1 MTSLAEQLKR
11 LALPQNDPSLLD
23 RSEVASLLFT
33 CKEAATID
41 RDTFFAIGCTGLEEL
56 MGIDPSFEEF
66 QSSLF
71 SSTSKGLERSVQ
83 TKAVNQQLNKSIS
96 LFLIHL
102 SPYFMLKP
110 AQKCLEWLI
119 HRFHIHLYNQDS
131 LIGCVLPYHETN
143 LFVRVIQLLDIKNP
157 THKWHWM
164 DPIRKPG
171 VPLAR
176 GTVITHC
183 YKDLD
188 FMDFICRLVAKSVKV
203 FSECPSNSAQLRVL
217 LVFYASTIVS
227 ALGAAEKI
235 TDTMVS
241 LLLPYVQ
248 KGLKSSV
255 QDYRAATYMII
266 CQMTVKVTVETSLVH
281 SLMVQISKTL
291 FKMPSLIRDGL
302 ACLNLLLQT
311 QNGDKLGKKPFNY
324 LCETPEL
331 VALLQGLS
339 AGYDISPLLRYLLPH
354 LVHTIMKSDTEEQE
368 ESEET
373 ENSIYIKH
381 LQAVLE
387 TIPLEKDLDSLLA
400 SKFLEEF
407 ISCGTEIESN
417 PTKMAV
423 LNQKILPLIRLLERK
438 YPKALDSVLEKHLED
453 CTDEADQNLFHQFIS
468 LSLSCGKYKFLEV
481 SDTSLL
487 LSLNHP
493 QPAVRV
499 LALQHLKDVIE
510 TSKEGFDQAFIEEAI
525 FGRLKDDNRDVVM
538 SALSSLE
545 IFRKQVK
552 PEVIVSNLL
561 NIFQKADL
569 SKDGKY
575 KVLERAVKIL
585 VKEEILKEKKELLD
599 AAVMQLLPFM
609 IVTNANSKSSDW
621 KMAVCLL
628 ESDLCSLH
636 PLLKGWPEVAL
647 EEAIKTTKSAE
658 LVGVANEKIILLLS
672 GNLTSGD
679 PSLLLQMVD
688 DLILV
693 AETESDSVRQKVT
706 THIIGSVLVQCCCNT
721 QMKENYFPVA
731 IRIFRFLDKKIQ
743 NLRTCEPAEETS
755 LNWSVETVEET
766 LVPKDLLSAYIE
778 KLSCD
783 ETAHAEESAMVL
795 FLLKNF
801 INGLK
806 PPLSFSKEESWWNPE
821 SLNPDSRDYLH
832 LLLGLFDLLVSG
844 ASEGSDALQ
853 YRALMNLLFKVHLK
867 DSEVLFKFLS
877 ILWTYSYNLSNQ
889 LNYEVSAML
898 QTQALY
904 IGYALLESQT
914 NQKKKQLLSPSSPV
928 VISLLIN
935 LGSPV
940 SEVRRAALNCLH
952 SLRGIK
958 ESLFYP
964 VLHHLEQK
972 TEEIVSDPTY
982 IAQIIGT
989 LFEELET
996 QPKQKSQKK
1005 KMLEALENILDCVQ
1019 SPIFPSYI
1027 ARNLL
1032 KILHEIHGEMVLSHL
1047 LPALDRLLEKVSNKH
1062 EAILKDEVILLHLIL
1077 GKFNEYSATL
1087 LCKNQQSLDLFIKSL
1102 HADKKIYEEIPAFQI
1117 TALGQITKPF
1127 FAALSDGMVQQKLLK
1142 VLFDL
1147 LLNCKNPLCAQTI
1160 SSVFKG
1166 ITVCAEQIVKELEPP
1181 KKTKSL
1187 ATVQQTRRQ
1196 KMQQQ
1201 RKPQDAELAPETNH
1215 LSWQRVM
1222 LILELLQ
1229 HKKKLRR
1236 PQALVPAL
1244 FNLLSRCLEPMA
1256 SEEENMEYTKQLI
1269 LSCLLNICQ
1278 KLSSDGSKVP
1288 ADVLDK
1294 EKFNVELIV
1303 QCIRISKMPQTHHH
1317 ALLLLGAVA
1326 GMFPDKVLHNIMP
1339 IFTFMGANVLRLD
1352 DTYTFQ
1358 VINKTVQMVI
1368 PALIQD
1374 KVLHNIMPIFTFMGA
1389 NVLRLDDTYTFQVIN
1404 KTVQM
1409 VIPALIQAE
1418 DSDLS
1423 ESSGG
1428 VEEVV
1433 IKIIRVFVDALP
1445 HVPEH
1450 RRLPILSQLITTVGG
1465 DKFLW
1470 VLLVLLFEQYVTKTV
1485 TATSS
1490 TDKDA
1495 VLEADTEFWISIC
1508 CEFNVRSQLQSVMKI
1523 IQYLTELPE
1532 NKEDD
1537 PEIKKLRTCK
1547 TKPKNQDGQ
1556 LFNVESHSD
1565 KQLRHFKFLSVSFM
1579 SQLLSSQSFVKK
1591 IVEYEGREELQE
1603 LEQRLL
1609 EEVLHYINTVASSVE
1624 GNVDKPTAKF
1634 WRVLLSKCY
1643 DMLDKVNALLPTETF
1658 IPVIGGLMMNQLP
1671 SVRRKA
1677 MDLLNNKVQQ
1687 RTKWQKSQ
1695 ILQLLELVPEL
1706 IAIVK
1711 CRRKEEEE
1719 EQAINRQTALFSLK
1733 LLCKGFGTENPAP
1746 FVPVLKTAIDLISS
1760 EKEEKNVMG
1769 SALLCI
1775 AEVTCTL
1782 KAQVIPQLPRL
1793 MPALLKTL
1801 KSKKELVSNEI
1812 YLLSAITAL
1821 LKVAET
1827 LPHFLSPYLL
1837 ECLLQVVRLEKIVA
1851 EFGPSSQIS
1860 VRVSTLKTILA
1871 TRLAPRILLPAV
1883 TKCYSEVL
1891 HTRKN
1896 CLGPLMNILKEHIAG
1911 MEKEHLISHQPELTA
1926 FFMKVLDFRTEH
1938 AEDDLEE
1945 VGKIEAYIIDC
1956 LISMVMKLSEASF
1969 RPLFFKLFDWS
1980 KTEATLRDRLLTF
1993 HRIADCIADKLKGLF
2008 TLFAG
2013 HLVKP
2018 FAETLNQVNIS
2029 KTDEA
2034 FFDSDNNTEKSCLL
2048 LQFTMDCLHKL
2059 FLFDT
2064 QKFLSKERAETLM
2077 QPLVDQLEN
2086 VLGGDEKFQE
2096 RVTAHLIPCIA
2107 QFSVAMADDS
2117 LWKPLNYQ
2125 ILLKTR
2131 HNSPKVRFAALLA
2144 LIEVAQKLKENYLVL
2159 LPESIP
2165 FLAELMEDECEEVE
2179 QQCQKT
2185 IQQLEVILGEPLQSY
2200 F

>member
-11 LALPQNDPSLLD
+11 LALPQTDPSLLD

-71 SSTSKGLERSVQ
+71 SSTAKGLERSVQ
-83 TKAVNQQLNKSIS
+83 TKAVNQQLDKNIS

-119 HRFHIHLYNQDS
+119 QRFHIHLYNQDS

-143 LFVRVIQLLDIKNP
+143 LFVRVIQLLDIKSP

-188 FMDFICRLVAKSVKV
+188 FMDFICRLVARSVKV
-203 FSECPSNSAQLRVL
+203 FSECPGNSAQLRVL

-311 QNGDKLGKKPFNY
+311 QKEDKLGKKPFIY
-324 LCETPEL
+324 LCKSPEL
-331 VALLQGLS
+331 VTLLQGLS

-354 LVHTIMKSDTEEQE
+354 LVHTIMKSDAEEQE

-373 ENSIYIKH
+373 ENDIYIKH
-381 LQAVLE
+381 LQAILE
-387 TIPLEKDLDSLLA
+387 SIPLEKDLDSLLA

-407 ISCGTEIESN
+407 ISCGTEVESN
-417 PTKMAV
+417 PTKMAA

-453 CTDEADQNLFHQFIS
+453 CANEADQNLFHQFIS

-481 SDTSLL
+481 CDTSLL

-499 LALQHLKDVIE
+499 LALQHLKDAIE

-538 SALSSLE
+538 SALSCLE
-545 IFRKQVK
+545 IFREQVN
-552 PEVIVSNLL
+552 PEVIVSSLL

-569 SKDGKY
+569 SKDGKWY
-575 KVLERAVKIL
+575 KVLEQTVKIL

-609 IVTNANSKSSDW
+609 IITNANSKSADW
-621 KMAVCLL
+621 KMAVCLSQ
-628 ESDLCSLH
+628 SDLCSLH
-636 PLLKGWPEVAL
+636 PLLKGWPEAL
-647 EEAIKTTKSAE
+647 EEAIKATESAE
-658 LVGVANEKIILLLS
+658 LVGVANEKMIRLLS
-672 GNLTSGD
+672 GNLTSED
-679 PSLLLQMVD
+679 PSLLLQMID

-706 THIIGSVLVQCCCNT
+706 THIIGAVLVQRCCNA
-721 QMKENYFPVA
+721 QRKENYLPVA
-731 IRIFRFLDKKIQ
+731 IRVFRFLDKKIKD
-743 NLRTCEPAEETS
+743 LRSCEPAEETPLS
-755 LNWSVETVEET
+755 WSVETVEDT
-766 LVPKDLLSAYIE
+766 LVPEDLLIAYIE
-778 KLSCD
+778 KLKSD
-783 ETAHAEESAMVL
+783 DTAHAEESAMVL

-801 INGLK
+801 IKGLK
-806 PPLSFSKEESWWNPE
+806 IPMAFVKEKYWWNPE
-821 SLNPDSRDYLH
+821 SLKQDSQDYLH
-832 LLLGLFDLLVSG
+832 IILGLFDLLVSG
-844 ASEGSDALQ
+844 ASEGRDALQ
-853 YRALMNLLFKVHLK
+853 YRALMNLLFKEHLEN
-867 DSEVLFKFLS
+867 SELLFKFLS
-877 ILWTYSYNLSNQ
+877 ILWTYNYNLSNQ

-904 IGYALLESQT
+904 IGYALLESQADQ
-914 NQKKKQLLSPSSPV
+914 NKKQLLSPSSPV

-935 LGSPV
+935 LASPV

-952 SLRGIK
+952 SLGGIK
-958 ESLFYP
+958 ESLFHP
-964 VLHHLEQK
+964 VLQHLEQK

-982 IAQIIGT
+982 IAQIMGT
-989 LFEELET
+989 LFEDLET
-996 QPKQKSQKK
+996 QSKQKSQKK
-1005 KMLEALENILDCVQ
+1005 KLLEALENILDCVQ
-1019 SPIFPSYI
+1019 NRIFPSYI
-1027 ARNLL
+1027 ARNLM

-1047 LPALDRLLEKVSNKH
+1047 LPVLERLLEKVSHNS
-1062 EAILKDEVILLHLIL
+1062 EAMFKDEVILLHLIL

-1087 LCKNQQSLDLFIKSL
+1087 LCKNQKSLDLFIKSL
-1102 HADKKIYEEIPAFQI
+1102 HAAKKIYEEIPPFQI

-1127 FAALSDGMVQQKLLK
+1127 FAAVSDGMVQQKLLK

-1147 LLNCKNPLCAQTI
+1147 LLDCKNPLCAQTI

-1181 KKTKSL
+1181 EKTKNL

-1201 RKPQDAELAPETNH
+1201 RRPQDAELAPATKH
-1215 LSWQRVM
+1215 SSWQRVM

-1229 HKKKLRR
+1229 HKKKLRH

-1244 FNLLSRCLEPMA
+1244 FNLLSRCLERAA
-1256 SEEENMEYTKQLI
+1256 SKEENMEYTKQLI

-1288 ADVLDK
+1288 ADILDK
-1294 EKFNVELIV
+1294 EKFSVELIV
-1303 QCIRISKMPQTHHH
+1303 QCIRYSKMPQTHHH

-1326 GMFPDKVLHNIMP
+1326 GIFP
-1339 IFTFMGANVLRLD
+1339 
-1352 DTYTFQ
+1352 
-1358 VINKTVQMVI
+1358 
-1368 PALIQD
+1368 D

-1423 ESSGG
+1423 ESSGS

-1450 RRLPILSQLITTVGG
+1450 RRLPILSQLIATVGG

-1485 TATSS
+1485 TATPS

-1508 CEFNVRSQLQSVMKI
+1508 CEFNVRSQFQSVMKI

-1537 PEIKKLRTCK
+1537 PATKKLTCK
-1547 TKPKNQDGQ
+1547 TKPKNQEGQ

-1591 IVEYEGREELQE
+1591 IVEYEEPEVLQE

-1609 EEVLHYINTVASSVE
+1609 EEVLQYINTVASSVE

-1782 KAQVIPQLPRL
+1782 KAQAIPQLPRL

-1851 EFGPSSQIS
+1851 EFGPTSQIS
-1860 VRVSTLKTILA
+1860 VRVAALKSILA

-1896 CLGPLMNILKEHIAG
+1896 CLGPLMNILKEHITG

-1980 KTEATLRDRLLTF
+1980 KTEAALRDRLLTF

-2018 FAETLNQVNIS
+2018 FAEILNQVNIS

-2131 HNSPKVRFAALLA
+2131 HSSPKVRFAALLA

-2165 FLAELMEDECEEVE
+2165 FIAELMEDECEEVE

>member
-11 LALPQNDPSLLD
+11 LALPQTDPSLLS
-23 RSEVASLLFT
+23 RSEAASLLFSPR
-33 CKEAATID
+33 EAAAID
-41 RDTFFAIGCTGLEEL
+41 RDTLFAIGCTGLEEL
-56 MGIDPSFEEF
+56 MGIDPSFEVF

-83 TKAVNQQLNKSIS
+83 SKAVNQQLNKNIS

-119 HRFHIHLYNQDS
+119 RRFHIHLYNQDS

-143 LFVRVIQLLDIKNP
+143 LFVRVIQLTDIKSP

-203 FSECPSNSAQLRVL
+203 FSECPGSSAQLRVL

-235 TDTMVS
+235 TDTLVS
-241 LLLPYVQ
+241 MLLPYIQ

-266 CQMTVKVTVETSLVH
+266 CQITVKVTVEASLVH
-281 SLMVQISKTL
+281 SLMLQISKNL
-291 FKMPSLIRDGL
+291 SKVPALVRDGL

-311 QNGDKLGKKPFNY
+311 QKGDKLGKKPFNY
-324 LCETPEL
+324 LCKTPEL
-331 VALLQGLS
+331 VTLLQGLS
-339 AGYDISPLLRYLLPH
+339 ASYDISPLLRYLLPH
-354 LVHTIMKSDTEEQE
+354 LVCTVIKSDTEEQE
-368 ESEET
+368 EAEET
-373 ENSIYIKH
+373 ESQIYIRH
-381 LQAVLE
+381 LEAIIRS
-387 TIPLEKDLDSLLA
+387 IPLEKDLDHLLA

-417 PTKMAV
+417 PTQMAA
-423 LNQKILPLIRLLERK
+423 LNQKMLPLIRLLEIK

-453 CTDEADQNLFHQFIS
+453 CVDEADQNLFHQFIS
-468 LSLSCGKYKFLEV
+468 LSLSCGKYEFLED

-510 TSKEGFDQAFIEEAI
+510 TSKEGFDQSFIEGAI

-545 IFRKQVK
+545 IFRKQVN
-552 PEVIVSNLL
+552 PELVVSSLL
-561 NIFQKADL
+561 NIFQRADL
-569 SKDGKY
+569 SKDAKWY
-575 KVLERAVKIL
+575 RVLERAIKIL

-599 AAVMQLLPFM
+599 EAVMQLLPFM
-609 IVTNANSKSSDW
+609 VITNENSKSSDW
-621 KMAVCLL
+621 KMAVCLS

-636 PLLKGWPEVAL
+636 PLLKGWPKAL
-647 EEAIKTTKSAE
+647 EEAIKSSKSAE
-658 LVGVANEKIILLLS
+658 LIGEANKKMVLLFS
-672 GNLTSGD
+672 KNMTSGD
-679 PSLLLQMVD
+679 PSLLLKMVE
-688 DLILV
+688 DLILL
-693 AETESDSVRQKVT
+693 AETESDTVRQKVT
-706 THIIGSVLVQCCCNT
+706 TLIVGSVLVQCCCNA
-721 QMKENYFPVA
+721 QMKESYFSVA
-731 IRIFRFLDKKIQ
+731 IRVFRFLDKKIK
-743 NLRTCEPAEETS
+743 NLRACDSAEEAP
-755 LNWSVETVEET
+755 LNWSVEARQKTS
-766 LVPKDLLSAYIE
+766 VPKDLLIAYIE
-778 KLSCD
+778 KLNND
-783 ETAHAEESAMVL
+783 QTAYAEESVMFL

-806 PPLSFSKEESWWNPE
+806 PPLSFSEEETWWNPE
-821 SLNPDSRDYLH
+821 SMNQDSQDYLH

-844 ASEGSDALQ
+844 ASEGSNAVQ
-853 YRALMNLLFKVHLK
+853 YRALMNLLLKVHLE
-867 DSEVLFKFLS
+867 DSETLFKFLS
-877 ILWTYSYNLSNQ
+877 VLWTYSYNLSNH
-889 LNYEVSAML
+889 LNYEINAML

-904 IGYALLESQT
+904 IGYALLESLT
-914 NQKKKQLLSPSSPV
+914 HQKKKQLLLPSSPV
-928 VISLLIN
+928 VISLLVN
-935 LGSPV
+935 LCSPV

-952 SLRGIK
+952 SFRGIK
-958 ESLFYP
+958 ESLFHP
-964 VLHHLEQK
+964 VLQHLEQK
-972 TEEIVSDPTY
+972 AEEIISDPAY
-982 IAQIIGT
+982 ITQVMET

-996 QPKQKSQKK
+996 QSKQKSQKK
-1005 KMLEALENILDCVQ
+1005 KLLEALESILDCVQ
-1019 SPIFPSYI
+1019 NPVFPSYI
-1027 ARNLL
+1027 ARNLM
-1032 KILHEIHGEMVLSHL
+1032 KILHEVHGEMILSHL
-1047 LPALDRLLEKVSNKH
+1047 LPALDRLLDKVFKKP
-1062 EAILKDEVILLHLIL
+1062 EAMLKDEVVLLHLIL

-1087 LCKNQQSLDLFIKSL
+1087 LCKNQQSLDLFLKSL
-1102 HADKKIYEEIPAFQI
+1102 HAAKKIYEEIPPFQI

-1127 FAALSDGMVQQKLLK
+1127 FAAVSDGVVQQKLLK
-1142 VLFDL
+1142 TLFDL

-1166 ITVCAEQIVKELEPP
+1166 ISVCSEQIVRELEPP
-1181 KKTKSL
+1181 EKTKSL
-1187 ATVQQTRRQ
+1187 ATVQQTRR
-1196 KMQQQ
+1196 QQQ
-1201 RKPQDAELAPETNH
+1201 RKPQDAELAPETSH
-1215 LSWQRVM
+1215 FSWQRVM

-1269 LSCLLNICQ
+1269 LSCLLSICQ
-1278 KLSSDGSKVP
+1278 KLSPDGSKIP
-1288 ADVLDK
+1288 TDVLDK

-1368 PALIQD
+1368 PALIQ
-1374 KVLHNIMPIFTFMGA
+1374 
-1389 NVLRLDDTYTFQVIN
+1389 
-1404 KTVQM
+1404 
-1409 VIPALIQAE
+1409 AE

-1423 ESSGG
+1423 EPSGS

-1450 RRLPILSQLITTVGG
+1450 RRLPILTQLITTVGG
-1465 DKFLW
+1465 EKFLW
-1470 VLLVLLFEQYVTKTV
+1470 VLLVLLFEQHVTKTV

-1508 CEFNVRSQLQSVMKI
+1508 CEFNVQSQFQSMMKI

-1537 PEIKKLRTCK
+1537 PGTKKSRTCK
-1547 TKPKNQDGQ
+1547 AKLKNQDGQ

-1591 IVEYEGREELQE
+1591 IVECEETEELQK

-1609 EEVLHYINTVASSVE
+1609 EDVLHYINTVASSVE
-1624 GNVDKPTAKF
+1624 ANVDKPTAKF
-1634 WRVLLSKCY
+1634 WRVLLNKSY

-1658 IPVIGGLMMNQLP
+1658 IPVIRGLMTNQLP

-1687 RTKWQKSQ
+1687 RTRWQKSQ
-1695 ILQLLELVPEL
+1695 VLQLLELVPEL
-1706 IAIVK
+1706 SAIVQCK
-1711 CRRKEEEE
+1711 RKEEEE

-1746 FVPVLKTAIDLISS
+1746 FVPVLKTAVDLISS

-1782 KAQVIPQLPRL
+1782 KAQAIPQLPRL

-1801 KSKKELVSNEI
+1801 KNKKELVSNEI
-1812 YLLSAITAL
+1812 YLLSAVTAL

-1837 ECLLQVVRLEKIVA
+1837 DCLLQVVRLEKIVV

-1860 VRVSTLKTILA
+1860 LRVTSLKTILA

-1883 TKCYSEVL
+1883 TKCYSEVAN
-1891 HTRKN
+1891 TRKN
-1896 CLGPLMNILKEHIAG
+1896 CLGPLMNILKEHIVG
-1911 MEKEHLISHQPELTA
+1911 MEKEHLISHQSELTA
-1926 FFMKVLDFRTEH
+1926 FFMKALDFRTEH
-1938 AEDDLEE
+1938 AEDDLDE
-1945 VGKIEAYIIDC
+1945 VGKTEAYIIDC

-1980 KTEATLRDRLLTF
+1980 KTESTLKDRLLTF
-1993 HRIADCIADKLKGLF
+1993 HRIADRIADKLKGLF

-2034 FFDSDNNTEKSCLL
+2034 FFDSENSTEKSCLL

-2077 QPLVDQLEN
+2077 MPLVDQLEN
-2086 VLGGDEKFQE
+2086 MLGGDEKFQE

-2117 LWKPLNYQ
+2117 LWKPLNYH
-2125 ILLKTR
+2125 ILLKMR
-2131 HNSPKVRFAALLA
+2131 HSSSKVRFAALLA
-2144 LIEVAQKLKENYLVL
+2144 LVEVAQKLKENYLIL

-2179 QQCQKT
+2179 RQCQKT

>member
-1 MTSLAEQLKR
+1 MTSLAEQLRR
-11 LALPQNDPSLLD
+11 LALPQSDPSLLS
-23 RSEVASLLFT
+23 RAEAASLLFD
-33 CKEAATID
+33 CKEAAAVD

-56 MGIDPSFEEF
+56 MGIDPSFEVF

-71 SSTSKGLERSVQ
+71 SSMSKGLERSVQ
-83 TKAVNQQLNKSIS
+83 SKAVNQQLNQNIS

-131 LIGCVLPYHETN
+131 LIGCVLPYHETK
-143 LFVRVIQLLDIKNP
+143 LFVRVIQLLNIKSP
-157 THKWHWM
+157 THKWHWL

-176 GTVITHC
+176 GTLITHC

-203 FSECPSNSAQLRVL
+203 FSELPGNSAQLRVL
-217 LVFYASTIVS
+217 LAFYASTIVS
-227 ALGAAEKI
+227 ALGAAENI
-235 TDTMVS
+235 TDSIVS
-241 LLLPYVQ
+241 MLLPYIQ
-248 KGLKSSV
+248 KGLKSSI

-266 CQMTVKVTVETSLVH
+266 CQMTVKVTVEVSLVH
-281 SLMVQISKTL
+281 SLMLQISKTL
-291 FKMPSLIRDGL
+291 SKVPSLAREGV

-311 QNGDKLGKKPFNY
+311 QKGDNLGKKPFNY
-324 LCETPEL
+324 LCNNPEL
-331 VALLQGLS
+331 VTLLQGLS
-339 AGYDISPLLRYLLPH
+339 EGYDISPLLRYLLPH
-354 LVHTIMKSDTEEQE
+354 LVCSIMKYDAGKLEREDH
-368 ESEET
+368 
-373 ENSIYIKH
+373 IYISH
-381 LQAVLE
+381 LEAILQ
-387 TIPLEKDLDSLLA
+387 TIPLEKDLDHLLA
-400 SKFLEEF
+400 S
-407 ISCGTEIESN
+407 
-417 PTKMAV
+417 
-423 LNQKILPLIRLLERK
+423 
-438 YPKALDSVLEKHLED
+438 YPKALDAVLEEHLEGA
-453 CTDEADQNLFHQFIS
+453 TDQADQNLFHQFIS
-468 LSLSCGKYKFLEV
+468 LSQSCGKYKFLED

-510 TSKEGFDQAFIEEAI
+510 TSKEGFDQSFIEEAI
-525 FGRLKDDNRDVVM
+525 FERLKDDNRDVVM
-538 SALSSLE
+538 SAFSALE
-545 IFRKQVK
+545 IFRKQVN
-552 PEVIVSNLL
+552 PEIVVSSLL
-561 NIFQKADL
+561 NIFQRADL
-569 SKDGKY
+569 SKDGKWY
-575 KVLERAVKIL
+575 KVLERAVEIL

-599 AAVMQLLPFM
+599 EAVMQLLPFM
-609 IVTNANSKSSDW
+609 VITNANSKSSEW
-621 KMAVCLL
+621 KMAICLS

-636 PLLKGWPEVAL
+636 PLLKGWPEAL
-647 EEAIKTTKSAE
+647 QAAIKSSKPAE
-658 LVGVANEKIILLLS
+658 LIGAVNKEMILLFS
-672 GNLTSGD
+672 KNMTSGD

-688 DLILV
+688 DLICV
-693 AETESDSVRQKVT
+693 AETESDNVKQKVT
-706 THIIGSVLVQCCCNT
+706 AHIIGSVLVQCCCDS
-721 QMKENYFPVA
+721 QMKESYFSVA
-731 IRIFRFLDKKIQ
+731 IRVFRFLDEKIR
-743 NLRTCEPAEETS
+743 NLKACHPAEETPS
-755 LNWSVETVEET
+755 NWSIETTQES
-766 LVPKDLLSAYIE
+766 LVPMDLLTAYIE
-778 KLSCD
+778 KLDSD
-783 ETAHAEESAMVL
+783 QTVDAEESAMFV

-801 INGLK
+801 IHHLK
-806 PPLSFSKEESWWNPE
+806 PPSSFPKGTWWNPE
-821 SLNPDSRDYLH
+821 SLNQDSQNYLH
-832 LLLGLFDLLVSG
+832 LLLGLFDLLVCG
-844 ASEGSDALQ
+844 ASEGGNVVQ
-853 YRALMNLLFKVHLK
+853 YRALMNLLLKVHVK

-877 ILWTYSYNLSNQ
+877 ILWTYSFNLSNH
-889 LNYEVSAML
+889 LNYEVNAML
-898 QTQALY
+898 QTRALY
-904 IGYALLESQT
+904 IGYAVLVSQT
-914 NQKKKQLLSPSSPV
+914 YQKKKQLLSPSSPV

-940 SEVRRAALNCLH
+940 SEVRRAALNCFR
-952 SLRGIK
+952 SLSGVK
-958 ESLFYP
+958 ESLFHP
-964 VLHHLEQK
+964 IFQHLGQK
-972 TEEIVSDPTY
+972 TEEIISDPTY
-982 IAQIIGT
+982 ITQIMAT
-989 LFEELET
+989 LFEELQT

-1005 KMLEALENILDCVQ
+1005 KLSEALESILDCVQ
-1019 SPIFPSYI
+1019 NPICPSYV
-1027 ARNLL
+1027 ARSLM
-1032 KILHEIHGEMVLSHL
+1032 KILHEVHGE
-1047 LPALDRLLEKVSNKH
+1047 
-1062 EAILKDEVILLHLIL
+1062 
-1077 GKFNEYSATL
+1077 
-1087 LCKNQQSLDLFIKSL
+1087 
-1102 HADKKIYEEIPAFQI
+1102 
-1117 TALGQITKPF
+1117 ITKPF
-1127 FAALSDGMVQQKLLK
+1127 FAAVSDGMVQQKLLK

-1166 ITVCAEQIVKELEPP
+1166 ISVCAEQIVTELEPP
-1181 KKTKSL
+1181 EKTRSL
-1187 ATVQQTRRQ
+1187 TTVQQTRRQ

-1201 RKPQDAELAPETNH
+1201 KKPQEAELAPETSH
-1215 LSWQRVM
+1215 FSWQRVM

-1229 HKKKLRR
+1229 HKKKLKR

-1244 FNLLSRCLEPMA
+1244 FNLLSRCLEPQA

-1303 QCIRISKMPQTHHH
+1303 QCIRVSKMPQTHHH

-1368 PALIQD
+1368 PALIQ
-1374 KVLHNIMPIFTFMGA
+1374 
-1389 NVLRLDDTYTFQVIN
+1389 
-1404 KTVQM
+1404 
-1409 VIPALIQAE
+1409 AE

-1423 ESSGG
+1423 ESSGS

-1450 RRLPILSQLITTVGG
+1450 RRLPILTQLITTVGG
-1465 DKFLW
+1465 ERFLW

-1508 CEFNVRSQLQSVMKI
+1508 CEFNIHSQFQSMMKI
-1523 IQYLTELPE
+1523 IHYLTELPE

-1537 PEIKKLRTCK
+1537 PGPKKSRTCK
-1547 TKPKNQDGQ
+1547 TKLKNQDGQ
-1556 LFNVESHSD
+1556 LFNVESHSG

-1579 SQLLSSQSFVKK
+1579 SQLLTSQSLVKK
-1591 IVEYEGREELQE
+1591 IVECEETEELQK

-1609 EEVLHYINTVASSVE
+1609 EDVLHYINTVASSVE
-1624 GNVDKPTAKF
+1624 GNADKPTAKF
-1634 WRVLLSKCY
+1634 WRVLLSKSY
-1643 DMLDKVNALLPTETF
+1643 EMMDKVNALLPTETF
-1658 IPVIGGLMMNQLP
+1658 IPVIRGLMTNQLP

-1687 RTKWQKSQ
+1687 RTRWQKSQ
-1695 ILQLLELVPEL
+1695 IRQLLELVPEL
-1706 IAIVK
+1706 IAIVQCK
-1711 CRRKEEEE
+1711 RKEEEE

-1733 LLCKGFGTENPAP
+1733 LLCKGFGTENPMP

-1769 SALLCI
+1769 SAFLCI

-1782 KAQVIPQLPRL
+1782 KAQTIPQLPRL

-1801 KSKKELVSNEI
+1801 KNKKELISNEI
-1812 YLLSAITAL
+1812 YLLSAVTAL

-1827 LPHFLSPYLL
+1827 LPHFLSPYLMD
-1837 ECLLQVVRLEKIVA
+1837 CLLQVVRLERIVV
-1851 EFGPSSQIS
+1851 EFGPSSQIN
-1860 VRVSTLKTILA
+1860 VRVTSLKSILA
-1871 TRLAPRILLPAV
+1871 TKLAPRILLPAV
-1883 TKCYSEVL
+1883 TKCYSEVANN
-1891 HTRKN
+1891 RKN
-1896 CLGPLMNILKEHIAG
+1896 CVGPLMNILKEHIVV
-1911 MEKEHLISHQPELTA
+1911 MEKDHLISHQSELTA
-1926 FFMKVLDFRTEH
+1926 FFMTALDFRTEH
-1938 AEDDLEE
+1938 AQDDLEE
-1945 VGKIEAYIIDC
+1945 VGKTETYIIDC

-1980 KTEATLRDRLLTF
+1980 KTESTLKDRLLTF
-1993 HRIADCIADKLKGLF
+1993 HRLADCIADKLKGLF

-2018 FAETLNQVNIS
+2018 FAETLNQLNIS

-2034 FFDSDNNTEKSCLL
+2034 FFDSESSTEKSCLL

-2059 FLFDT
+2059 FLYDT

-2077 QPLVDQLEN
+2077 MPLVDQLEN
-2086 VLGGDEKFQE
+2086 MLGGDEKFQE
-2096 RVTAHLIPCIA
+2096 RVTEHLVPCIA

-2117 LWKPLNYQ
+2117 LWKPLNYH
-2125 ILLKTR
+2125 ILLKMR
-2131 HNSPKVRFAALLA
+2131 HASSKVRFAALLA
-2144 LIEVAQKLKENYLVL
+2144 LLEVAEKLKENYLVL

>member
-11 LALPQNDPSLLD
+11 LSLPQTDPSLLS
-23 RSEVASLLFT
+23 RSEAASLLFSAR
-33 CKEAATID
+33 EAAAID

-56 MGIDPSFEEF
+56 MGIDPSFEVF

-83 TKAVNQQLNKSIS
+83 SKAVNQQLNKNIS

-143 LFVRVIQLLDIKNP
+143 LFVRVIQLIDIRSP

-203 FSECPSNSAQLRVL
+203 FSECPGNSSQLRVL

-227 ALGAAEKI
+227 ALGAVEKI
-235 TDTMVS
+235 TDTIVS
-241 LLLPYVQ
+241 MLLPYIQ

-255 QDYRAATYMII
+255 QDYKAATYMII
-266 CQMTVKVTVETSLVH
+266 CQMTVKVTVEPSLVH
-281 SLMVQISKTL
+281 SLMLHISKTL
-291 FKMPSLIRDGL
+291 PKVPSLVRDGV

-311 QNGDKLGKKPFNY
+311 QKGDKLGKKPFNY
-324 LCETPEL
+324 LCKTPDL
-331 VALLQGLS
+331 VTVLQDLS
-339 AGYDISPLLRYLLPH
+339 VGYDISPLLRYLLPH
-354 LVHTIMKSDTEEQE
+354 LVCNITKSDMEEQE
-368 ESEET
+368 EPEET
-373 ENSIYIKH
+373 QNQIYVTCLEAI
-381 LQAVLE
+381 LQS
-387 TIPLEKDLDSLLA
+387 IPLERDLDHLLA
-400 SKFLEEF
+400 STLLEEF
-407 ISCGTEIESN
+407 ISCGTEFESDL
-417 PTKMAV
+417 TKMDT
-423 LNQKILPLIRLLERK
+423 LKQKLLPFIRLLERK
-438 YPKALDSVLEKHLED
+438 YPKALDAVLEKHLED
-453 CTDEADQNLFHQFIS
+453 CRDEVDQNLFHQFIS
-468 LSLSCGKYKFLEV
+468 LSLSCGKYKFLED

-487 LSLNHP
+487 LGLNHP

-499 LALQHLKDVIE
+499 LALQHLKDIIE
-510 TSKEGFDQAFIEEAI
+510 TSKEGFEHSFIEEAI
-525 FGRLKDDNRDVVM
+525 FSRLKDDNRDVVM
-538 SALSSLE
+538 SALNSLE
-545 IFRKQVK
+545 IFRKQVN
-552 PEVIVSNLL
+552 PEILVLSLL
-561 NIFQKADL
+561 NIFQRADL
-569 SKDGKY
+569 LKDGKWYVCAFFQY

-585 VKEEILKEKKELLD
+585 ASEEILKGKKELLD
-599 AAVMQLLPFM
+599 EVVMQLLPFM
-609 IVTNANSKSSDW
+609 VITNENSKSSDW
-621 KMAVCLL
+621 KMAVCLS
-628 ESDLCSLH
+628 ECDLCSLH
-636 PLLKGWPEVAL
+636 PLLKGWPEAL
-647 EEAIKTTKSAE
+647 EEAITSTNSAE
-658 LVGVANEKIILLLS
+658 LIGVACKRMILLFS
-672 GNLTSGD
+672 ENMTSGD

-688 DLILV
+688 DLIRM
-693 AETESDSVRQKVT
+693 AETESNSVRQKVT
-706 THIIGSVLVQCCCNT
+706 AQIISSVLVQCCYNI
-721 QMKENYFPVA
+721 QMKESYFPVA
-731 IRIFRFLDKKIQ
+731 IRVFHFLDKKIK
-743 NLRTCEPAEETS
+743 NLRDRDSAEDIP
-755 LNWSVETVEET
+755 LNWSVEITEDT
-766 LVPKDLLSAYIE
+766 LVSEDLLTAYIE
-778 KLSCD
+778 KLNSD
-783 ETAHAEESAMVL
+783 QAAYAEESAMFL
-795 FLLKNF
+795 LLLKNF
-801 INGLK
+801 INELK
-806 PPLSFSKEESWWNPE
+806 PPLSFAKEETWWNPE
-821 SLNPDSRDYLH
+821 SLNENSKHYLH
-832 LLLGLFDLLVSG
+832 LLLGLFDLLVCG
-844 ASEGSDALQ
+844 ASEGSNAVQ
-853 YRALMNLLFKVHLK
+853 YRALMNLFLKIHLK

-877 ILWTYSYNLSNQ
+877 IIWTYSYNLTNH

-914 NQKKKQLLSPSSPV
+914 NPKKKQLLLPSSPV
-928 VISLLIN
+928 LISLLIN

-940 SEVRRAALNCLH
+940 SEVRRAALHCIH
-952 SLRGIK
+952 SLRGVR
-958 ESLFYP
+958 ESLFHP
-964 VLHHLEQK
+964 VLQHFEQK
-972 TEEIVSDPTY
+972 TEEIISDPAYVT
-982 IAQIIGT
+982 QIMET

-1005 KMLEALENILDCVQ
+1005 LLEALENILNCVCNP
-1019 SPIFPSYI
+1019 SFPSYI
-1027 ARNLL
+1027 ARNLM
-1032 KILHEIHGEMVLSHL
+1032 KILHEVHGEMILSQL
-1047 LPALDRLLEKVSNKH
+1047 LPALDRLLEKVLKKP
-1062 EAILKDEVILLHLIL
+1062 EAMLKDEVVLTHFILR
-1077 GKFNEYSATL
+1077 KFDEHSANL
-1087 LCKNQQSLDLFIKSL
+1087 LCKNQQGLDLFIRSL
-1102 HADKKIYEEIPAFQI
+1102 HAAKKIYEEIPPFQI
-1117 TALGQITKPF
+1117 TALGQITKAF

-1166 ITVCAEQIVKELEPP
+1166 ISVCAEQVVGELEPP
-1181 KKTKSL
+1181 EKTKSL

-1196 KMQQQ
+1196 KMQQ
-1201 RKPQDAELAPETNH
+1201 RKPQDAEWAPETSH
-1215 LSWQRVM
+1215 FSWQRVM

-1278 KLSSDGSKVP
+1278 KLSSDGSKIP
-1288 ADVLDK
+1288 ADALDK

-1368 PALIQD
+1368 PALIQ
-1374 KVLHNIMPIFTFMGA
+1374 
-1389 NVLRLDDTYTFQVIN
+1389 
-1404 KTVQM
+1404 
-1409 VIPALIQAE
+1409 AE
-1418 DSDLS
+1418 DSALS

-1450 RRLPILSQLITTVGG
+1450 RRLPILAQLITTVGG

-1508 CEFNVRSQLQSVMKI
+1508 CEFNVQSQFQTVMKI

-1537 PEIKKLRTCK
+1537 PALKKSRTCK
-1547 TKPKNQDGQ
+1547 TNLKNRDGQ

-1579 SQLLSSQSFVKK
+1579 SQLLSSQGFVKK
-1591 IVEYEGREELQE
+1591 IVECEETEELQQ

-1609 EEVLHYINTVASSVE
+1609 EEVLRYINTVASSVE

-1634 WRVLLSKCY
+1634 WRVLLNKCY

-1658 IPVIGGLMMNQLP
+1658 IPIIRGLMMNQLP

-1695 ILQLLELVPEL
+1695 VLQLLKLVPEL
-1706 IAIVK
+1706 ITIVQCK
-1711 CRRKEEEE
+1711 RKGEEE

-1733 LLCKGFGTENPAP
+1733 LLCKGFGTENPGP

-1782 KAQVIPQLPRL
+1782 KAQAIPQLPRL

-1812 YLLSAITAL
+1812 YLLSAVTAL
-1821 LKVAET
+1821 LKVTET

-1837 ECLLQVVRLEKIVA
+1837 DCLLQIVRLEKIVV
-1851 EFGPSSQIS
+1851 EFGPTSQIS
-1860 VRVSTLKTILA
+1860 LRLASLKSILA
-1871 TRLAPRILLPAV
+1871 TKLAPRILLPAL
-1883 TKCYSEVL
+1883 TKCYSDVAR
-1891 HTRKN
+1891 TRKN
-1896 CLGPLMNILKEHIAG
+1896 CLGPLMNILREHIVT
-1911 MEKEHLISHQPELTA
+1911 MEKEQLISHQSELTV
-1926 FFMKVLDFRTEH
+1926 FFMKALDFRTEH
-1938 AEDDLEE
+1938 AQDDLEE
-1945 VGKIEAYIIDC
+1945 VGKIEAFIIDC

-1980 KTEATLRDRLLTF
+1980 KTESTLKDRKLTF
-1993 HRIADCIADKLKGLF
+1993 HRIADCIADHLKGLF

-2018 FAETLNQVNIS
+2018 FAETLNQVNTS

-2034 FFDSDNNTEKSCLL
+2034 FFDSENSTEKSCLL
-2048 LQFTMDCLHKL
+2048 LQFTVDCLHKL

-2077 QPLVDQLEN
+2077 MPLVDQLEN
-2086 VLGGDEKFQE
+2086 MIGGDEKFQE

-2107 QFSVAMADDS
+2107 QFAVAMADDS
-2117 LWKPLNYQ
+2117 LWKPLNYH

-2131 HNSPKVRFAALLA
+2131 HASSKVRFAALLA
-2144 LIEVAQKLKENYLVL
+2144 LVEVAQKLKENYLVL

>member
-11 LALPQNDPSLLD
+11 LALPQTDPSLLE

-83 TKAVNQQLNKSIS
+83 TKAVNQQLNKNIS

-143 LFVRVIQLLDIKNP
+143 LFVRVIQLLDIKSA

-203 FSECPSNSAQLRVL
+203 VFSECPGNSAQLRVL
-217 LVFYASTIVS
+217 LVFYGSTIVS

-241 LLLPYVQ
+241 QLLPYIQ

-266 CQMTVKVTVETSLVH
+266 CQMTVKVTVEMSLVH

-291 FKMPSLIRDGL
+291 SKVPSLIRDGL

-311 QNGDKLGKKPFNY
+311 QKGDKLGKKPFNY
-324 LCETPEL
+324 LCKTPEMIT
-331 VALLQGLS
+331 LLQGLS

-354 LVHTIMKSDTEEQE
+354 LVHAVVKRDTEEQE

-373 ENSIYIKH
+373 ENDIYIKH
-381 LQAVLE
+381 LQAILE
-387 TIPLEKDLDSLLA
+387 SIPLEKDLDCLLA

-417 PTKMAV
+417 PTKMAA
-423 LNQKILPLIRLLERK
+423 LNQKILPLVRLLERK

-468 LSLSCGKYKFLEV
+468 LSLSCGKYKFLED

-545 IFRKQVK
+545 TFRKQVN
-552 PEVIVSNLL
+552 PEVIVSSLMD
-561 NIFQKADL
+561 IFQKADL
-569 SKDGKY
+569 SKDGKWY
-575 KVLERAVKIL
+575 VCAFFSVLERAVKIL
-585 VKEEILKEKKELLD
+585 VKEEILKEKRELLD
-599 AAVMQLLPFM
+599 EVVMQLLPFM
-609 IVTNANSKSSDW
+609 MITNANSKSSDW
-621 KMAVCLL
+621 KMAVCLS

-636 PLLKGWPEVAL
+636 PFLKGWPEAL
-647 EEAIKTTKSAE
+647 EEAIKSTESAE
-658 LVGVANEKIILLLS
+658 LIGVANEKIILLLS
-672 GNLTSGD
+672 GNLISGD
-679 PSLLLQMVD
+679 PSLLLQLVN

-693 AETESDSVRQKVT
+693 AERESDTVRQKVT
-706 THIIGSVLVQCCCNT
+706 THIIGSVLVQCCCSP

-731 IRIFRFLDKKIQ
+731 IRVFCFLDKKIK
-743 NLRTCEPAEETS
+743 NLRTCEPAEEPP

-778 KLSCD
+778 KLNSD
-783 ETAHAEESAMVL
+783 ETAHAEESAMFL

-801 INGLK
+801 INGLR

-821 SLNPDSRDYLH
+821 SLNQDGQDYLH

-844 ASEGSDALQ
+844 ASDGGNAVQ

-877 ILWTYSYNLSNQ
+877 VLWTYSYNLSNH
-889 LNYEVSAML
+889 LNFEVNAML

-935 LGSPV
+935 LGSPM
-940 SEVRRAALNCLH
+940 SEVRRAALNCLQ

-958 ESLFYP
+958 ESLFHP
-964 VLHHLEQK
+964 VLQHLEQK

-982 IAQIIGT
+982 ITQVMET
-989 LFEELET
+989 VFEELET

-1005 KMLEALENILDCVQ
+1005 KLLEAFENILDCVQ

-1027 ARNLL
+1027 ARNLM
-1032 KILHEIHGEMVLSHL
+1032 KILHDVHGEMVLSHL
-1047 LPALDRLLEKVSNKH
+1047 LPALDRLLEKVFKKP
-1062 EAILKDEVILLHLIL
+1062 EAVLKDEVILLNLIL
-1077 GKFNEYSATL
+1077 GKFNEYSAAL

-1102 HADKKIYEEIPAFQI
+1102 HAAKKIYEEIPPFQI

-1127 FAALSDGMVQQKLLK
+1127 FAAVSDGMVQQKLLK

-1166 ITVCAEQIVKELEPP
+1166 ITVCAEHIVRELEPP
-1181 KKTKSL
+1181 EKTKGL

-1196 KMQQQ
+1196 KMLQQ
-1201 RKPQDAELAPETNH
+1201 RRPQDAELAPETSH
-1215 LSWQRVM
+1215 FSWQRVM

-1236 PQALVPAL
+1236 PQVLVPAL

-1278 KLSSDGSKVP
+1278 KFSSGGGKVP
-1288 ADVLDK
+1288 ADILDK
-1294 EKFNVELIV
+1294 DKFNVELIV

-1368 PALIQD
+1368 PALIQ
-1374 KVLHNIMPIFTFMGA
+1374 
-1389 NVLRLDDTYTFQVIN
+1389 
-1404 KTVQM
+1404 
-1409 VIPALIQAE
+1409 AE

-1423 ESSGG
+1423 ESSGS

-1450 RRLPILSQLITTVGG
+1450 RRLPILSQLISTVGG

-1485 TATSS
+1485 TATPS

-1495 VLEADTEFWISIC
+1495 ILEADTEFWISIC
-1508 CEFNVRSQLQSVMKI
+1508 CEFNVRSQFQSVMKI
-1523 IQYLTELPE
+1523 IKYLTELPE

-1537 PEIKKLRTCK
+1537 PETKKSRTCK
-1547 TKPKNQDGQ
+1547 TKTKNQDGQ

-1579 SQLLSSQSFVKK
+1579 SQLLSSQNFVKK
-1591 IVEYEGREELQE
+1591 IVECEETEELQE

-1782 KAQVIPQLPRL
+1782 KAQAIPQLPRL
-1793 MPALLKTL
+1793 TTALLKTL

-1812 YLLSAITAL
+1812 YLLSAVTAL

-1851 EFGPSSQIS
+1851 KFGPTSQIS
-1860 VRVSTLKTILA
+1860 IRVASLKTILA

-1883 TKCYSEVL
+1883 TKCYGEVV

-1896 CLGPLMNILKEHIAG
+1896 CLGPLMNILKEHIVG

-1945 VGKIEAYIIDC
+1945 VGKIEAYIIEC

-1980 KTEATLRDRLLTF
+1980 KTESTLKDRLLTF

>member
-11 LALPQNDPSLLD
+11 LALPQNDPSLLN
-23 RSEVASLLFT
+23 RSEVASLLFSS
-33 CKEAATID
+33 KEAAAID
-41 RDTFFAIGCTGLEEL
+41 RDTFFAMGCTGLEEL
-56 MGIDPSFEEF
+56 IGIDPSFEVF

-83 TKAVNQQLNKSIS
+83 SKAVNQQLNKNIS

-143 LFVRVIQLLDIKNP
+143 LFVRVIQLLNIASP

-203 FSECPSNSAQLRVL
+203 FSECPGNSAQLRVL

-235 TDTMVS
+235 TNTVVS
-241 LLLPYVQ
+241 MLLPYIQ
-248 KGLKSSV
+248 KGLKSSI

-281 SLMVQISKTL
+281 SLMLQISKTL
-291 FKMPSLIRDGL
+291 SKLPLLVRDGL

-311 QNGDKLGKKPFNY
+311 QKRDKLGKKPFHY
-324 LCETPEL
+324 LCKTPEL
-331 VALLQGLS
+331 VTLLQGLS
-339 AGYDISPLLRYLLPH
+339 TDYDISPLLHYLLPH
-354 LVHTIMKSDTEEQE
+354 LVSTVMKGDTEEQE

-373 ENSIYIKH
+373 EREIYVRH
-381 LQAVLE
+381 LEAILQS
-387 TIPLEKDLDSLLA
+387 IPLEKDLDNLVA

-407 ISCGTEIESN
+407 ISCGTETESN
-417 PTKMAV
+417 PTKMAA
-423 LNQKILPLIRLLERK
+423 LNQKVLPLIRLLERK
-438 YPKALDSVLEKHLED
+438 YPKALESVLEKHLED

-468 LSLSCGKYKFLEV
+468 LSLSCGKYKFLED

-499 LALQHLKDVIE
+499 LALQHLRDIIE
-510 TSKEGFDQAFIEEAI
+510 TSKEGFDQSFIEEAI
-525 FGRLKDDNRDVVM
+525 LDRLKDDNKDVVM
-538 SALSSLE
+538 SALNSLE
-545 IFRKQVK
+545 IFRKQVN
-552 PEVIVSNLL
+552 PEVVVLSIL

-569 SKDGKY
+569 SEDGKWC
-575 KVLERAVKIL
+575 KVLERAIKIL
-585 VKEEILKEKKELLD
+585 VTEEILKEKKELLGE
-599 AAVMQLLPFM
+599 AVMRLLPFM
-609 IVTNANSKSSDW
+609 VITDANSKSSDW
-621 KMAVCLL
+621 KMAVCLS

-636 PLLKGWPEVAL
+636 PLLKGWREAL
-647 EEAIKTTKSAE
+647 EEAIISSKTAE
-658 LVGVANEKIILLLS
+658 LIAVTNKKMILLFS
-672 GNLTSGD
+672 KNMTSGD

-693 AETESDSVRQKVT
+693 AESESDSVRQKVT

-721 QMKENYFPVA
+721 QMKESYFSVA
-731 IRIFRFLDKKIQ
+731 IRVLHFLDKKIRS
-743 NLRTCEPAEETS
+743 LRACDPGEEIP
-755 LNWSVETVEET
+755 LNWSVETTEET
-766 LVPKDLLSAYIE
+766 LLPKDLLTAYIE
-778 KLSCD
+778 KLNSD
-783 ETAHAEESAMVL
+783 QNAHAEESAMFL
-795 FLLKNF
+795 FLLKTF

-806 PPLSFSKEESWWNPE
+806 SPLSFSEEETWWNPE
-821 SLNPDSRDYLH
+821 SLNQDGQGYLH
-832 LLLGLFDLLVSG
+832 LLLGLFDLLVCG
-844 ASEGSDALQ
+844 ASEGSSAVQ
-853 YRALMNLLFKVHLK
+853 YRALMNLLLRVHLK

-889 LNYEVSAML
+889 LNYEVNAML

-914 NQKKKQLLSPSSPV
+914 YQKKKQLLLPSSPV

-952 SLRGIK
+952 SLIM
-958 ESLFYP
+958 E
-964 VLHHLEQK
+964 
-972 TEEIVSDPTY
+972 
-982 IAQIIGT
+982 T

-996 QPKQKSQKK
+996 QPKQKSQQKK
-1005 KMLEALENILDCVQ
+1005 LSEALENILDCIQ
-1019 SPIFPSYI
+1019 NPIFPSYI
-1027 ARNLL
+1027 TRNLM
-1032 KILHEIHGEMVLSHL
+1032 KIIHEVHGEMILSHL
-1047 LPALDRLLEKVSNKH
+1047 LPALDRLLEKVFKNP
-1062 EAILKDEVILLHLIL
+1062 EAMLKDEVVLLHLIL

-1102 HADKKIYEEIPAFQI
+1102 HVAKKIYEEIPPFQI

-1166 ITVCAEQIVKELEPP
+1166 ISVCAEQIVKELEPP
-1181 KKTKSL
+1181 EKTIGL

-1201 RKPQDAELAPETNH
+1201 RKPQDAELAPETSH
-1215 LSWQRVM
+1215 FSWQRIM

-1229 HKKKLRR
+1229 HKKKLRH
-1236 PQALVPAL
+1236 PQALVSPL

-1269 LSCLLNICQ
+1269 LSCLLSICQ
-1278 KLSSDGSKVP
+1278 KLTSDRSKIP
-1288 ADVLDK
+1288 ADTLDK

-1368 PALIQD
+1368 PALIQ
-1374 KVLHNIMPIFTFMGA
+1374 
-1389 NVLRLDDTYTFQVIN
+1389 
-1404 KTVQM
+1404 
-1409 VIPALIQAE
+1409 AE

-1423 ESSGG
+1423 ESSGS

-1450 RRLPILSQLITTVGG
+1450 RRLPILAQLITTVGG

-1495 VLEADTEFWISIC
+1495 VLEADTAFWISIC
-1508 CEFNVRSQLQSVMKI
+1508 CEFNVQTQFQSMMQI
-1523 IQYLTELPE
+1523 IRYLTELPE

-1537 PEIKKLRTCK
+1537 PGPKKSKTCK
-1547 TKPKNQDGQ
+1547 TKLKNQDGQ
-1556 LFNVESHSD
+1556 LFDVECHSD

-1591 IVEYEGREELQE
+1591 IVECEETEELQK

-1634 WRVLLSKCY
+1634 WRVLLNKSY

-1658 IPVIGGLMMNQLP
+1658 IPVIRGLITNQLP

-1706 IAIVK
+1706 IAIAQCK
-1711 CRRKEEEE
+1711 RTEEEE

-1733 LLCKGFGTENPAP
+1733 LLCKGFGTENPVP

-1782 KAQVIPQLPRL
+1782 KAQAIPQLPRL

-1801 KSKKELVSNEI
+1801 KNKKDLVSNEI
-1812 YLLSAITAL
+1812 YLLSAVTAL

-1837 ECLLQVVRLEKIVA
+1837 DCLLQVVRLEKIVV

-1860 VRVSTLKTILA
+1860 LRVSSLKTILA
-1871 TRLAPRILLPAV
+1871 TRLAPRIFLPAV
-1883 TKCYSEVL
+1883 MKCYSEVAN
-1891 HTRKN
+1891 TRKN
-1896 CLGPLMNILKEHIAG
+1896 CLVPLMNILKEHIVT
-1911 MEKEHLISHQPELTA
+1911 MEKEHLISHQSELTA
-1926 FFMKVLDFRTEH
+1926 FFMKALDFRTDH
-1938 AEDDLEE
+1938 AKDDLEE
-1945 VGKIEAYIIDC
+1945 VGKTETYIIDC

-1980 KTEATLRDRLLTF
+1980 KTESALKDRLLTF

-2013 HLVKP
+2013 HLLKP
-2018 FAETLNQVNIS
+2018 FAETLNQVNVS

-2034 FFDSDNNTEKSCLL
+2034 FFDSENSTEKSCLL
-2048 LQFTMDCLHKL
+2048 LQFTMNCLHKL

-2077 QPLVDQLEN
+2077 MPLVDQLEN
-2086 VLGGDEKFQE
+2086 TLGGDEKFQD

-2107 QFSVAMADDS
+2107 QFAVAMADDS

-2125 ILLKTR
+2125 ILLKMR
-2131 HNSPKVRFAALLA
+2131 HTSSKVRFAALLA
-2144 LIEVAQKLKENYLVL
+2144 LVEVAQKLKENYLVL

-2179 QQCQKT
+2179 QLCQKT

>member
-1 MTSLAEQLKR
+1 
-11 LALPQNDPSLLD
+11 
-23 RSEVASLLFT
+23 
-33 CKEAATID
+33 
-41 RDTFFAIGCTGLEEL
+41 FFSTGCTGLEEL

-83 TKAVNQQLNKSIS
+83 TKAVNQQLNKNIS

-119 HRFHIHLYNQDS
+119 HRFHIHLYNEDS

-143 LFVRVIQLLDIKNP
+143 LFVRVIQLLNIKSP

-176 GTVITHC
+176 GTVVTHC
-183 YKDLD
+183 YKDLN

-203 FSECPSNSAQLRVL
+203 VFSECPGNSAQLRVL

-235 TDTMVS
+235 TDTIVS
-241 LLLPYVQ
+241 KLLPYIQ
-248 KGLKSSV
+248 KGLKSSI

-281 SLMVQISKTL
+281 SLMLQISKTL
-291 FKMPSLIRDGL
+291 SKVPPLVRDGL

-311 QNGDKLGKKPFNY
+311 QQGDKLGNKPFNH
-324 LCETPEL
+324 LCKLPEL
-331 VALLQGLS
+331 VVLLQGLS
-339 AGYDISPLLRYLLPH
+339 TGYDISPLLRYLLPH
-354 LVHTIMKSDTEEQE
+354 LVHGVVKSDTEEQE

-373 ENSIYIKH
+373 ENDIYIRH
-381 LQAVLE
+381 LQAILE
-387 TIPLEKDLDSLLA
+387 SVPLEKDLDHLLA
-400 SKFLEEF
+400 LKFLEEF
-407 ISCGTEIESN
+407 ISCGKEVESN
-417 PTKMAV
+417 PTKMAA
-423 LNQKILPLIRLLERK
+423 LNEKILPLIRLLERK

-453 CTDEADQNLFHQFIS
+453 CTDEAEQNLFHQFIS
-468 LSLSCGKYKFLEV
+468 LSLSCGKYKFLED

-499 LALQHLKDVIE
+499 LALQHLNNVIE
-510 TSKEGFDQAFIEEAI
+510 TSKEGFDEAFIKEAI
-525 FGRLKDDNRDVVM
+525 FGRLRDDNKDVVM

-545 IFRKQVK
+545 IFRKQIN
-552 PEVIVSNLL
+552 PEGIVSSLL

-569 SKDGKY
+569 SKDGKWYVCAFFQMTFLLY
-575 KVLERAVKIL
+575 KVLEQAVKIL

-599 AAVMQLLPFM
+599 EAVMQLLPFM
-609 IVTNANSKSSDW
+609 VITNANSKSSDW
-621 KMAVCLL
+621 KMAVCLS
-628 ESDLCSLH
+628 ESELCSLH
-636 PLLKGWPEVAL
+636 PLLEGWPEAL
-647 EEAIKTTKSAE
+647 EEAIKSTRPAE
-658 LVGVANEKIILLLS
+658 MIGVANTKMILLLS
-672 GNLTSGD
+672 KNLTSRD
-679 PSLLLQMVD
+679 SSLLLQMVG
-688 DLILV
+688 DLIRV

-706 THIIGSVLVQCCCNT
+706 THIIGSLLVQCCCNT
-721 QMKENYFPVA
+721 EMKENYFSLA
-731 IRIFRFLDKKIQ
+731 IKVFCFLDKKIKS
-743 NLRTCEPAEETS
+743 LRACDPAEETP
-755 LNWSVETVEET
+755 LNWSVETAGET

-778 KLSCD
+778 KLNSD
-783 ETAHAEESAMVL
+783 ETAHAEESAMFL

-801 INGLK
+801 INGVK
-806 PPLSFSKEESWWNPE
+806 PPLSFSKEDTWWNPE
-821 SLNPDSRDYLH
+821 TLNQESQDYLH

-844 ASEGSDALQ
+844 ASERSNAVQ
-853 YRALMNLLFKVHLK
+853 YRALMNLLVKVHLK

-877 ILWTYSYNLSNQ
+877 ILWTYNYNLSNQ

-914 NQKKKQLLSPSSPV
+914 NQKKKQLLLPSSPV
-928 VISLLIN
+928 VVSLLIN

-958 ESLFYP
+958 ESLFHS
-964 VLHHLEQK
+964 VLQHLEQK
-972 TEEIVSDPTY
+972 TEEIISDPTY
-982 IAQIIGT
+982 ITQIMGT

-996 QPKQKSQKK
+996 QPKQKSQQKK
-1005 KMLEALENILDCVQ
+1005 LLEALENLLDCVQ
-1019 SPIFPSYI
+1019 DPIFPSYI
-1027 ARNLL
+1027 ARNLM
-1032 KILHEIHGEMVLSHL
+1032 KILHEVHGEMILSHL
-1047 LPALDRLLEKVSNKH
+1047 LPALDRLLEKVFQKP
-1062 EAILKDEVILLHLIL
+1062 EAVLKDEVILLHLIL
-1077 GKFNEYSATL
+1077 GKLNEHSAPL

-1102 HADKKIYEEIPAFQI
+1102 HAAKKIYEEIPAFQI

-1127 FAALSDGMVQQKLLK
+1127 FAAVSDGMVQQKLLK
-1142 VLFDL
+1142 ELFDL

-1166 ITVCAEQIVKELEPP
+1166 ITVCAEQIVRELEPP
-1181 KKTKSL
+1181 EKTKSL

-1201 RKPQDAELAPETNH
+1201 RKPQDAELASETSNF
-1215 LSWQRVM
+1215 SWQRVM

-1244 FNLLSRCLEPMA
+1244 FNLLSRCLEPIA

-1269 LSCLLNICQ
+1269 LSCLLSICQ
-1278 KLSSDGSKVP
+1278 KLSSNGSKVP
-1288 ADVLDK
+1288 ADILDK

-1326 GMFPDKVLHNIMP
+1326 GIFP
-1339 IFTFMGANVLRLD
+1339 
-1352 DTYTFQ
+1352 
-1358 VINKTVQMVI
+1358 
-1368 PALIQD
+1368 D

-1433 IKIIRVFVDALP
+1433 VKIIRVFVDALP

-1485 TATSS
+1485 TATAS

-1495 VLEADTEFWISIC
+1495 VLEADTEFWIFIC
-1508 CEFNVRSQLQSVMKI
+1508 SEFNVHSQFQSMMKI

-1537 PEIKKLRTCK
+1537 PGLKKSRPCK

-1556 LFNVESHSD
+1556 LFNVEFHSD

-1591 IVEYEGREELQE
+1591 IVECEETEELQK

-1643 DMLDKVNALLPTETF
+1643 DMLDKVNALLPTDTF

-1695 ILQLLELVPEL
+1695 IMQLLELVPEL
-1706 IAIVK
+1706 ITIVTCK
-1711 CRRKEEEE
+1711 RKEEEE

-1733 LLCKGFGTENPAP
+1733 LLCKGFGSENPAP
-1746 FVPVLKTAIDLISS
+1746 FVPVLKTAIDLICS
-1760 EKEEKNVMG
+1760 EKEEKNVVG

-1782 KAQVIPQLPRL
+1782 KAQAIPQLPRL

-1812 YLLSAITAL
+1812 YLLSAVTAL

-1837 ECLLQVVRLEKIVA
+1837 DCLLQVVRLEKIVA

-1860 VRVSTLKTILA
+1860 LRVASLKTILA

-1883 TKCYSEVL
+1883 TKCYSEVA
-1891 HTRKN
+1891 HTRKS
-1896 CLGPLMNILKEHIAG
+1896 CLGPLMNILKEHIVG
-1911 MEKEHLISHQPELTA
+1911 MEKEQLISHQPELTA

-1938 AEDDLEE
+1938 AQDDLEE
-1945 VGKIEAYIIDC
+1945 VGKTEADIIDC

-1980 KTEATLRDRLLTF
+1980 KTESTLKDRLLTF

-2034 FFDSDNNTEKSCLL
+2034 FFDSDNNIEKSCLL

-2096 RVTAHLIPCIA
+2096 RVTTHLIPCIA

-2117 LWKPLNYQ
+2117 LWKPLNYH

-2144 LIEVAQKLKENYLVL
+2144 LVEVAQKLKENYLVL

>member
-23 RSEVASLLFT
+23 RSEVASLLFN

-83 TKAVNQQLNKSIS
+83 TKAVNQQLNKNIS

-143 LFVRVIQLLDIKNP
+143 LFVRVIQLLDIKSP

-241 LLLPYVQ
+241 LLLPYIQ

-291 FKMPSLIRDGL
+291 FKVPSLIRDGL

-311 QNGDKLGKKPFNY
+311 QKGDKLGKKPFNY
-324 LCETPEL
+324 LCKTPEL
-331 VALLQGLS
+331 VTLLQGLS
-339 AGYDISPLLRYLLPH
+339 AGYDVSPLLRYLLPH
-354 LVHTIMKSDTEEQE
+354 LVHTIVKSDTE
-368 ESEET
+368 SGET
-373 ENSIYIKH
+373 ENDIYIKH
-381 LQAVLE
+381 LQVILE
-387 TIPLEKDLDSLLA
+387 SIPLEKDLDCLLFPWFSLH
-400 SKFLEEF
+400 F
-407 ISCGTEIESN
+407 SCKYTFFYK
-417 PTKMAV
+417 P
-423 LNQKILPLIRLLERK
+423 LQKILMVLSFGR

-468 LSLSCGKYKFLEV
+468 LSLSCGKYEFLED

-545 IFRKQVK
+545 SFRKQVN
-552 PEVIVSNLL
+552 PEVIVSSLL

-569 SKDGKY
+569 SKDGKWY
-575 KVLERAVKIL
+575 KVLEQAVKIL

-599 AAVMQLLPFM
+599 EAVMQLLPFM
-609 IVTNANSKSSDW
+609 IITNANSKSSDW
-621 KMAVCLL
+621 KMAVCLS

-636 PLLKGWPEVAL
+636 PLLKGWPEAL
-647 EEAIKTTKSAE
+647 EEAVKSTKSAE
-658 LVGVANEKIILLLS
+658 LVGVANEKMILLLS

-731 IRIFRFLDKKIQ
+731 IRVFRFLDKKIK
-743 NLRTCEPAEETS
+743 NLRTCESAEETP

-778 KLSCD
+778 KLNSD
-783 ETAHAEESAMVL
+783 ETAQAEESAMVL
-795 FLLKNF
+795 FLLKDF

-821 SLNPDSRDYLH
+821 SLNQDSQDYLH

-844 ASEGSDALQ
+844 ASEGSNALQ

-877 ILWTYSYNLSNQ
+877 ILWTYGYNLSNH

-928 VISLLIN
+928 MVSLLIN

-958 ESLFYP
+958 ESLFHP
-964 VLHHLEQK
+964 VLQHLEQK
-972 TEEIVSDPTY
+972 TEEIISDPTY
-982 IAQIIGT
+982 VAQIMET

-1005 KMLEALENILDCVQ
+1005 KLLEALENILDCVQ
-1019 SPIFPSYI
+1019 NPVFPSYI
-1027 ARNLL
+1027 ARNLM
-1032 KILHEIHGEMVLSHL
+1032 KILHEIHGE
-1047 LPALDRLLEKVSNKH
+1047 
-1062 EAILKDEVILLHLIL
+1062 
-1077 GKFNEYSATL
+1077 
-1087 LCKNQQSLDLFIKSL
+1087 
-1102 HADKKIYEEIPAFQI
+1102 
-1117 TALGQITKPF
+1117 ITKPF
-1127 FAALSDGMVQQKLLK
+1127 FAAVSDGMVQQKLLN

-1147 LLNCKNPLCAQTI
+1147 LLDCKNPLCAQTI

-1166 ITVCAEQIVKELEPP
+1166 VSVCAEQIVRELELPE
-1181 KKTKSL
+1181 KTKSL

-1201 RKPQDAELAPETNH
+1201 RKPQDAELAPETSH
-1215 LSWQRVM
+1215 FSWQRVM

-1288 ADVLDK
+1288 ADILDK

-1326 GMFPDKVLHNIMP
+1326 GMFPVSNTWNLCFGSSLWFPNI
-1339 IFTFMGANVLRLD
+1339 GHLWLAVERSRN
-1352 DTYTFQ
+1352 
-1358 VINKTVQMVI
+1358 
-1368 PALIQD
+1368 
-1374 KVLHNIMPIFTFMGA
+1374 G
-1389 NVLRLDDTYTFQVIN
+1389 
-1404 KTVQM
+1404 
-1409 VIPALIQAE
+1409 
-1418 DSDLS
+1418 
-1423 ESSGG
+1423 SS
-1428 VEEVV
+1428 
-1433 IKIIRVFVDALP
+1433 FLTPALP
-1445 HVPEH
+1445 HPPTALMLVTALMPCFF
-1450 RRLPILSQLITTVGG
+1450 
-1465 DKFLW
+1465 FL
-1470 VLLVLLFEQYVTKTV
+1470 LLFYIKRE
-1485 TATSS
+1485 S
-1490 TDKDA
+1490 TWPGS
-1495 VLEADTEFWISIC
+1495 TCI
-1508 CEFNVRSQLQSVMKI
+1508 
-1523 IQYLTELPE
+1523 LT
-1532 NKEDD
+1532 
-1537 PEIKKLRTCK
+1537 
-1547 TKPKNQDGQ
+1547 
-1556 LFNVESHSD
+1556 
-1565 KQLRHFKFLSVSFM
+1565 
-1579 SQLLSSQSFVKK
+1579 
-1591 IVEYEGREELQE
+1591 
-1603 LEQRLL
+1603 
-1609 EEVLHYINTVASSVE
+1609 
-1624 GNVDKPTAKF
+1624 
-1634 WRVLLSKCY
+1634 
-1643 DMLDKVNALLPTETF
+1643 
-1658 IPVIGGLMMNQLP
+1658 
-1671 SVRRKA
+1671 
-1677 MDLLNNKVQQ
+1677 
-1687 RTKWQKSQ
+1687 
-1695 ILQLLELVPEL
+1695 
-1706 IAIVK
+1706 
-1711 CRRKEEEE
+1711 
-1719 EQAINRQTALFSLK
+1719 
-1733 LLCKGFGTENPAP
+1733 
-1746 FVPVLKTAIDLISS
+1746 
-1760 EKEEKNVMG
+1760 
-1769 SALLCI
+1769 
-1775 AEVTCTL
+1775 
-1782 KAQVIPQLPRL
+1782 
-1793 MPALLKTL
+1793 
-1801 KSKKELVSNEI
+1801 
-1812 YLLSAITAL
+1812 
-1821 LKVAET
+1821 
-1827 LPHFLSPYLL
+1827 
-1837 ECLLQVVRLEKIVA
+1837 
-1851 EFGPSSQIS
+1851 
-1860 VRVSTLKTILA
+1860 
-1871 TRLAPRILLPAV
+1871 
-1883 TKCYSEVL
+1883 
-1891 HTRKN
+1891 
-1896 CLGPLMNILKEHIAG
+1896 
-1911 MEKEHLISHQPELTA
+1911 
-1926 FFMKVLDFRTEH
+1926 
-1938 AEDDLEE
+1938 
-1945 VGKIEAYIIDC
+1945 
-1956 LISMVMKLSEASF
+1956 
-1969 RPLFFKLFDWS
+1969 
-1980 KTEATLRDRLLTF
+1980 
-1993 HRIADCIADKLKGLF
+1993 
-2008 TLFAG
+2008 
-2013 HLVKP
+2013 
-2018 FAETLNQVNIS
+2018 
-2029 KTDEA
+2029 
-2034 FFDSDNNTEKSCLL
+2034 
-2048 LQFTMDCLHKL
+2048 
-2059 FLFDT
+2059 
-2064 QKFLSKERAETLM
+2064 
-2077 QPLVDQLEN
+2077 
-2086 VLGGDEKFQE
+2086 
-2096 RVTAHLIPCIA
+2096 
-2107 QFSVAMADDS
+2107 
-2117 LWKPLNYQ
+2117 
-2125 ILLKTR
+2125 
-2131 HNSPKVRFAALLA
+2131 RF
-2144 LIEVAQKLKENYLVL
+2144 YLV
-2159 LPESIP
+2159 
-2165 FLAELMEDECEEVE
+2165 
-2179 QQCQKT
+2179 QH
-2185 IQQLEVILGEPLQSY
+2185 
-2200 F
+2200 

>member
-11 LALPQNDPSLLD
+11 LALPQTDPSLLN
-23 RSEVASLLFT
+23 RSEAASLLFD
-33 CKEAATID
+33 CKEAAAID

-56 MGIDPSFEEF
+56 MGIDPSFEVF

-71 SSTSKGLERSVQ
+71 SSMSKGLERSVQ
-83 TKAVNQQLNKSIS
+83 TKAVNQQLNQNIS

-131 LIGCVLPYHETN
+131 LIGCVLPYHETK
-143 LFVRVIQLLDIKNP
+143 LFVRVIQLLNIKSP
-157 THKWHWM
+157 THKWHWL

-176 GTVITHC
+176 GTLITHC

-203 FSECPSNSAQLRVL
+203 FSECTSNSAQLRVL
-217 LVFYASTIVS
+217 LAFYASTIVS

-235 TDTMVS
+235 TDSIVS
-241 LLLPYVQ
+241 MLLPYIQ

-266 CQMTVKVTVETSLVH
+266 CQMTVKVTVDSSLVH
-281 SLMVQISKTL
+281 SLMLQISKTL
-291 FKMPSLIRDGL
+291 PKVPSLAREGV

-311 QNGDKLGKKPFNY
+311 QKGDNLGKKPFNY
-324 LCETPEL
+324 LCRSPEL
-331 VALLQGLS
+331 VTLLQSLS
-339 AGYDISPLLRYLLPH
+339 ESYDISPLLRYLLPH
-354 LVHTIMKSDTEEQE
+354 LIC
-368 ESEET
+368 
-373 ENSIYIKH
+373 SIVKCDAGK
-381 LQAVLE
+381 LVCVF
-387 TIPLEKDLDSLLA
+387 TIPLKL
-400 SKFLEEF
+400 
-407 ISCGTEIESN
+407 ISYGTEIESD
-417 PTKMAV
+417 PTKMAAV
-423 LNQKILPLIRLLERK
+423 SQKLLPLIRLLERK
-438 YPKALDSVLEKHLED
+438 YPKALDSVLEEHLKSAMNQ
-453 CTDEADQNLFHQFIS
+453 TNQNIFHQFIS
-468 LSLSCGKYKFLEV
+468 LSLSCGKYKILED

-510 TSKEGFDQAFIEEAI
+510 TSKEGFDQSFIEEAI
-525 FGRLKDDNRDVVM
+525 LGRLKDDNRDVVM
-538 SALSSLE
+538 SAFSALE
-545 IFRKQVK
+545 IFRKHIN
-552 PEVIVSNLL
+552 PEVVVSSLL
-561 NIFQKADL
+561 SIFQRADL
-569 SKDGKY
+569 SKDGKWY
-575 KVLERAVKIL
+575 TVLERAIQIL

-599 AAVMQLLPFM
+599 EAVMQLLPFM
-609 IVTNANSKSSDW
+609 VITNANSKSSEW
-621 KMAVCLL
+621 KMAICLS

-636 PLLKGWPEVAL
+636 PLLKDWPEVL
-647 EEAIKTTKSAE
+647 QEAIKSSKSAE
-658 LVGVANEKIILLLS
+658 LAGVVNKKMILLFS
-672 GNLTSGD
+672 KNMTSGD
-679 PSLLLQMVD
+679 SSLLLQMVD

-693 AETESDSVRQKVT
+693 AEMESESVRQKVT
-706 THIIGSVLVQCCCNT
+706 AHVIGSMLVQCCCNL
-721 QMKENYFPVA
+721 QMKEKYFSVA
-731 IRIFRFLDKKIQ
+731 LRVFHFLDEKIQ
-743 NLRTCEPAEETS
+743 NLRACHPEEVRHKQLGETVLVLNSDRSVDAEEAAIF
-755 LNWSVETVEET
+755 V
-766 LVPKDLLSAYIE
+766 
-778 KLSCD
+778 
-783 ETAHAEESAMVL
+783 
-795 FLLKNF
+795 FLLRSF
-801 INGLK
+801 INELK
-806 PPLSFSKEESWWNPE
+806 PPPSFPKEETWWNPE
-821 SLNPDSRDYLH
+821 SLNQDCKDYLH
-832 LLLGLFDLLVSG
+832 LLLGLFDLLVCG
-844 ASEGSDALQ
+844 ASEGSNAVQ

-867 DSEVLFKFLS
+867 DTEVLFKFLS
-877 ILWTYSYNLSNQ
+877 VLWTYSFSLSNH

-898 QTQALY
+898 QTRALY
-904 IGYALLESQT
+904 IGYAVLVSQT
-914 NQKKKQLLSPSSPV
+914 NQKKKLLLSPSSPV

-940 SEVRRAALNCLH
+940 SEVRRAALNCFH
-952 SLRGIK
+952 SLSSMK
-958 ESLFYP
+958 ESLFHP
-964 VLHHLEQK
+964 VLQHVGQK
-972 TEEIVSDPTY
+972 TEEIISDPTY
-982 IAQIIGT
+982 ITQIMAI
-989 LFEELET
+989 LFEELQT
-996 QPKQKSQKK
+996 QAKQKSQKK
-1005 KMLEALENILDCVQ
+1005 KLTEALESVVDCVQ
-1019 SPIFPSYI
+1019 SPICPSYV
-1027 ARNLL
+1027 ARNLM
-1032 KILHEIHGEMVLSHL
+1032 KILHEVHGEMILTHL
-1047 LPALDRLLEKVSNKH
+1047 LPALDRLLEKVMK
-1062 EAILKDEVILLHLIL
+1062 EPETMLKDEVVLLHFIL
-1077 GKFNEYSATL
+1077 GKFSEHSAAL

-1102 HADKKIYEEIPAFQI
+1102 HAATKIYEEVPPFQI
-1117 TALGQITKPF
+1117 TALGRITKPF
-1127 FAALSDGMVQQKLLK
+1127 FAALSDGRVQQKLLK

-1166 ITVCAEQIVKELEPP
+1166 ISVCAEQIVTEIEPP
-1181 KKTKSL
+1181 EKTKSL

-1201 RKPQDAELAPETNH
+1201 KKPPDAELAPETSNF
-1215 LSWQRVM
+1215 SWQRVM
-1222 LILELLQ
+1222 LVLELLQ
-1229 HKKKLRR
+1229 HKKKLKR
-1236 PQALVPAL
+1236 PQALVPVL
-1244 FNLLSRCLEPMA
+1244 FNLLSRCLEPLA

-1278 KLSSDGSKVP
+1278 KLSPDGSKIP

-1368 PALIQD
+1368 PALIQ
-1374 KVLHNIMPIFTFMGA
+1374 
-1389 NVLRLDDTYTFQVIN
+1389 
-1404 KTVQM
+1404 
-1409 VIPALIQAE
+1409 AE

-1423 ESSGG
+1423 ESSRG

-1450 RRLPILSQLITTVGG
+1450 RRLPILAQLITTVGG
-1465 DKFLW
+1465 DRFLW

-1485 TATSS
+1485 TVTAS

-1508 CEFNVRSQLQSVMKI
+1508 CEFSVHCQFQSMMKI

-1532 NKEDD
+1532 NKEGNHRTT
-1537 PEIKKLRTCK
+1537 KL
-1547 TKPKNQDGQ
+1547 KNQDGQ
-1556 LFNVESHSD
+1556 LFNVEAHSD
-1565 KQLRHFKFLSVSFM
+1565 KQFRHFKYLSVSFM
-1579 SQLLSSQSFVKK
+1579 SQLLSSQSL
-1591 IVEYEGREELQE
+1591 VEKVVECEETEELQK

-1609 EEVLHYINTVASSVE
+1609 EDVLHYINTVASSVE
-1624 GNVDKPTAKF
+1624 GNADKPTAKF
-1634 WRVLLSKCY
+1634 WRVLLNKSY

-1658 IPVIGGLMMNQLP
+1658 IPVIRGLMTNQLP

-1695 ILQLLELVPEL
+1695 VRQLLELVPEL
-1706 IAIVK
+1706 IAIVQCK
-1711 CRRKEEEE
+1711 RKDEEE
-1719 EQAINRQTALFSLK
+1719 EQVINRQTALFSLK
-1733 LLCKGFGTENPAP
+1733 LLCKGFGTENPLP
-1746 FVPVLKTAIDLISS
+1746 FVRVLKTAIDLVSS

-1782 KAQVIPQLPRL
+1782 KAQAIPQLPRL

-1801 KSKKELVSNEI
+1801 QNKKELISNEI
-1812 YLLSAITAL
+1812 YLLSAVTAL

-1827 LPHFLSPYLL
+1827 LPHFLSPYLTD
-1837 ECLLQVVRLEKIVA
+1837 CLLQVVRLEKMMV

-1860 VRVSTLKTILA
+1860 LRVTSLKTILA
-1871 TRLAPRILLPAV
+1871 TKLAPRILLPAV
-1883 TKCYSEVL
+1883 TKCYKLAGQKEWG
-1891 HTRKN
+1891 KKWN
-1896 CLGPLMNILKEHIAG
+1896 CVGPLMNVLKEHITV
-1911 MEKEHLISHQPELTA
+1911 MEKDNLISHQVELTA
-1926 FFMKVLDFRTEH
+1926 FFVKALDYRTEH
-1938 AEDDLEE
+1938 AQDDLDK
-1945 VGKIEAYIIDC
+1945 VGRTETYIIDC
-1956 LISMVMKLSEASF
+1956 LISMVMKLSETSF

-1980 KTEATLRDRLLTF
+1980 KTESALKDRLLTF
-1993 HRIADCIADKLKGLF
+1993 HRLADCIADKLKGLF

-2018 FAETLNQVNIS
+2018 FAETLNQLNVS

-2034 FFDSDNNTEKSCLL
+2034 FFDSENSTEKSCLL
-2048 LQFTMDCLHKL
+2048 LQFTVDCLHKL

-2077 QPLVDQLEN
+2077 TPLVDQLEN
-2086 VLGGDEKFQE
+2086 MLGGDEKFQE
-2096 RVTAHLIPCIA
+2096 RVTAHLVPCIA

-2117 LWKPLNYQ
+2117 LWKPLNYH
-2125 ILLKTR
+2125 ILLKMR
-2131 HNSPKVRFAALLA
+2131 HTSSKVRFAALLA
-2144 LIEVAQKLKENYLVL
+2144 LLEVAEKLKENYLVL

>member
-11 LALPQNDPSLLD
+11 LALPQTDPSLLD

-71 SSTSKGLERSVQ
+71 SSTAKGLERSVQ
-83 TKAVNQQLNKSIS
+83 TKAVNQQLDKNIS

-119 HRFHIHLYNQDS
+119 QRFHIHLYNQDS

-143 LFVRVIQLLDIKNP
+143 LFVRVIQLLDIKSP

-188 FMDFICRLVAKSVKV
+188 FMDFICRLVARSVKV
-203 FSECPSNSAQLRVL
+203 FSECPGNSAQLRVL

-311 QNGDKLGKKPFNY
+311 QKGDKLGKKPFNY
-324 LCETPEL
+324 LCKSPEL
-331 VALLQGLS
+331 VTFLQGLS

-373 ENSIYIKH
+373 ENDIYIKH
-381 LQAVLE
+381 LQAILE
-387 TIPLEKDLDSLLA
+387 SIPLEKDLDSLLA

-407 ISCGTEIESN
+407 ISCGTEVESN
-417 PTKMAV
+417 PTKMAA

-468 LSLSCGKYKFLEV
+468 LSLSCGKYEFLEV
-481 SDTSLL
+481 CETSLL

-510 TSKEGFDQAFIEEAI
+510 TSKEGFDQAFLQEAI

-538 SALSSLE
+538 AALSSLE
-545 IFRKQVK
+545 IFIEQVN
-552 PEVIVSNLL
+552 PEVLVSSLL

-569 SKDGKY
+569 SKDGKWY
-575 KVLERAVKIL
+575 KVLEQTVKIL
-585 VKEEILKEKKELLD
+585 VKEEILKEKRELLD

-609 IVTNANSKSSDW
+609 IITNANSKSADW
-621 KMAVCLL
+621 KMAVCL
-628 ESDLCSLH
+628 SQSGLCSLH
-636 PLLKGWPEVAL
+636 PFLKGWPEAL
-647 EEAIKTTKSAE
+647 EEAIKSTESAE
-658 LVGVANEKIILLLS
+658 LVGVANKKMIGLLS
-672 GNLTSGD
+672 RNLTSED

-706 THIIGSVLVQCCCNT
+706 THIIGAVLVQRCCNARR
-721 QMKENYFPVA
+721 KENYLPVA
-731 IRIFRFLDKKIQ
+731 IRVLRFLDKKIK
-743 NLRTCEPAEETS
+743 NLRSCEPAEETPLS
-755 LNWSVETVEET
+755 WSVETVEDT
-766 LVPKDLLSAYIE
+766 LVPEDLLIAYIE
-778 KLSCD
+778 KLKSD

-801 INGLK
+801 IKGLK
-806 PPLSFSKEESWWNPE
+806 IPMSFVKEIYWWNPE
-821 SLNPDSRDYLH
+821 SLKQDSREYLH
-832 LLLGLFDLLVSG
+832 IILGLFDLLVSG
-844 ASEGSDALQ
+844 ASEGRDALQ
-853 YRALMNLLFKVHLK
+853 YRALMNLLFKEHLENSK
-867 DSEVLFKFLS
+867 LLFKFLS
-877 ILWTYSYNLSNQ
+877 ILWSYNYNLSNQ

-904 IGYALLESQT
+904 IGYALLESQADQ
-914 NQKKKQLLSPSSPV
+914 NKKRLLSPSSPV
-928 VISLLIN
+928 VVSLLIN
-935 LGSPV
+935 LASPV
-940 SEVRRAALNCLH
+940 SEVRRAALICLH
-952 SLRGIK
+952 SLGGIK
-958 ESLFYP
+958 ESLFHP
-964 VLHHLEQK
+964 VLQHLEQK

-982 IAQIIGT
+982 IAQIMGT
-989 LFEELET
+989 LFEDIET
-996 QPKQKSQKK
+996 QSKQKPQKK
-1005 KMLEALENILDCVQ
+1005 ELLAALENILDCVQ
-1019 SPIFPSYI
+1019 NRIFPSYI
-1027 ARNLL
+1027 ARNLM
-1032 KILHEIHGEMVLSHL
+1032 KILHEVHGEVVLSHL
-1047 LPALDRLLEKVSNKH
+1047 LPVLERLLEKVSDNA
-1062 EAILKDEVILLHLIL
+1062 EAMFKDEVILLHLIL

-1087 LCKNQQSLDLFIKSL
+1087 LSKNDDSLDLFIKSL
-1102 HADKKIYEEIPAFQI
+1102 HAAKKIYEEIPPFQI

-1127 FAALSDGMVQQKLLK
+1127 FAAVSDGMVQQKLLK

-1147 LLNCKNPLCAQTI
+1147 LLDCKNPLCAQTI

-1181 KKTKSL
+1181 EKTKNL

-1201 RKPQDAELAPETNH
+1201 RRPQGAELAPATKQS
-1215 LSWQRVM
+1215 SWQRVM

-1229 HKKKLRR
+1229 HKKKLRH

-1244 FNLLSRCLEPMA
+1244 FNLLSRCLERAA
-1256 SEEENMEYTKQLI
+1256 SKEENMEYTKQLI

-1288 ADVLDK
+1288 ADILDK
-1294 EKFNVELIV
+1294 EKFSVELIV
-1303 QCIRISKMPQTHHH
+1303 QCIRYSKMPQTHHH
-1317 ALLLLGAVA
+1317 CLLLLSAVA
-1326 GMFPDKVLHNIMP
+1326 GIFPDKVLHNIMP

-1358 VINKTVQMVI
+1358 VINKTVQMI
-1368 PALIQD
+1368 
-1374 KVLHNIMPIFTFMGA
+1374 
-1389 NVLRLDDTYTFQVIN
+1389 
-1404 KTVQM
+1404 
-1409 VIPALIQAE
+1409 IPALIQAE

-1423 ESSGG
+1423 ESSGS

-1433 IKIIRVFVDALP
+1433 IKVIRVFVDALP

-1485 TATSS
+1485 TATPS

-1508 CEFNVRSQLQSVMKI
+1508 CEFNVRSQFQSVMKI

-1537 PEIKKLRTCK
+1537 PGTKKLTCK
-1547 TKPKNQDGQ
+1547 TKPKNQEGQ

-1591 IVEYEGREELQE
+1591 IVEYEEPEELQE

-1609 EEVLHYINTVASSVE
+1609 EEVLQYINTVASSVE

-1687 RTKWQKSQ
+1687 RTKWHKSQ

-1782 KAQVIPQLPRL
+1782 KAQAIPQLPRL

-1851 EFGPSSQIS
+1851 EFGPTSQIS
-1860 VRVSTLKTILA
+1860 VRVAALKSILA

-1896 CLGPLMNILKEHIAG
+1896 CLGPLMNILKEHITG

-1980 KTEATLRDRLLTF
+1980 KTEAALRDRLLTF

-2131 HNSPKVRFAALLA
+2131 HSSPKVRFAALLA

>member
-11 LALPQNDPSLLD
+11 LALPQTDPSLLN
-23 RSEVASLLFT
+23 RSEAASLLFD
-33 CKEAATID
+33 CKEAAAID

-56 MGIDPSFEEF
+56 MGIDPSFEVF

-71 SSTSKGLERSVQ
+71 SSMSKGLERSVQ
-83 TKAVNQQLNKSIS
+83 TKAVNQQLNQNIS

-131 LIGCVLPYHETN
+131 LIGCVLPYHETK
-143 LFVRVIQLLDIKNP
+143 LFVRVIQLLNIKSP
-157 THKWHWM
+157 THKWHWL

-176 GTVITHC
+176 GTLITHC

-203 FSECPSNSAQLRVL
+203 FSECTSNSAQLRVL
-217 LVFYASTIVS
+217 LAFYASTIVS

-235 TDTMVS
+235 TDSIVS
-241 LLLPYVQ
+241 MLLPYIQ

-266 CQMTVKVTVETSLVH
+266 CQMTVKVTVDSSLVH
-281 SLMVQISKTL
+281 SLMLQISKTL
-291 FKMPSLIRDGL
+291 PKVPSLAREGV

-311 QNGDKLGKKPFNY
+311 QKGDNLGKKPFNY
-324 LCETPEL
+324 LCRSPEL
-331 VALLQGLS
+331 VTLLQSLS
-339 AGYDISPLLRYLLPH
+339 ESYDISPLLRYLLPH
-354 LVHTIMKSDTEEQE
+354 LIC
-368 ESEET
+368 
-373 ENSIYIKH
+373 SIVKCDAGK
-381 LQAVLE
+381 LVCVF
-387 TIPLEKDLDSLLA
+387 TIPLKL
-400 SKFLEEF
+400 
-407 ISCGTEIESN
+407 ISYGTEIESD
-417 PTKMAV
+417 PTKMAAV
-423 LNQKILPLIRLLERK
+423 SQKLLPLIRLLERK
-438 YPKALDSVLEKHLED
+438 YPKALDSVLEEHLKSAMNQ
-453 CTDEADQNLFHQFIS
+453 TNQNIFHQFIS
-468 LSLSCGKYKFLEV
+468 LSLSCGKYKILED

-510 TSKEGFDQAFIEEAI
+510 TSKEGFDQSFIEEAI
-525 FGRLKDDNRDVVM
+525 LGRLKDDNRDVVM
-538 SALSSLE
+538 SAFSALE
-545 IFRKQVK
+545 IFRKHIN
-552 PEVIVSNLL
+552 PEVVVSSLL
-561 NIFQKADL
+561 SIFQRADL
-569 SKDGKY
+569 SKDGKWY
-575 KVLERAVKIL
+575 TVLERAIQIL

-599 AAVMQLLPFM
+599 EAVMQLLPFM
-609 IVTNANSKSSDW
+609 VITNANSKSSEW
-621 KMAVCLL
+621 KMAICLS

-636 PLLKGWPEVAL
+636 PLLKDWPEVL
-647 EEAIKTTKSAE
+647 QEAIKSSKSAE
-658 LVGVANEKIILLLS
+658 LAGVVNKKMILLLIVLS
-672 GNLTSGD
+672 S
-679 PSLLLQMVD
+679 PSISKVD

-693 AETESDSVRQKVT
+693 AEMESESVRQKVT
-706 THIIGSVLVQCCCNT
+706 AHVIGSMLVQCCCNL
-721 QMKENYFPVA
+721 QMKEKYFSVA
-731 IRIFRFLDKKIQ
+731 LRVFHFLDEKIQ
-743 NLRTCEPAEETS
+743 NLRACHPEEVRHKQ
-755 LNWSVETVEET
+755 LGETEAAIFV
-766 LVPKDLLSAYIE
+766 
-778 KLSCD
+778 
-783 ETAHAEESAMVL
+783 
-795 FLLKNF
+795 FLLRSF
-801 INGLK
+801 INELK
-806 PPLSFSKEESWWNPE
+806 PPPSFPKETWWNPE
-821 SLNPDSRDYLH
+821 SLNQDCKDYLH
-832 LLLGLFDLLVSG
+832 LLLGLFDLLVCG
-844 ASEGSDALQ
+844 ASEGSNAVQ

-867 DSEVLFKFLS
+867 DTEVLFKFLS
-877 ILWTYSYNLSNQ
+877 VLWTYSFSLSNH

-898 QTQALY
+898 QTRALY
-904 IGYALLESQT
+904 IGYAVLVSQT
-914 NQKKKQLLSPSSPV
+914 NQKKKLLLSPSSPV

-940 SEVRRAALNCLH
+940 SEVRRAALNCFH
-952 SLRGIK
+952 SLSSMK
-958 ESLFYP
+958 ESLFHP
-964 VLHHLEQK
+964 VLQHVGQK
-972 TEEIVSDPTY
+972 TEEIISDPTY
-982 IAQIIGT
+982 ITQIMAI
-989 LFEELET
+989 LFEELQT
-996 QPKQKSQKK
+996 QAKQKSQKK
-1005 KMLEALENILDCVQ
+1005 KLTEALESVVDCVQ
-1019 SPIFPSYI
+1019 SPICPSYV
-1027 ARNLL
+1027 ARNLM
-1032 KILHEIHGEMVLSHL
+1032 KILHEVHGEMILTHL
-1047 LPALDRLLEKVSNKH
+1047 LPALDRLLEKVMK
-1062 EAILKDEVILLHLIL
+1062 EPETMLKDEVVLLHFIL
-1077 GKFNEYSATL
+1077 GKFSEHSAAL

-1102 HADKKIYEEIPAFQI
+1102 HAATKIYEEVPPFQI
-1117 TALGQITKPF
+1117 TALGRITKPF
-1127 FAALSDGMVQQKLLK
+1127 FAALSDGRVQQKLLK

-1166 ITVCAEQIVKELEPP
+1166 ISVCAEQIVTEIEPP
-1181 KKTKSL
+1181 EKTKSL

-1201 RKPQDAELAPETNH
+1201 KKPPDAELAPETSNF
-1215 LSWQRVM
+1215 SWQRVM
-1222 LILELLQ
+1222 LVLELLQ
-1229 HKKKLRR
+1229 HKKKLKR
-1236 PQALVPAL
+1236 PQALVPVL
-1244 FNLLSRCLEPMA
+1244 FNLLSRCLEPLA

-1278 KLSSDGSKVP
+1278 KLSPDGSKIP

-1368 PALIQD
+1368 PALIQ
-1374 KVLHNIMPIFTFMGA
+1374 VNF
-1389 NVLRLDDTYTFQVIN
+1389 
-1404 KTVQM
+1404 
-1409 VIPALIQAE
+1409 
-1418 DSDLS
+1418 DLS
-1423 ESSGG
+1423 ESSRG

-1450 RRLPILSQLITTVGG
+1450 RRLPILAQLITTVGG
-1465 DKFLW
+1465 DRFLW

-1485 TATSS
+1485 TVTAS

-1508 CEFNVRSQLQSVMKI
+1508 CEFSVHCQFQSMMKI

-1532 NKEDD
+1532 NKEGNHRTS
-1537 PEIKKLRTCK
+1537 RTCK
-1547 TKPKNQDGQ
+1547 TKLKNQDGQ
-1556 LFNVESHSD
+1556 LFNVEAHSD
-1565 KQLRHFKFLSVSFM
+1565 KQFRHFKYLSVSFM
-1579 SQLLSSQSFVKK
+1579 SQLLSSQSL
-1591 IVEYEGREELQE
+1591 VEKVIMADCFSDFL
-1603 LEQRLL
+1603 LEQLL
-1609 EEVLHYINTVASSVE
+1609 EDVLHYINTVASSVE
-1624 GNVDKPTAKF
+1624 GNADKPTAKF
-1634 WRVLLSKCY
+1634 WRVLLNKSY

-1658 IPVIGGLMMNQLP
+1658 IPVIRGLMTNQLP

-1695 ILQLLELVPEL
+1695 VRQLLELVPEL
-1706 IAIVK
+1706 IAIVQCK
-1711 CRRKEEEE
+1711 RKDEEE
-1719 EQAINRQTALFSLK
+1719 EQVINRQTALFSLK
-1733 LLCKGFGTENPAP
+1733 LLCKGFGTENPLP
-1746 FVPVLKTAIDLISS
+1746 FVRVLKTAIDLVSS

-1782 KAQVIPQLPRL
+1782 KAQAIPQLPRL

-1801 KSKKELVSNEI
+1801 QNKKELISNEI
-1812 YLLSAITAL
+1812 YLLSAVTAL

-1827 LPHFLSPYLL
+1827 LPHFLSPYLTD
-1837 ECLLQVVRLEKIVA
+1837 CLLQVVRLEKMMV

-1860 VRVSTLKTILA
+1860 LRVTSLKTILA
-1871 TRLAPRILLPAV
+1871 TKLAPRILLPAV
-1883 TKCYSEVL
+1883 TKCYSEVVN
-1891 HTRKN
+1891 TRKN
-1896 CLGPLMNILKEHIAG
+1896 CVGPLMNVLKEHITV
-1911 MEKEHLISHQPELTA
+1911 MEKDNLISHQVELTA
-1926 FFMKVLDFRTEH
+1926 FFVKALDYRTEH
-1938 AEDDLEE
+1938 AQDDLDK
-1945 VGKIEAYIIDC
+1945 VGRTETYIIDC
-1956 LISMVMKLSEASF
+1956 LISMVMKLSETSF

-1980 KTEATLRDRLLTF
+1980 KTESALKDRLLTF
-1993 HRIADCIADKLKGLF
+1993 HRLADCIADKLKGLF

-2018 FAETLNQVNIS
+2018 FAETLNQLNVS

-2034 FFDSDNNTEKSCLL
+2034 FFDSENSTEKSCLL
-2048 LQFTMDCLHKL
+2048 LQFTVDCLHKL

-2077 QPLVDQLEN
+2077 TPLVDQLEN
-2086 VLGGDEKFQE
+2086 MLGGDEKFQE
-2096 RVTAHLIPCIA
+2096 RVTAHLVPCIA

-2117 LWKPLNYQ
+2117 LWKPLNYH
-2125 ILLKTR
+2125 ILLKMR
-2131 HNSPKVRFAALLA
+2131 HTSSKVRFAALLA
-2144 LIEVAQKLKENYLVL
+2144 LLEVAEKLKENYLVL

>member
-11 LALPQNDPSLLD
+11 LALPQNDPSLLN
-23 RSEVASLLFT
+23 RSEVASLLFSS
-33 CKEAATID
+33 KEAAAID

-56 MGIDPSFEEF
+56 MGIDPSFEVF

-83 TKAVNQQLNKSIS
+83 SKAVNQELNKSIS

-131 LIGCVLPYHETN
+131 LIGCVLPYHETK
-143 LFVRVIQLLDIKNP
+143 LFVRVIQLLNIKSP

-203 FSECPSNSAQLRVL
+203 VFSECSGNSAQLRVL
-217 LVFYASTIVS
+217 LVFYGSTIVS

-235 TDTMVS
+235 TDTIVS
-241 LLLPYVQ
+241 MLLPYIQ

-266 CQMTVKVTVETSLVH
+266 CQMMVKVTVETSLVH
-281 SLMVQISKTL
+281 SLMLQISKTL
-291 FKMPSLIRDGL
+291 SKVPVLVRDGV
-302 ACLNLLLQT
+302 ACLNLILQT
-311 QNGDKLGKKPFNY
+311 QKGDKLGKKPFNY
-324 LCETPEL
+324 LCKTPEL
-331 VALLQGLS
+331 VTLLQGLS
-339 AGYDISPLLRYLLPH
+339 ADYDISPLLRYLLPH
-354 LVHTIMKSDTEEQE
+354 LVCTVMKSDTEEQE

-373 ENSIYIKH
+373 ENQIYISH
-381 LQAVLE
+381 LEAIIQS
-387 TIPLEKDLDSLLA
+387 IPLEKDLDHLLA

-417 PTKMAV
+417 PTKMAA
-423 LNQKILPLIRLLERK
+423 LSEKMLPLIRLLETK
-438 YPKALDSVLEKHLED
+438 YPKALDSVLEKHLQD

-468 LSLSCGKYKFLEV
+468 LSLSCGKYKFLED

-510 TSKEGFDQAFIEEAI
+510 TSKEGFNQSFIEEAI
-525 FGRLKDDNRDVVM
+525 FGRLKDSNRDVVM

-545 IFRKQVK
+545 IFRKQVN
-552 PEVIVSNLL
+552 PEVVVSSLL
-561 NIFQKADL
+561 NIFQRDDL
-569 SKDGKY
+569 SKDGKWYVSMDFQHHLLSFRY
-575 KVLERAVKIL
+575 KVLERAIKIL

-599 AAVMQLLPFM
+599 EAVMRLLPFM
-609 IVTNANSKSSDW
+609 VITNANSKSSDW
-621 KMAVCLL
+621 KMAVCLS

-636 PLLKGWPEVAL
+636 PLLKGWPGGKAPIVA
-647 EEAIKTTKSAE
+647 KSSAE
-658 LVGVANEKIILLLS
+658 LIGVANKKMILLFSKNMTS
-672 GNLTSGD
+672 GN

-693 AETESDSVRQKVT
+693 AEMESDSVRQKVT
-706 THIIGSVLVQCCCNT
+706 THIIGSVLVQSCCNT
-721 QMKENYFPVA
+721 QMKDSYLSVA
-731 IRIFRFLDKKIQ
+731 IRVFSFLDKKVK
-743 NLRTCEPAEETS
+743 NLRACDLAEETP
-755 LNWSVETVEET
+755 LNWSVEATEET
-766 LVPKDLLSAYIE
+766 LVPNDLLTAYIE
-778 KLSCD
+778 KLNSD
-783 ETAHAEESAMVL
+783 QTAYAEESAMFL

-806 PPLSFSKEESWWNPE
+806 PPLSFSKEETWWNPE
-821 SLNPDSRDYLH
+821 SLNQDSQDYLH
-832 LLLGLFDLLVSG
+832 LLLGLFDLLVRG
-844 ASEGSDALQ
+844 ASEGSSAVQ
-853 YRALMNLLFKVHLK
+853 YRALMNLLLKVHLK
-867 DSEVLFKFLS
+867 DSEILFKFLS
-877 ILWTYSYNLSNQ
+877 ILWTYNYNLSNH
-889 LNYEVSAML
+889 LNYEVNAML

-914 NQKKKQLLSPSSPV
+914 YQKKKQLLLPSSPV

-958 ESLFYP
+958 ESLFHP
-964 VLHHLEQK
+964 VLQHLEQK
-972 TEEIVSDPTY
+972 TEEIISDPTY
-982 IAQIIGT
+982 IIRVMES

-1005 KMLEALENILDCVQ
+1005 KLTEALESILDCVQ
-1019 SPIFPSYI
+1019 NPIFPSYI
-1027 ARNLL
+1027 ARNLM
-1032 KILHEIHGEMVLSHL
+1032 KILHEVHGEMILSHL
-1047 LPALDRLLEKVSNKH
+1047 LPAVDRLLEKVFKKP
-1062 EAILKDEVILLHLIL
+1062 EAMLKDEVVLLHLIL

-1087 LCKNQQSLDLFIKSL
+1087 LCKNEQSLDLFIKSL
-1102 HADKKIYEEIPAFQI
+1102 HAAKKIYEEIPPFQI

-1127 FAALSDGMVQQKLLK
+1127 FAAVSDGMVQEKLLK

-1166 ITVCAEQIVKELEPP
+1166 ISVCAEQIVRELEPP
-1181 KKTKSL
+1181 EKTKSL
-1187 ATVQQTRRQ
+1187 ATVQQTRRH

-1201 RKPQDAELAPETNH
+1201 RKPQDAELAPETSH
-1215 LSWQRVM
+1215 FSWQRVM

-1278 KLSSDGSKVP
+1278 KLSSDGSKIP
-1288 ADVLDK
+1288 ADTLDK
-1294 EKFNVELIV
+1294 EKFNVEVIV
-1303 QCIRISKMPQTHHH
+1303 QCIRTSKMPQTHHH

-1368 PALIQD
+1368 PALIQ
-1374 KVLHNIMPIFTFMGA
+1374 
-1389 NVLRLDDTYTFQVIN
+1389 
-1404 KTVQM
+1404 
-1409 VIPALIQAE
+1409 AE

-1423 ESSGG
+1423 ESSGS

-1433 IKIIRVFVDALP
+1433 IKIVRVFVDALP

-1450 RRLPILSQLITTVGG
+1450 RRLPILTQLITTVGG

-1490 TDKDA
+1490 ADKDG

-1508 CEFNVRSQLQSVMKI
+1508 CEFNVQSQFQSMMKI

-1537 PEIKKLRTCK
+1537 PGTKKSRTCK
-1547 TKPKNQDGQ
+1547 TKLKDQDGQ

-1565 KQLRHFKFLSVSFM
+1565 KQLRHFKYLSVSFM

-1591 IVEYEGREELQE
+1591 IVECEETEELQK

-1634 WRVLLSKCY
+1634 WRVLLNKSY

-1658 IPVIGGLMMNQLP
+1658 IPVIRGLMKNQLP

-1677 MDLLNNKVQQ
+1677 MDLLNNKTQQ
-1687 RTKWQKSQ
+1687 RTRWQKSQ

-1706 IAIVK
+1706 IAIVQCK
-1711 CRRKEEEE
+1711 RKEEEE

-1733 LLCKGFGTENPAP
+1733 LLCKGFGTENPVP

-1782 KAQVIPQLPRL
+1782 KAQAIPQLPRL

-1801 KSKKELVSNEI
+1801 KNKKELVSNEI
-1812 YLLSAITAL
+1812 YLLSAVTAL

-1837 ECLLQVVRLEKIVA
+1837 DCLLQVVRLEKTVV

-1860 VRVSTLKTILA
+1860 LRVTALKTILA
-1871 TRLAPRILLPAV
+1871 TRLASRILLPAV
-1883 TKCYSEVL
+1883 TKCYNEVAN
-1891 HTRKN
+1891 TRKN
-1896 CLGPLMNILKEHIAG
+1896 CLGPLMNILKEHIVG
-1911 MEKEHLISHQPELTA
+1911 MEKEHLISHQSELTA
-1926 FFMKVLDFRTEH
+1926 FFVKALDFRTEH

-1945 VGKIEAYIIDC
+1945 VGKTEAYIIDC
-1956 LISMVMKLSEASF
+1956 LLSMVMKLSEASF

-1980 KTEATLRDRLLTF
+1980 KTESTLKDRVLTF
-1993 HRIADCIADKLKGLF
+1993 HRIADRIADKLKGLF

-2034 FFDSDNNTEKSCLL
+2034 FFDSENSTEKSCLL
-2048 LQFTMDCLHKL
+2048 LQFTVDCLHKL

-2077 QPLVDQLEN
+2077 MPLVDQLEN
-2086 VLGGDEKFQE
+2086 MLGGDEKFQE

-2125 ILLKTR
+2125 ILLKMR
-2131 HNSPKVRFAALLA
+2131 HTSPKVRFAALLA
-2144 LIEVAQKLKENYLVL
+2144 LLEVAQKLKENYLVL

-2185 IQQLEVILGEPLQSY
+2185 IHQLEVILGEPLQSY

>member
-11 LALPQNDPSLLD
+11 LALPQTDPSLLD

-33 CKEAATID
+33 CKEAATVD

-71 SSTSKGLERSVQ
+71 SSTAKGLERSVQ
-83 TKAVNQQLNKSIS
+83 TKAVNQQLDKNIS

-119 HRFHIHLYNQDS
+119 QRFHIHLYNQDS

-143 LFVRVIQLLDIKNP
+143 VFVRVIQLLDIKSP

-188 FMDFICRLVAKSVKV
+188 FMDFICRLVARSVKV
-203 FSECPSNSAQLRVL
+203 FSECPGNSAQLRVL

-311 QNGDKLGKKPFNY
+311 QKGDKLGKKPFIY
-324 LCETPEL
+324 LCKSPEL
-331 VALLQGLS
+331 VTLLQGLS
-339 AGYDISPLLRYLLPH
+339 TGYDISPLLCYLLPH

-373 ENSIYIKH
+373 ENDIYIKH
-381 LQAVLE
+381 LQAILE
-387 TIPLEKDLDSLLA
+387 SIPLEKDLDSLLA

-407 ISCGTEIESN
+407 ISCGTEVESN
-417 PTKMAV
+417 PTKMAA

-453 CTDEADQNLFHQFIS
+453 CANEADQNLFHQFIS

-499 LALQHLKDVIE
+499 LALQHLKDAIE

-525 FGRLKDDNRDVVM
+525 CGRLKDDNRDVVM

-545 IFRKQVK
+545 IFREQVN
-552 PEVIVSNLL
+552 PEVIVSSLL

-569 SKDGKY
+569 SKDGKWY
-575 KVLERAVKIL
+575 KVLEQTVKIL

-609 IVTNANSKSSDW
+609 IITNANAKSADW
-621 KMAVCLL
+621 KMAVCLSQ
-628 ESDLCSLH
+628 SDLCSLH
-636 PLLKGWPEVAL
+636 PLLKGWPEAL
-647 EEAIKTTKSAE
+647 EEAIKSAESAE
-658 LVGVANEKIILLLS
+658 LVGVANEKMIRLLS
-672 GNLTSGD
+672 GNLTSED
-679 PSLLLQMVD
+679 PSLLLQMID

-693 AETESDSVRQKVT
+693 AETESDSVRRKVT
-706 THIIGSVLVQCCCNT
+706 THIIGAVLVQRCCNA
-721 QMKENYFPVA
+721 QRKENYLPVA
-731 IRIFRFLDKKIQ
+731 IRVFRFLDKKIK
-743 NLRTCEPAEETS
+743 NLRSCEPAEETPLS
-755 LNWSVETVEET
+755 WSVETVEDT
-766 LVPKDLLSAYIE
+766 LVPEDLLIAYIE
-778 KLSCD
+778 KLKSD

-801 INGLK
+801 IKGLK
-806 PPLSFSKEESWWNPE
+806 IPMAFVKEKYWWNPE
-821 SLNPDSRDYLH
+821 SLKQDSQDYLH
-832 LLLGLFDLLVSG
+832 IILGLFDLLVSG
-844 ASEGSDALQ
+844 ASEGRDALQ
-853 YRALMNLLFKVHLK
+853 YRALMNLLFKEHLEN
-867 DSEVLFKFLS
+867 SELLFKFLS
-877 ILWTYSYNLSNQ
+877 ILWTYNYNLSNQ

-904 IGYALLESQT
+904 IGYALLESQADQ
-914 NQKKKQLLSPSSPV
+914 NKKQLLSPSSPV

-935 LGSPV
+935 LASPV

-952 SLRGIK
+952 SLGGIK
-958 ESLFYP
+958 ESLFHP
-964 VLHHLEQK
+964 VLQHLEQK

-982 IAQIIGT
+982 IAQIMGT
-989 LFEELET
+989 LFEDLET
-996 QPKQKSQKK
+996 QSKQKSQKK
-1005 KMLEALENILDCVQ
+1005 KLLEALENILDCVQ
-1019 SPIFPSYI
+1019 NRIFPSYI
-1027 ARNLL
+1027 ARNLM

-1047 LPALDRLLEKVSNKH
+1047 LPVLERLLEKVSHNA
-1062 EAILKDEVILLHLIL
+1062 EAMFKDEVILLHLIL

-1087 LCKNQQSLDLFIKSL
+1087 LCKNQKSLDLFIKSL
-1102 HADKKIYEEIPAFQI
+1102 HAAKKIYEEIPPFQI

-1127 FAALSDGMVQQKLLK
+1127 FAAVSDGMVQQKLLK

-1147 LLNCKNPLCAQTI
+1147 LLDCKNPLCAQTI

-1181 KKTKSL
+1181 EKTQNL

-1196 KMQQQ
+1196 KMQQL
-1201 RKPQDAELAPETNH
+1201 RRPQGAELAPATKH
-1215 LSWQRVM
+1215 SSWQRVM

-1229 HKKKLRR
+1229 HKKKLRH

-1244 FNLLSRCLEPMA
+1244 FNLLSRCLERAA
-1256 SEEENMEYTKQLI
+1256 SKEENMEYTKQLI

-1288 ADVLDK
+1288 ADILDK
-1294 EKFNVELIV
+1294 EKFSVELIV
-1303 QCIRISKMPQTHHH
+1303 RCIRYSKMPQTHHH

-1326 GMFPDKVLHNIMP
+1326 GIFP
-1339 IFTFMGANVLRLD
+1339 
-1352 DTYTFQ
+1352 
-1358 VINKTVQMVI
+1358 
-1368 PALIQD
+1368 D

-1423 ESSGG
+1423 ESSGS

-1485 TATSS
+1485 TATPS

-1508 CEFNVRSQLQSVMKI
+1508 CEFNVRSQFQSVMKI

-1537 PEIKKLRTCK
+1537 PGTKKLTCK
-1547 TKPKNQDGQ
+1547 TKPKSQEGQ

-1591 IVEYEGREELQE
+1591 IVEYEEPEVLQE

-1609 EEVLHYINTVASSVE
+1609 EEVLQYINTVASSVE

-1782 KAQVIPQLPRL
+1782 KAQAIPQLPRL

-1837 ECLLQVVRLEKIVA
+1837 ECLLQVVRLEKIVS
-1851 EFGPSSQIS
+1851 EFGPTSQIS
-1860 VRVSTLKTILA
+1860 VRVAALKSILA
-1871 TRLAPRILLPAV
+1871 TRLAPRMLLPAV

-1896 CLGPLMNILKEHIAG
+1896 CLGPLMNILKEHITG
-1911 MEKEHLISHQPELTA
+1911 MEKEHLISHQAELTA

-1980 KTEATLRDRLLTF
+1980 KTEAALRDRLLTF

-2131 HNSPKVRFAALLA
+2131 HSSPKVRFAALLA

>member
-11 LALPQNDPSLLD
+11 LALPQTDPSLLS
-23 RSEVASLLFT
+23 RSEAASLLFSAR
-33 CKEAATID
+33 EAAAID

-56 MGIDPSFEEF
+56 MGIDPSFEVF

-83 TKAVNQQLNKSIS
+83 SKAVNQQLDKNIS

-143 LFVRVIQLLDIKNP
+143 LFVRVIQLIDIRSP

-183 YKDLD
+183 YKDLG
-188 FMDFICRLVAKSVKV
+188 FMDFICRLVTKSVKV
-203 FSECPSNSAQLRVL
+203 FSECPGHSAQLRVL

-227 ALGAAEKI
+227 ALGAVEKI
-235 TDTMVS
+235 TDTIISM
-241 LLLPYVQ
+241 LLPYIQ

-281 SLMVQISKTL
+281 SLMLHISKTL
-291 FKMPSLIRDGL
+291 SKVPSLVRDGV

-311 QNGDKLGKKPFNY
+311 QKGDKLGKKPFNY
-324 LCETPEL
+324 LCKTPDL
-331 VALLQGLS
+331 VAVLQDLS
-339 AGYDISPLLRYLLPH
+339 VGYDISPLLRYLLPH
-354 LVHTIMKSDTEEQE
+354 FVCSITKSEPEEQE
-368 ESEET
+368 EPEET
-373 ENSIYIKH
+373 QNQIYFEY
-381 LQAVLE
+381 LEAVLQN
-387 TIPLEKDLDSLLA
+387 IPLEKDLDQLLA
-400 SKFLEEF
+400 SRLLEEF
-407 ISCGTEIESN
+407 ISCGTEIESDL
-417 PTKMAV
+417 TKMDT
-423 LNQKILPLIRLLERK
+423 LKQRLLPLIRLLERK
-438 YPKALDSVLEKHLED
+438 YPKALDAVLEKHLED
-453 CTDEADQNLFHQFIS
+453 CTDEADQKLFHQFIS
-468 LSLSCGKYKFLEV
+468 LSLSCGKYKFLED

-510 TSKEGFDQAFIEEAI
+510 TSKEGFDHSFIEEAI
-525 FGRLKDDNRDVVM
+525 FSRLKDDNRDVVM

-545 IFRKQVK
+545 IFWKQVS
-552 PEVIVSNLL
+552 PEAVVSGLL

-569 SKDGKY
+569 SKDGKWY
-575 KVLERAVKIL
+575 KVLERALKIL
-585 VKEEILKEKKELLD
+585 VTEEILKEKKELLD
-599 AAVMQLLPFM
+599 EAVMQLLPFM
-609 IVTNANSKSSDW
+609 VITNENSKSSEW
-621 KMAVCLL
+621 KMAVCLS
-628 ESDLCSLH
+628 ESNLCSLH
-636 PLLKGWPEVAL
+636 PLLKGWPEAL
-647 EEAIKTTKSAE
+647 EEAIKSSNPAE
-658 LVGVANEKIILLLS
+658 LIGVACKKMILLFS
-672 GNLTSGD
+672 ENMTSGD
-679 PSLLLQMVD
+679 PSLLLQMVH
-688 DLILV
+688 DLILM
-693 AETESDSVRQKVT
+693 AEAESGSVRQRVT
-706 THIIGSVLVQCCCNT
+706 AQIIGSVLVQCCCNT
-721 QMKENYFPVA
+721 EMKQSCFPVA
-731 IRIFRFLDKKIQ
+731 IRVFRFLDKKIKD
-743 NLRTCEPAEETS
+743 LRSCDSAEEIP
-755 LNWSVETVEET
+755 LNWSVETTEET
-766 LVPKDLLSAYIE
+766 LVSEDLLTAYIE
-778 KLSCD
+778 KLNND
-783 ETAHAEESAMVL
+783 QPAHAEESAMVL
-795 FLLKNF
+795 LLLKNF

-806 PPLSFSKEESWWNPE
+806 PPLSFAKEKTWWNPE
-821 SLNPDSRDYLH
+821 SLNKDSKDYMH
-832 LLLGLFDLLVSG
+832 LLLGLFDLLVCG
-844 ASEGSDALQ
+844 ASEGSDAVH
-853 YRALMNLLFKVHLK
+853 YRALMNLFLKVHLK

-877 ILWTYSYNLSNQ
+877 IIWTYSYNLTDH
-889 LNYEVSAML
+889 LDYEVSAVL

-914 NQKKKQLLSPSSPV
+914 NPKKKQLLLPSSSV
-928 VISLLIN
+928 LISLLIN

-940 SEVRRAALNCLH
+940 SEVRRAALHCIH
-952 SLRGIK
+952 SLRGVK
-958 ESLFYP
+958 ESLFHP
-964 VLHHLEQK
+964 VLQHFEQK
-972 TEEIVSDPTY
+972 TEEIVSDPAYVT
-982 IAQIIGT
+982 QVMET

-1005 KMLEALENILDCVQ
+1005 RMLEALENILDCVQ
-1019 SPIFPSYI
+1019 NPDFPSYI
-1027 ARNLL
+1027 ARNLM
-1032 KILHEIHGEMVLSHL
+1032 KILHEVRGEMILSHL
-1047 LPALDRLLEKVSNKH
+1047 LPALDRLLDKVIKNPK
-1062 EAILKDEVILLHLIL
+1062 AMLKDEVVLLHLIL
-1077 GKFNEYSATL
+1077 RKFDEYSANL
-1087 LCKNQQSLDLFIKSL
+1087 LCKNQQGLDLFIKSL
-1102 HADKKIYEEIPAFQI
+1102 HSAKKIYEEIPPFQI
-1117 TALGQITKPF
+1117 TALGQITKSF

-1160 SSVFKG
+1160 GSVFKG
-1166 ITVCAEQIVKELEPP
+1166 ISVCAEQVVGELEPP
-1181 KKTKSL
+1181 EKTKSL

-1201 RKPQDAELAPETNH
+1201 RKPQEAELAPETSH
-1215 LSWQRVM
+1215 FSWQRVM

-1244 FNLLSRCLEPMA
+1244 FNLLSRCLEPTA

-1278 KLSSDGSKVP
+1278 KLSSDGSKIP
-1288 ADVLDK
+1288 ADTLDK

-1303 QCIRISKMPQTHHH
+1303 QCIRTSTMPQTHHH

-1326 GMFPDKVLHNIMP
+1326 GMFP
-1339 IFTFMGANVLRLD
+1339 
-1352 DTYTFQ
+1352 
-1358 VINKTVQMVI
+1358 
-1368 PALIQD
+1368 D

-1450 RRLPILSQLITTVGG
+1450 RRLPILAQLIATVGG

-1508 CEFNVRSQLQSVMKI
+1508 CEFDVQSQFQSVMKI

-1537 PEIKKLRTCK
+1537 PGLKKPRTCK
-1547 TKPKNQDGQ
+1547 TNLKNQDGQ

-1579 SQLLSSQSFVKK
+1579 SQLLSSQGFVKK
-1591 IVEYEGREELQE
+1591 IVECEETEELQQ

-1634 WRVLLSKCY
+1634 WRVLLTKCY

-1658 IPVIGGLMMNQLP
+1658 IPIIRGLMTNQLP

-1687 RTKWQKSQ
+1687 RTKWEKSQ
-1695 ILQLLELVPEL
+1695 VQQLLKLVPEL
-1706 IAIVK
+1706 ITIVQCK
-1711 CRRKEEEE
+1711 RKGEEE

-1733 LLCKGFGTENPAP
+1733 LLCKGFGTENPGP
-1746 FVPVLKTAIDLISS
+1746 FVPVLKMAVDLICS

-1775 AEVTCTL
+1775 AEVTSTL
-1782 KAQVIPQLPRL
+1782 KAQAIPQLPRL

-1812 YLLSAITAL
+1812 YLLSAVTAL
-1821 LKVAET
+1821 LKVTES

-1837 ECLLQVVRLEKIVA
+1837 DCLLQIVRLEKIVVGL
-1851 EFGPSSQIS
+1851 GPTSQIS
-1860 VRVSTLKTILA
+1860 LRVTSLKSILA
-1871 TRLAPRILLPAV
+1871 TRVAPRILLPAL
-1883 TKCYSEVL
+1883 TKCYSEVAR
-1891 HTRKN
+1891 TRKS
-1896 CLGPLMNILKEHIAG
+1896 CLGPIMNILREHIVV
-1911 MEKEHLISHQPELTA
+1911 MEKEHLIAHQSELTA
-1926 FFMKVLDFRTEH
+1926 FFMKALDFRTEH
-1938 AEDDLEE
+1938 AQDDLEE
-1945 VGKIEAYIIDC
+1945 VGKTEGFIIDC

-1980 KTEATLRDRLLTF
+1980 KTESTLKDRLLTF
-1993 HRIADCIADKLKGLF
+1993 HRIADCIADNLKGLF

-2018 FAETLNQVNIS
+2018 FAETLNQVNTS

-2034 FFDSDNNTEKSCLL
+2034 FFDSENSTEKSCLL
-2048 LQFTMDCLHKL
+2048 LQFTLDCLYKL

-2064 QKFLSKERAETLM
+2064 QNFLSKERAETLM
-2077 QPLVDQLEN
+2077 MPLVDQLEN
-2086 VLGGDEKFQE
+2086 MIGGDQKFQE

-2117 LWKPLNYQ
+2117 LWKPLNYH
-2125 ILLKTR
+2125 ILLKMR
-2131 HNSPKVRFAALLA
+2131 HTSPKVRFAALLA
-2144 LIEVAQKLKENYLVL
+2144 LVEVAQKLKENYLVL

>member
-11 LALPQNDPSLLD
+11 LALPQTDPSLLQ
-23 RSEVASLLFT
+23 RSEAASLLFS
-33 CKEAATID
+33 CREAAAID

-56 MGIDPSFEEF
+56 MAIDPSFEVF

-83 TKAVNQQLNKSIS
+83 SKAVNQQLDENIS

-131 LIGCVLPYHETN
+131 LIGCVLPYHETK
-143 LFVRVIQLLDIKNP
+143 LFVRVIQLLDIKSP

-183 YKDLD
+183 YKDLN

-203 FSECPSNSAQLRVL
+203 FSEYPGNSAQLRVL

-235 TDTMVS
+235 TNSIVS
-241 LLLPYVQ
+241 MLLPYIQ
-248 KGLKSSV
+248 KGLKSSI

-266 CQMTVKVTVETSLVH
+266 SQMAVKVTVETSLVH
-281 SLMVQISKTL
+281 SLMLQISKTL
-291 FKMPSLIRDGL
+291 SKVPSLVREGV

-311 QNGDKLGKKPFNY
+311 QKGDNLGKKPFNY
-324 LCETPEL
+324 LCKTPEL
-331 VALLQGLS
+331 VTLLQDLS
-339 AGYDISPLLRYLLPH
+339 SGYDISPLLRYLLPH
-354 LVHTIMKSDTEEQE
+354 LVCTVLKSDTEKQE

-373 ENSIYIKH
+373 ENQIYIRH
-381 LQAVLE
+381 LEAILQS
-387 TIPLEKDLDSLLA
+387 IPLEKDLDHLLA

-407 ISCGTEIESN
+407 ISCGTEVESN
-417 PTKMAV
+417 PTKMAA
-423 LNQKILPLIRLLERK
+423 LNQKVLPLIRLLERK

-453 CTDEADQNLFHQFIS
+453 SIDEAGQNLFHQFIS
-468 LSLSCGKYKFLEV
+468 LSLSCGKYKFLED

-510 TSKEGFDQAFIEEAI
+510 TSKEGFDQSFIEEAI

-545 IFRKQVK
+545 IFREQVN
-552 PEVIVSNLL
+552 PEAVVSGLL
-561 NIFQKADL
+561 NIFQRADL
-569 SKDGKY
+569 SKDGKWY
-575 KVLERAVKIL
+575 KVLERAIQIL

-599 AAVMQLLPFM
+599 EAVMRLLPFM
-609 IVTNANSKSSDW
+609 VMTNANSKSADW
-621 KMAVCLL
+621 KMAICLS

-636 PLLKGWPEVAL
+636 PLLKGWPEAL
-647 EEAIKTTKSAE
+647 EEAIKSSKSAE
-658 LVGVANEKIILLLS
+658 LIGVANKKMILLFS
-672 GNLTSGD
+672 ENMTSGD
-679 PSLLLQMVD
+679 PSSLLQMVD

-693 AETESDSVRQKVT
+693 AEVESDSMRQKVT
-706 THIIGSVLVQCCCNT
+706 THIIGSVLVRCCCST
-721 QMKENYFPVA
+721 QMKESYFSVA
-731 IRIFRFLDKKIQ
+731 IRVFRFLDKKIK
-743 NLRTCEPAEETS
+743 NLRACDPAEETP
-755 LNWSVETVEET
+755 LNWSVETTEET
-766 LVPKDLLSAYIE
+766 LVPEDLLTAYIE
-778 KLSCD
+778 KLDSD
-783 ETAHAEESAMVL
+783 QTAHAEESALFL

-806 PPLSFSKEESWWNPE
+806 PPLSFSKEGTWWNPE
-821 SLNPDSRDYLH
+821 SLDQDSQDYLH
-832 LLLGLFDLLVSG
+832 LLLGLFDLLVCG
-844 ASEGSDALQ
+844 ASEGSSAVQ
-853 YRALMNLLFKVHLK
+853 YRALMNLLLKVHLK
-867 DSEVLFKFLS
+867 DSEILFKFLS
-877 ILWTYSYNLSNQ
+877 ILWTYSYNLSNH
-889 LNYEVSAML
+889 LNCEVNAML

-904 IGYALLESQT
+904 IGCALLESQT
-914 NQKKKQLLSPSSPV
+914 YQKKKELLSPSSPV
-928 VISLLIN
+928 LISLLIN

-940 SEVRRAALNCLH
+940 SEVRRAALNCLC

-958 ESLFYP
+958 ESLLHP
-964 VLHHLEQK
+964 VLQHLEQK
-972 TEEIVSDPTY
+972 TEEIISDPTY
-982 IAQIIGT
+982 ITQIMET

-996 QPKQKSQKK
+996 QPKQKSHKK
-1005 KMLEALENILDCVQ
+1005 KLLEALESIIDCVQ
-1019 SPIFPSYI
+1019 NPIFPSYI
-1027 ARNLL
+1027 ARNLM
-1032 KILHEIHGEMVLSHL
+1032 KILLKVHGEMILSHL
-1047 LPALDRLLEKVSNKH
+1047 LPALDRLLEKVFKKP
-1062 EAILKDEVILLHLIL
+1062 EAMLKDEVVLLHLIL
-1077 GKFNEYSATL
+1077 GKFNEYSAAL

-1102 HADKKIYEEIPAFQI
+1102 HAANKIYEEIPPFQI

-1166 ITVCAEQIVKELEPP
+1166 ISVCAEQIVTELEPP
-1181 KKTKSL
+1181 EKTKSL

-1201 RKPQDAELAPETNH
+1201 RKPQDAELAPETSH
-1215 LSWQRVM
+1215 FSWQRVM

-1278 KLSSDGSKVP
+1278 KLSSGGSKIP
-1288 ADVLDK
+1288 ADIIDK

-1326 GMFPDKVLHNIMP
+1326 VMFP
-1339 IFTFMGANVLRLD
+1339 
-1352 DTYTFQ
+1352 
-1358 VINKTVQMVI
+1358 
-1368 PALIQD
+1368 D

-1423 ESSGG
+1423 ESSGS

-1450 RRLPILSQLITTVGG
+1450 RRLPILTQLITTVGG

-1508 CEFNVRSQLQSVMKI
+1508 CEFNVRSQFQSMMKI

-1537 PEIKKLRTCK
+1537 SGPKMSRTHK
-1547 TKPKNQDGQ
+1547 TKLKNQDGQ

-1591 IVEYEGREELQE
+1591 IVECEETEELQK

-1609 EEVLHYINTVASSVE
+1609 EDVLHYINTVASSVE

-1634 WRVLLSKCY
+1634 WRVLLNKSY

-1658 IPVIGGLMMNQLP
+1658 IPVIRGLMTNQLP

-1695 ILQLLELVPEL
+1695 ILQLLELIPEL
-1706 IAIVK
+1706 IAIVQCK
-1711 CRRKEEEE
+1711 RKEEEE

-1733 LLCKGFGTENPAP
+1733 LLCKGFGTENPLL

-1782 KAQVIPQLPRL
+1782 KAQAIPQLPRL

-1837 ECLLQVVRLEKIVA
+1837 DCLLQVVRLEKIVVK
-1851 EFGPSSQIS
+1851 FGPSSQIS
-1860 VRVSTLKTILA
+1860 LRVTSLKTILA
-1871 TRLAPRILLPAV
+1871 TRLAPRILLPAL
-1883 TKCYSEVL
+1883 TKCYSEVAN
-1891 HTRKN
+1891 TRKN
-1896 CLGPLMNILKEHIAG
+1896 CLGPLMNILKEHIVG
-1911 MEKEHLISHQPELTA
+1911 MEKEHLISHQSELTA
-1926 FFMKVLDFRTEH
+1926 FFMKALDFRAEH
-1938 AEDDLEE
+1938 AQDDLEE
-1945 VGKIEAYIIDC
+1945 VGKTEAYVIDC

-1980 KTEATLRDRLLTF
+1980 KTESTLKDRLLTF

-2018 FAETLNQVNIS
+2018 FAETLNQVNIA

-2034 FFDSDNNTEKSCLL
+2034 FFDSENSTEKSCLL
-2048 LQFTMDCLHKL
+2048 LQFTLDCLHKL

-2077 QPLVDQLEN
+2077 MPLVDQLEN

-2107 QFSVAMADDS
+2107 QFSVATADDS

-2131 HNSPKVRFAALLA
+2131 HTSPKVRFAALLA
-2144 LIEVAQKLKENYLVL
+2144 LVEVAQKLKENYLVL

-2185 IQQLEVILGEPLQSY
+2185 IQKLEVILGEPLQSY

>member
-11 LALPQNDPSLLD
+11 LALPQNDPSLLS
-23 RSEVASLLFT
+23 RSEVASLLFS
-33 CKEAATID
+33 CKEAASID

-56 MGIDPSFEEF
+56 MGIDPSFEVF

-83 TKAVNQQLNKSIS
+83 SKAVNQQLNKNIS

-131 LIGCVLPYHETN
+131 LIGCVLPYHETK
-143 LFVRVIQLLDIKNP
+143 LFVRVIQLLNIKSP

-203 FSECPSNSAQLRVL
+203 VFSECPGNSAQLRVL

-235 TDTMVS
+235 TDTIVS
-241 LLLPYVQ
+241 MLLPYIQ
-248 KGLKSSV
+248 KGLKSSI

-266 CQMTVKVTVETSLVH
+266 CQLTVKVTVETSLVH
-281 SLMVQISKTL
+281 SLMLQISKTL
-291 FKMPSLIRDGL
+291 SKVPSLVRDGV

-311 QNGDKLGKKPFNY
+311 QKGDKLGKKPFNY
-324 LCETPEL
+324 LCKTPEL
-331 VALLQGLS
+331 VTLLQGLS

-354 LVHTIMKSDTEEQE
+354 LVCTVMKSDMEEQE
-368 ESEET
+368 ESEEA
-373 ENSIYIKH
+373 ENPIYVRH
-381 LQAVLE
+381 LEAILQS
-387 TIPLEKDLDSLLA
+387 IPLEKDLDHLLA

-407 ISCGTEIESN
+407 ISYGTEVESN
-417 PTKMAV
+417 PTKMAA
-423 LNQKILPLIRLLERK
+423 LNQKMLPLIRLLERK

-468 LSLSCGKYKFLEV
+468 LSLSCGKYKFLED

-510 TSKEGFDQAFIEEAI
+510 TSKEGFDQSFIEEAI

-545 IFRKQVK
+545 IFRKQVN
-552 PEVIVSNLL
+552 PEVIVSSLL
-561 NIFQKADL
+561 NIFQRADL
-569 SKDGKY
+569 SKDGKWYVSMGFEHRLFSFRY
-575 KVLERAVKIL
+575 KVLERAIKIL

-599 AAVMQLLPFM
+599 EAVMRLLPFM
-609 IVTNANSKSSDW
+609 VITNANSKSSDW
-621 KMAVCLL
+621 KMAVYLS

-636 PLLKGWPEVAL
+636 PLLKGWPEAL
-647 EEAIKTTKSAE
+647 EEAIKSSKSAE
-658 LVGVANEKIILLLS
+658 LIGVANKNMILLFS
-672 GNLTSGD
+672 KNMTSGD

-693 AETESDSVRQKVT
+693 AEMESDSVRQKVT
-706 THIIGSVLVQCCCNT
+706 SHIIGSVLVQCCCST
-721 QMKENYFPVA
+721 QMKESYFSVA
-731 IRIFRFLDKKIQ
+731 IRVFRFLDKKIKD
-743 NLRTCEPAEETS
+743 LRACDPAEETP
-755 LNWSVETVEET
+755 LNWSVETIEET
-766 LVPKDLLSAYIE
+766 LVPKELLTTYIE
-778 KLSCD
+778 KLNSD
-783 ETAHAEESAMVL
+783 QTAHAEESAMFL

-806 PPLSFSKEESWWNPE
+806 PPLSFSKEETWWNPE
-821 SLNPDSRDYLH
+821 SLNPDSQDYLH
-832 LLLGLFDLLVSG
+832 LLLGLFDLLVCG
-844 ASEGSDALQ
+844 ASEGSSAVQ
-853 YRALMNLLFKVHLK
+853 YRALMNLLLKVHLK

-877 ILWTYSYNLSNQ
+877 ILWTYSYNLSNH
-889 LNYEVSAML
+889 LNYEVNAML

-914 NQKKKQLLSPSSPV
+914 YQKKKQLLSPSSPV

-940 SEVRRAALNCLH
+940 SEVRRAALKCLH

-958 ESLFYP
+958 ESLFHP
-964 VLHHLEQK
+964 VLQHLEQK
-972 TEEIVSDPTY
+972 TEEIISDPTY
-982 IAQIIGT
+982 ITQIMET

-1005 KMLEALENILDCVQ
+1005 KLLEALESILDCVQ
-1019 SPIFPSYI
+1019 NPIFPSYV
-1027 ARNLL
+1027 ARNLM
-1032 KILHEIHGEMVLSHL
+1032 KILHEVHGEMILSHL
-1047 LPALDRLLEKVSNKH
+1047 LPALDRLLEKVFQKP
-1062 EAILKDEVILLHLIL
+1062 EAMLKDEVVLLHLIL

-1102 HADKKIYEEIPAFQI
+1102 HAAKKIYEEIPPFQI

-1127 FAALSDGMVQQKLLK
+1127 FAAVSDGMVQQKLLR

-1147 LLNCKNPLCAQTI
+1147 LLNCKNLLCAQTI

-1166 ITVCAEQIVKELEPP
+1166 ISVCAEQIVRELEPP
-1181 KKTKSL
+1181 EKTKSL

-1201 RKPQDAELAPETNH
+1201 RKPQDAELAPETSH
-1215 LSWQRVM
+1215 FSWQRVM

-1236 PQALVPAL
+1236 PQVLVPAL

-1278 KLSSDGSKVP
+1278 KLSSDGSKIP
-1288 ADVLDK
+1288 ADTLDK
-1294 EKFNVELIV
+1294 EKFNVEVIV

-1368 PALIQD
+1368 PALIQ
-1374 KVLHNIMPIFTFMGA
+1374 
-1389 NVLRLDDTYTFQVIN
+1389 
-1404 KTVQM
+1404 
-1409 VIPALIQAE
+1409 AE

-1423 ESSGG
+1423 ESSGS

-1433 IKIIRVFVDALP
+1433 VKIIRVFVDALP

-1450 RRLPILSQLITTVGG
+1450 RRLPILAQLITTVGG

-1470 VLLVLLFEQYVTKTV
+1470 VLLALLFEQYVTKTV

-1508 CEFNVRSQLQSVMKI
+1508 CEFNVRSQFQSMMKI

-1537 PEIKKLRTCK
+1537 PGPKKSRTCK
-1547 TKPKNQDGQ
+1547 TKLKNQDGQ

-1591 IVEYEGREELQE
+1591 IVECEETEELQK

-1634 WRVLLSKCY
+1634 WRVLLNKSY

-1658 IPVIGGLMMNQLP
+1658 IPVIRGLMTNQLP

-1687 RTKWQKSQ
+1687 RTRWQKSQ

-1706 IAIVK
+1706 IAIVQCK
-1711 CRRKEEEE
+1711 RKAEEE

-1733 LLCKGFGTENPAP
+1733 LLCKGFGTENPVP
-1746 FVPVLKTAIDLISS
+1746 FAPVLKTAIDLISS

-1782 KAQVIPQLPRL
+1782 KAQAIPQLPRL

-1801 KSKKELVSNEI
+1801 KNKKELVCNEI
-1812 YLLSAITAL
+1812 YLLSAVTAL

-1837 ECLLQVVRLEKIVA
+1837 DCLLQVVRLEKIVV

-1860 VRVSTLKTILA
+1860 LRVTSLKTILA

-1883 TKCYSEVL
+1883 TKCYSEVAN
-1891 HTRKN
+1891 TRKN
-1896 CLGPLMNILKEHIAG
+1896 CLGPLMNILKEHIVG
-1911 MEKEHLISHQPELTA
+1911 MEKEHLISHQSELTA
-1926 FFMKVLDFRTEH
+1926 FFMKALDFRTEH
-1938 AEDDLEE
+1938 AQDDLDE
-1945 VGKIEAYIIDC
+1945 VGKTEGYIIDC

-1980 KTEATLRDRLLTF
+1980 KTESTLKDRLLTF

-2034 FFDSDNNTEKSCLL
+2034 FFDSENSTEKSCLL
-2048 LQFTMDCLHKL
+2048 LQFTTDCLHKL

-2077 QPLVDQLEN
+2077 MPLVDQLEN
-2086 VLGGDEKFQE
+2086 MLGGDEKFQE

-2117 LWKPLNYQ
+2117 LWKPLNYH
-2125 ILLKTR
+2125 ILLKMR
-2131 HNSPKVRFAALLA
+2131 HTSSKVRFAALLT
-2144 LIEVAQKLKENYLVL
+2144 LVEVAQKLKENYLVL

>member
-11 LALPQNDPSLLD
+11 LALPQNDPSLLN
-23 RSEVASLLFT
+23 RSEVASLLFSS
-33 CKEAATID
+33 KEAAGID

-56 MGIDPSFEEF
+56 MGIDPSFEVF
-66 QSSLF
+66 QSTLF

-83 TKAVNQQLNKSIS
+83 SKAVNQQLNKNIS

-143 LFVRVIQLLDIKNP
+143 LFVRVIQLLNIKSP

-203 FSECPSNSAQLRVL
+203 VFSECPGNSAQLRVL

-235 TDTMVS
+235 TDTIVS
-241 LLLPYVQ
+241 MLLPYIQ

-281 SLMVQISKTL
+281 SLMLQISKTL
-291 FKMPSLIRDGL
+291 CKVPSLVRDGV

-311 QNGDKLGKKPFNY
+311 QKGDKLGKKPFNY
-324 LCETPEL
+324 LCKTPEL
-331 VALLQGLS
+331 VTLLQGLS
-339 AGYDISPLLRYLLPH
+339 AEYDISPLLRYLLPH
-354 LVHTIMKSDTEEQE
+354 LVCTVMKSDTEEQE

-373 ENSIYIKH
+373 ENQIYIQH
-381 LQAVLE
+381 LEAIIQSV
-387 TIPLEKDLDSLLA
+387 PLEKDLDHLLA
-400 SKFLEEF
+400 SKLLEEF

-417 PTKMAV
+417 PTKMAA
-423 LNQKILPLIRLLERK
+423 LNQKMLPLIRLLERK

-468 LSLSCGKYKFLEV
+468 LSLSCGKYKFLED

-510 TSKEGFDQAFIEEAI
+510 TSKEGFDQSFVEEAI

-545 IFRKQVK
+545 TFRKQVN
-552 PEVIVSNLL
+552 PEVVVSSLL
-561 NIFQKADL
+561 NIFQRADL
-569 SKDGKY
+569 SKDGKWY
-575 KVLERAVKIL
+575 KVLERAIKIL

-599 AAVMQLLPFM
+599 EAVMRLLPFM
-609 IVTNANSKSSDW
+609 VITNANSKSSDC
-621 KMAVCLL
+621 KMAVCLS

-636 PLLKGWPEVAL
+636 PLLKGWPEDL
-647 EEAIKTTKSAE
+647 EEAIKSSKSAE
-658 LVGVANEKIILLLS
+658 LIGVANKKMILLFS
-672 GNLTSGD
+672 KNITSGD

-688 DLILV
+688 DLIRV

-721 QMKENYFPVA
+721 QMKESYFSVA
-731 IRIFRFLDKKIQ
+731 IRVFRFLDKKIKS
-743 NLRTCEPAEETS
+743 LRACDPAEETP

-766 LVPKDLLSAYIE
+766 LLPNDLLTAYIE
-778 KLSCD
+778 KLNSD
-783 ETAHAEESAMVL
+783 QTAHAEESAMFL

-806 PPLSFSKEESWWNPE
+806 PPLSFSKEETWWNPE
-821 SLNPDSRDYLH
+821 SLNQDNRDYLH
-832 LLLGLFDLLVSG
+832 LLLGLFDLLVCG
-844 ASEGSDALQ
+844 ASEGSNAVQ
-853 YRALMNLLFKVHLK
+853 YRALMNLLLKVHLK

-877 ILWTYSYNLSNQ
+877 ILWTYSYNLSNH
-889 LNYEVSAML
+889 LNYEVNAML

-914 NQKKKQLLSPSSPV
+914 YQKKKQLLLPSSPV

-958 ESLFYP
+958 ESLFHP
-964 VLHHLEQK
+964 VLQHLEQK
-972 TEEIVSDPTY
+972 TEEIISDPTY
-982 IAQIIGT
+982 ITQIMES

-996 QPKQKSQKK
+996 QTKQKSQKK
-1005 KMLEALENILDCVQ
+1005 KLSEALETILDCVQ
-1019 SPIFPSYI
+1019 NPIFPSYI
-1027 ARNLL
+1027 ARNLM
-1032 KILHEIHGEMVLSHL
+1032 KILHEVHGEMILSHL
-1047 LPALDRLLEKVSNKH
+1047 LPVLDRLLEKVFEKP
-1062 EAILKDEVILLHLIL
+1062 EAMLKDEVVLLHLIL

-1102 HADKKIYEEIPAFQI
+1102 HAAKKIYEEIPPFQI

-1127 FAALSDGMVQQKLLK
+1127 FAAVSDGMVQEKLLK

-1166 ITVCAEQIVKELEPP
+1166 ISVYAEQIVRELEPP
-1181 KKTKSL
+1181 EKTKSL

-1201 RKPQDAELAPETNH
+1201 RKPQDAELAPETSH
-1215 LSWQRVM
+1215 FSWQRVM

-1278 KLSSDGSKVP
+1278 KLSSDGSKIP
-1288 ADVLDK
+1288 ADILDK

-1303 QCIRISKMPQTHHH
+1303 QCIRVSKMPQTHHH

-1368 PALIQD
+1368 PALIQ
-1374 KVLHNIMPIFTFMGA
+1374 
-1389 NVLRLDDTYTFQVIN
+1389 
-1404 KTVQM
+1404 
-1409 VIPALIQAE
+1409 AE

-1423 ESSGG
+1423 ESSGS

-1450 RRLPILSQLITTVGG
+1450 RRLPILAQLITTVGG
-1465 DKFLW
+1465 EKFLW

-1490 TDKDA
+1490 SDKDA

-1508 CEFNVRSQLQSVMKI
+1508 CEFNVQSQFQSMLKI

-1537 PEIKKLRTCK
+1537 PGPKKSRTCN
-1547 TKPKNQDGQ
+1547 TKLKNQDGR

-1591 IVEYEGREELQE
+1591 CPCYL
-1603 LEQRLL
+1603 LKDASFPSRLL

-1634 WRVLLSKCY
+1634 WRVLLNKSY

-1658 IPVIGGLMMNQLP
+1658 IPVIRGLLTNQLP

-1687 RTKWQKSQ
+1687 RTRWQKSQ

-1706 IAIVK
+1706 IAIVQCK
-1711 CRRKEEEE
+1711 RKEEEE
-1719 EQAINRQTALFSLK
+1719 EQAINRQTALYSLK
-1733 LLCKGFGTENPAP
+1733 LLCKGFGTENPVP

-1782 KAQVIPQLPRL
+1782 KAQAIPQLPRL

-1812 YLLSAITAL
+1812 YLLSAVTAL

-1837 ECLLQVVRLEKIVA
+1837 DCLLQVVRLEKIVV

-1860 VRVSTLKTILA
+1860 LRVASLKTILA

-1883 TKCYSEVL
+1883 TKCYSEVAN
-1891 HTRKN
+1891 TRKN
-1896 CLGPLMNILKEHIAG
+1896 CLGPLMNILKEHIVG
-1911 MEKEHLISHQPELTA
+1911 MEKEHLISHQSELTA
-1926 FFMKVLDFRTEH
+1926 FFMKALDFRTEH

-1945 VGKIEAYIIDC
+1945 VGKTEAYIIDC

-1980 KTEATLRDRLLTF
+1980 KTESTLKDRLLTF
-1993 HRIADCIADKLKGLF
+1993 HRIADRIADKLKGLF

-2034 FFDSDNNTEKSCLL
+2034 FFDSENSTEKSCLL

-2077 QPLVDQLEN
+2077 MPLVDQLEN
-2086 VLGGDEKFQE
+2086 MLGGDEKFQE

-2117 LWKPLNYQ
+2117 LWKPLNYH
-2125 ILLKTR
+2125 ILLKMR
-2131 HNSPKVRFAALLA
+2131 HTSPKVRFAALLA
-2144 LIEVAQKLKENYLVL
+2144 LVEVAQKLKENYLVL

>member
-1 MTSLAEQLKR
+1 
-11 LALPQNDPSLLD
+11 
-23 RSEVASLLFT
+23 
-33 CKEAATID
+33 
-41 RDTFFAIGCTGLEEL
+41 FFSTGCTGLEEL

-71 SSTSKGLERSVQ
+71 SSMSKALERSVQ
-83 TKAVNQQLNKSIS
+83 TKAVNQQLNKNIS

-102 SPYFMLKP
+102 SPYFLLKP

-143 LFVRVIQLLDIKNP
+143 LFVRVIQLLDIKSP

-183 YKDLD
+183 YKDLN

-203 FSECPSNSAQLRVL
+203 FSECPGNSAQLRVL
-217 LVFYASTIVS
+217 LVFYASTVVA

-235 TDTMVS
+235 TDTIVS
-241 LLLPYVQ
+241 MLLPYIQ
-248 KGLKSSV
+248 KGLKSSI

-266 CQMTVKVTVETSLVH
+266 CQITVKVTVETSLVH
-281 SLMVQISKTL
+281 SLMLQISKNL
-291 FKMPSLIRDGL
+291 SKVPSLVRDGL

-311 QNGDKLGKKPFNY
+311 QKGDKLGKKPFHY
-324 LCETPEL
+324 LCKTPEL
-331 VALLQGLS
+331 VTLLQGLS
-339 AGYDISPLLRYLLPH
+339 ASYDVSPLLRYLLPH
-354 LVHTIMKSDTEEQE
+354 LVCTVMKSDMEEQE
-368 ESEET
+368 GAEET
-373 ENSIYIKH
+373 ENQIYIQH
-381 LQAVLE
+381 LEAIIQS
-387 TIPLEKDLDSLLA
+387 IPLEKDLDHLLA

-407 ISCGTEIESN
+407 ISCGTEMESN
-417 PTKMAV
+417 PTQMAT
-423 LNQKILPLIRLLERK
+423 LNQKMLPLIRLLEIK

-453 CTDEADQNLFHQFIS
+453 CTDEADQTLFHQFIS
-468 LSLSCGKYKFLEV
+468 LSLSCGKYKFLED

-510 TSKEGFDQAFIEEAI
+510 TSKEGFDQSFIEEAI
-525 FGRLKDDNRDVVM
+525 FDRLKDDSRDVVM

-545 IFRKQVK
+545 IFRKQVN
-552 PEVIVSNLL
+552 PEVVVSSLL
-561 NIFQKADL
+561 NIFQRADL
-569 SKDGKY
+569 SKDGKWY

-599 AAVMQLLPFM
+599 EAVMQLLPFM
-609 IVTNANSKSSDW
+609 VITNENSKSSDW
-621 KMAVCLL
+621 KMAICLS

-636 PLLKGWPEVAL
+636 TLLKGWPKAL
-647 EEAIKTTKSAE
+647 EEAIKSSKSAE
-658 LVGVANEKIILLLS
+658 LIGEANKKMIQLLS
-672 GNLTSGD
+672 KNMTSEE
-679 PSLLLQMVD
+679 PSLLLKMVE

-693 AETESDSVRQKVT
+693 AETKSECVRQRVT

-721 QMKENYFPVA
+721 QRKESYFPVP
-731 IRIFRFLDKKIQ
+731 IRVFHFLDKKIKD
-743 NLRTCEPAEETS
+743 LRACDPAEEAP
-755 LNWSVETVEET
+755 LNWSVEAVEET
-766 LVPKDLLSAYIE
+766 WIPKDLLIAYIE
-778 KLSCD
+778 KLNSD
-783 ETAHAEESAMVL
+783 QPVHAEESAMFL
-795 FLLKNF
+795 LLLKNF

-806 PPLSFSKEESWWNPE
+806 PPSSFSKEETWWNPE
-821 SLNPDSRDYLH
+821 SLNQDGQDYLH
-832 LLLGLFDLLVSG
+832 LLLGLFDLLVCG
-844 ASEGSDALQ
+844 ASEGSNAVQ
-853 YRALMNLLFKVHLK
+853 YRALMNLLLKVHLK
-867 DSEVLFKFLS
+867 DSEILFKFLS

-889 LNYEVSAML
+889 LNYEVNAML

-904 IGYALLESQT
+904 IGYALLESLT
-914 NQKKKQLLSPSSPV
+914 NQKKKQLLSKSSPV

-935 LGSPV
+935 LCSPV

-952 SLRGIK
+952 SFRGVK
-958 ESLFYP
+958 ESLFHP
-964 VLHHLEQK
+964 VLQHLEQK
-972 TEEIVSDPTY
+972 AEEIVSDPTY
-982 IAQIIGT
+982 ITQIMGT

-1005 KMLEALENILDCVQ
+1005 KLLEALENILDSVQ
-1019 SPIFPSYI
+1019 NPIFPSYI
-1027 ARNLL
+1027 ARNLM
-1032 KILHEIHGEMVLSHL
+1032 KILHEIHGEMILSHL
-1047 LPALDRLLEKVSNKH
+1047 LPALDRLLDKVFEKP
-1062 EAILKDEVILLHLIL
+1062 EAMLKDEVVLLHLIL
-1077 GKFNEYSATL
+1077 GKFTEYSAPLFCT
-1087 LCKNQQSLDLFIKSL
+1087 NQQSLDLFLKSL
-1102 HADKKIYEEIPAFQI
+1102 HAAKKIYEEIPPFQI

-1127 FAALSDGMVQQKLLK
+1127 FAAVSDGMVQQKLLK
-1142 VLFDL
+1142 ALFDL

-1166 ITVCAEQIVKELEPP
+1166 ISVCAEQIVRELEPP
-1181 KKTKSL
+1181 EKARSL
-1187 ATVQQTRRQ
+1187 STIQQTRRQ

-1201 RKPQDAELAPETNH
+1201 RKPQDAELAPETSH
-1215 LSWQRVM
+1215 FSWQRVM

-1269 LSCLLNICQ
+1269 LSCLLSICQ
-1278 KLSSDGSKVP
+1278 KLSSNGSKISP
-1288 ADVLDK
+1288 DILDK

-1368 PALIQD
+1368 PALIQ
-1374 KVLHNIMPIFTFMGA
+1374 
-1389 NVLRLDDTYTFQVIN
+1389 
-1404 KTVQM
+1404 
-1409 VIPALIQAE
+1409 AE

-1423 ESSGG
+1423 ESSGS

-1450 RRLPILSQLITTVGG
+1450 RRLPILTQLITTVGG
-1465 DKFLW
+1465 EKFLW

-1508 CEFNVRSQLQSVMKI
+1508 CEFDVRSQFQSIMKI

-1537 PEIKKLRTCK
+1537 PGPKKSRACK
-1547 TKPKNQDGQ
+1547 TKLENQDGQ

-1591 IVEYEGREELQE
+1591 IVEYEDTQDLQK

-1609 EEVLHYINTVASSVE
+1609 EDVLHYINTVASSVE

-1634 WRVLLSKCY
+1634 WRVLLNKSY

-1658 IPVIGGLMMNQLP
+1658 IPVIRGLMTNQLP

-1706 IAIVK
+1706 IAIVQCK
-1711 CRRKEEEE
+1711 RKEEEE

-1782 KAQVIPQLPRL
+1782 KAQAIPQLPRL

-1801 KSKKELVSNEI
+1801 KYKKELVSNEI
-1812 YLLSAITAL
+1812 YLLSAVTAL

-1837 ECLLQVVRLEKIVA
+1837 DCLLQVVRLEKIVV

-1860 VRVSTLKTILA
+1860 LRVASLKTILA

-1883 TKCYSEVL
+1883 TKCYSEVAT
-1891 HTRKN
+1891 TRKN
-1896 CLGPLMNILKEHIAG
+1896 CLCPLMSILKEHITG
-1911 MEKEHLISHQPELTA
+1911 MEKEHLISHQSELTA
-1926 FFMKVLDFRTEH
+1926 LFMKALDFRTEH

-1945 VGKIEAYIIDC
+1945 VGKTESYIIDC

-1980 KTEATLRDRLLTF
+1980 KTESALKDRLLTF

-2018 FAETLNQVNIS
+2018 FAETLDQVNIS

-2034 FFDSDNNTEKSCLL
+2034 FFDSEKNIEKSCLL
-2048 LQFTMDCLHKL
+2048 LQFTVDCLHKL

-2077 QPLVDQLEN
+2077 MPLVDQLEN
-2086 VLGGDEKFQE
+2086 MLGGDEKFQE
-2096 RVTAHLIPCIA
+2096 RVTTHLIPCIA
-2107 QFSVAMADDS
+2107 QFCVAMADDS
-2117 LWKPLNYQ
+2117 LWKPLNYH
-2125 ILLKTR
+2125 ILLKMR
-2131 HNSPKVRFAALLA
+2131 HTSSKVRFAALLA
-2144 LIEVAQKLKENYLVL
+2144 LVEVAQKLKENYLIL

>member
-1 MTSLAEQLKR
+1 
-11 LALPQNDPSLLD
+11 NDPSLLN
-23 RSEVASLLFT
+23 RSEVASLLFSS
-33 CKEAATID
+33 KEAATID
-41 RDTFFAIGCTGLEEL
+41 RDTFFAMGCTGLEEL
-56 MGIDPSFEEF
+56 IGIDPSFEVF

-83 TKAVNQQLNKSIS
+83 SKAVNQQLDKNIS
-96 LFLIHL
+96 LFLVHL

-143 LFVRVIQLLDIKNP
+143 LFVRVIQLLNITSP

-203 FSECPSNSAQLRVL
+203 FSECPGNSAQLRVL

-235 TDTMVS
+235 TNTMVS
-241 LLLPYVQ
+241 MLLPYIQ
-248 KGLKSSV
+248 KGLKSSI

-281 SLMVQISKTL
+281 SLMLQISKTL
-291 FKMPSLIRDGL
+291 SKVPSLVRDGL

-311 QNGDKLGKKPFNY
+311 QKRDKLGKKPFHY
-324 LCETPEL
+324 LCKTPEL
-331 VALLQGLS
+331 VTLLQGLS
-339 AGYDISPLLRYLLPH
+339 TGYDISPLLHYLLPH
-354 LVHTIMKSDTEEQE
+354 LVSTVMKSDTEEQE
-368 ESEET
+368 ESEEA
-373 ENSIYIKH
+373 EIYVRH
-381 LQAVLE
+381 LEAILQS
-387 TIPLEKDLDSLLA
+387 IPLEKDLDNLLA

-407 ISCGTEIESN
+407 ISCGTETESN
-417 PTKMAV
+417 PTRMAA
-423 LNQKILPLIRLLERK
+423 LNQKVLPLIRLLERK
-438 YPKALDSVLEKHLED
+438 YPKALESVLEKHLED

-468 LSLSCGKYKFLEV
+468 LSLSCGKYKFLED

-499 LALQHLKDVIE
+499 LALQHLKDIIE
-510 TSKEGFDQAFIEEAI
+510 SSKEGFDQSFIEEAI
-525 FGRLKDDNRDVVM
+525 LDRLKDDNKDVVM
-538 SALSSLE
+538 SALNSLE
-545 IFRKQVK
+545 IFSKQVN
-552 PEVIVSNLL
+552 PEVVVLSIL

-569 SKDGKY
+569 SKDGKWC
-575 KVLERAVKIL
+575 KVLERAIKIL

-599 AAVMQLLPFM
+599 EAVMRLLPFM
-609 IVTNANSKSSDW
+609 VITNANTKSSDW
-621 KMAVCLL
+621 KMAVCLS

-636 PLLKGWPEVAL
+636 PLLKGWQEAL
-647 EEAIKTTKSAE
+647 EEAVKSSKTAE
-658 LVGVANEKIILLLS
+658 LIEVANKKMILLFS
-672 GNLTSGD
+672 KNMTSGD
-679 PSLLLQMVD
+679 PSSLLQMVD

-693 AETESDSVRQKVT
+693 AESESDSVRQKVT

-721 QMKENYFPVA
+721 QMKESYFSVA
-731 IRIFRFLDKKIQ
+731 IRVFRFLDKKIK
-743 NLRTCEPAEETS
+743 NLRACDPEEETP
-755 LNWSVETVEET
+755 LNWSVETAEET
-766 LVPKDLLSAYIE
+766 LVPKDLLTVYIE
-778 KLSCD
+778 KLNSD
-783 ETAHAEESAMVL
+783 QTAHAEESAMFL
-795 FLLKNF
+795 FLLKTY

-806 PPLSFSKEESWWNPE
+806 SPLSFSEEKTWWNPE
-821 SLNPDSRDYLH
+821 SLNQDGQDYLH
-832 LLLGLFDLLVSG
+832 LLLGLFDLLVCG
-844 ASEGSDALQ
+844 ASEGSNAVQ
-853 YRALMNLLFKVHLK
+853 YRALMNLLLRVHLK

-889 LNYEVSAML
+889 LNCAVSAML

-904 IGYALLESQT
+904 IGYTLLESQT
-914 NQKKKQLLSPSSPV
+914 CQKKKQLLLPSSPV

-952 SLRGIK
+952 ALRGIK
-958 ESLFYP
+958 ESLFHP
-964 VLHHLEQK
+964 VLQHLEQK
-972 TEEIVSDPTY
+972 TEEIISDPKY
-982 IAQIIGT
+982 IAQIMET

-996 QPKQKSQKK
+996 QPKQKSQQKK
-1005 KMLEALENILDCVQ
+1005 LSEALENILDSVQ
-1019 SPIFPSYI
+1019 NPIFPSYI
-1027 ARNLL
+1027 TRNLM
-1032 KILHEIHGEMVLSHL
+1032 KIIHEVHGEMILSHL
-1047 LPALDRLLEKVSNKH
+1047 LPALDRLLEKVFKNP
-1062 EAILKDEVILLHLIL
+1062 EAMLKDEVVLLHLIL

-1102 HADKKIYEEIPAFQI
+1102 NAAKKIYEEIPPFQI

-1166 ITVCAEQIVKELEPP
+1166 ISVCAEQIVRELEPP
-1181 KKTKSL
+1181 EKTTSL

-1201 RKPQDAELAPETNH
+1201 RKPQDAELAPETSH
-1215 LSWQRVM
+1215 FSWQRIM

-1229 HKKKLRR
+1229 HKKKLRH
-1236 PQALVPAL
+1236 PQALVPPL

-1269 LSCLLNICQ
+1269 LSCLLSICQ
-1278 KLSSDGSKVP
+1278 KLTSDRSKIP
-1288 ADVLDK
+1288 ADTLDK

-1368 PALIQD
+1368 PALIQ
-1374 KVLHNIMPIFTFMGA
+1374 
-1389 NVLRLDDTYTFQVIN
+1389 
-1404 KTVQM
+1404 
-1409 VIPALIQAE
+1409 AE

-1423 ESSGG
+1423 ESSGS

-1450 RRLPILSQLITTVGG
+1450 RRLPILAQLITTVGG

-1490 TDKDA
+1490 TEKDA
-1495 VLEADTEFWISIC
+1495 VLEADTAFWISIC
-1508 CEFNVRSQLQSVMKI
+1508 CEFNVQTQFQSMMKI

-1537 PEIKKLRTCK
+1537 PGPKKSRTCK
-1547 TKPKNQDGQ
+1547 TQLKNQDGQ
-1556 LFNVESHSD
+1556 LFNVECHSD

-1591 IVEYEGREELQE
+1591 IVECEETEELQK

-1634 WRVLLSKCY
+1634 WRVLLNKSY

-1658 IPVIGGLMMNQLP
+1658 IPVIRGLIANQLP

-1706 IAIVK
+1706 IAVAQCK
-1711 CRRKEEEE
+1711 RKEEEE

-1733 LLCKGFGTENPAP
+1733 LLCKGFGTENPVT

-1782 KAQVIPQLPRL
+1782 KAQAIPLLPRL

-1801 KSKKELVSNEI
+1801 KNKKELVSNEI
-1812 YLLSAITAL
+1812 YLLSAVTAL

-1837 ECLLQVVRLEKIVA
+1837 DCLLQVVRLEKIVV

-1860 VRVSTLKTILA
+1860 LRVSSLKTILA
-1871 TRLAPRILLPAV
+1871 TRLASRILLPAV
-1883 TKCYSEVL
+1883 MKCYSEVVN
-1891 HTRKN
+1891 TRKN
-1896 CLGPLMNILKEHIAG
+1896 CLVPLMNILKEHIVS
-1911 MEKEHLISHQPELTA
+1911 MEKEHLISHQSELTA
-1926 FFMKVLDFRTEH
+1926 FFMKALDFRTDH
-1938 AEDDLEE
+1938 AQDDLEE
-1945 VGKIEAYIIDC
+1945 VGKTETYIIDC

-1980 KTEATLRDRLLTF
+1980 KTESALKDRLLTF

-2013 HLVKP
+2013 HLLKP
-2018 FAETLNQVNIS
+2018 FAETLNQVNVS

-2034 FFDSDNNTEKSCLL
+2034 FFDSENNTEKSCLL
-2048 LQFTMDCLHKL
+2048 LQFTMNCLHKL

-2064 QKFLSKERAETLM
+2064 QNFLSKERTETLM
-2077 QPLVDQLEN
+2077 MPLVDQLEN
-2086 VLGGDEKFQE
+2086 TLGGDEKFQD

-2107 QFSVAMADDS
+2107 QFAVAMADDS

-2125 ILLKTR
+2125 ILLKMR
-2131 HNSPKVRFAALLA
+2131 HTSPKVRFAALLA
-2144 LIEVAQKLKENYLVL
+2144 LVEVAQKLKENYLVL

-2179 QQCQKT
+2179 QLCQKT

>member
-23 RSEVASLLFT
+23 RSEVASLMFSG
-33 CKEAATID
+33 KEAARMD

-56 MGIDPSFEEF
+56 MGIDPSFEVF

-71 SSTSKGLERSVQ
+71 SSTSKCLERSVQ
-83 TKAVNQQLNKSIS
+83 SKAVNQQLNKNIS

-131 LIGCVLPYHETN
+131 LIGCVLPYHETK
-143 LFVRVIQLLDIKNP
+143 LFVRVIQLLNIKSP

-203 FSECPSNSAQLRVL
+203 VFSECPGNTAQLRVL

-235 TDTMVS
+235 KDNTVS
-241 LLLPYVQ
+241 ILLPYIQ
-248 KGLKSSV
+248 KGLKSSIE
-255 QDYRAATYMII
+255 DYRAATYMII
-266 CQMTVKVTVETSLVH
+266 SQITVKVTVETSLVH
-281 SLMVQISKTL
+281 SLMLQISKTL
-291 FKMPSLIRDGL
+291 SKVPSLVRDGV

-311 QNGDKLGKKPFNY
+311 QKGDKLGKKPFIY
-324 LCETPEL
+324 LCKTTEL
-331 VALLQGLS
+331 VTLLQSLS

-354 LVHTIMKSDTEEQE
+354 LVCSVMKTDTEEQE

-373 ENSIYIKH
+373 ENQIYIRH
-381 LQAVLE
+381 LEAILQSV
-387 TIPLEKDLDSLLA
+387 PLEKGLDHLLA

-407 ISCGTEIESN
+407 ISRGTEIESN
-417 PTKMAV
+417 PTQMAA
-423 LNQKILPLIRLLERK
+423 LNQKMLPLIRLLERK

-453 CTDEADQNLFHQFIS
+453 CTDEAEQNLFHQFIS
-468 LSLSCGKYKFLEV
+468 LSLSCGKYEFLED

-510 TSKEGFDQAFIEEAI
+510 TSKEGFDQSFIEEAI

-545 IFRKQVK
+545 IFRKQAN
-552 PEVIVSNLL
+552 PEVVVSSLL

-569 SKDGKY
+569 SKDGKWYVCAFFLY
-575 KVLERAVKIL
+575 KVLERAIKIL
-585 VKEEILKEKKELLD
+585 EKEEILKEKKELLD
-599 AAVMQLLPFM
+599 EAVMQLLPFM
-609 IVTNANSKSSDW
+609 VITNANSKSSDW
-621 KMAVCLL
+621 KMAVCLS

-636 PLLKGWPEVAL
+636 YLLRGWPEAL
-647 EEAIKTTKSAE
+647 EEVIKSSKSSE
-658 LVGVANEKIILLLS
+658 LIGAASNKMILLFS
-672 GNLTSGD
+672 ENMISGD
-679 PSLLLQMVD
+679 PSSLLQMVD
-688 DLILV
+688 DLILI
-693 AETESDSVRQKVT
+693 AETESEGVRQKVT
-706 THIIGSVLVQCCCNT
+706 AYIACSVLVQCCCNT
-721 QMKENYFPVA
+721 QIKESYFSVA
-731 IRIFRFLDKKIQ
+731 IKVFHFLAKKIR
-743 NLRTCEPAEETS
+743 NLRACDPAEGAP
-755 LNWSVETVEET
+755 LNWFVETTEET
-766 LVPKDLLSAYIE
+766 LVPKDLLTAYIE
-778 KLSCD
+778 KLNSD
-783 ETAHAEESAMVL
+783 QTAHAEESAVFL
-795 FLLKNF
+795 FLLKSF

-806 PPLSFSKEESWWNPE
+806 SPLSFSKEETWWNPE
-821 SLNPDSRDYLH
+821 SLNQEKQDYLH
-832 LLLGLFDLLVSG
+832 LLLGLFDLLVCG
-844 ASEGSDALQ
+844 ASEGSNAVQ
-853 YRALMNLLFKVHLK
+853 YRALMNLLLKVHLK
-867 DSEVLFKFLS
+867 DSESLFKFLS
-877 ILWTYSYNLSNQ
+877 ILWTYSYNLSNH

-914 NQKKKQLLSPSSPV
+914 CQKKKQLLLPSSPV

-958 ESLFYP
+958 ESVFYP
-964 VLHHLEQK
+964 VLQHLEQK
-972 TEEIVSDPTY
+972 TEEIISDPTY
-982 IAQIIGT
+982 ITQIMET
-989 LFEELET
+989 VFEEFET

-1005 KMLEALENILDCVQ
+1005 KLLEALESILDGVQ
-1019 SPIFPSYI
+1019 NPIFPSYI
-1027 ARNLL
+1027 ARHLM
-1032 KILHEIHGEMVLSHL
+1032 KILHEVHGEMILSHL
-1047 LPALDRLLEKVSNKH
+1047 LPALDRLLEKVFKKPK
-1062 EAILKDEVILLHLIL
+1062 AMLKDEVVLLHLIL
-1077 GKFNEYSATL
+1077 GKFNEYSASL

-1102 HADKKIYEEIPAFQI
+1102 HAAKKIYEEIPPFQI

-1127 FAALSDGMVQQKLLK
+1127 FAAVSDGMVQQQLLK

-1147 LLNCKNPLCAQTI
+1147 LLNCKNPLCAQTV

-1166 ITVCAEQIVKELEPP
+1166 ISVGAEQMVRELEPP
-1181 KKTKSL
+1181 EKTKSL

-1201 RKPQDAELAPETNH
+1201 RKLQDAELAPEASH
-1215 LSWQRVM
+1215 FSWQRVM

-1269 LSCLLNICQ
+1269 LSCLLSICQ
-1278 KLSSDGSKVP
+1278 KLSSDGSKIP
-1288 ADVLDK
+1288 ADILDK
-1294 EKFNVELIV
+1294 EKFNVEVIV
-1303 QCIRISKMPQTHHH
+1303 QCIRVSKTPQTHHH

-1368 PALIQD
+1368 PALIQ
-1374 KVLHNIMPIFTFMGA
+1374 
-1389 NVLRLDDTYTFQVIN
+1389 
-1404 KTVQM
+1404 
-1409 VIPALIQAE
+1409 AE

-1423 ESSGG
+1423 ESSGS

-1450 RRLPILSQLITTVGG
+1450 RRLPILAQLITTLGG

-1508 CEFNVRSQLQSVMKI
+1508 CEFNVHCQFQSMMKI

-1537 PEIKKLRTCK
+1537 PGPKKSGACK
-1547 TKPKNQDGQ
+1547 TKLKNQDGQ

-1591 IVEYEGREELQE
+1591 IVECEKTEELQK

-1634 WRVLLSKCY
+1634 WRVLLSKSY

-1658 IPVIGGLMMNQLP
+1658 IPVIRGLMTNQLP

-1706 IAIVK
+1706 IAIVQCK
-1711 CRRKEEEE
+1711 RKEEEE

-1733 LLCKGFGTENPAP
+1733 LLCKGFGTENPMP

-1775 AEVTCTL
+1775 AEVTYTV
-1782 KAQVIPQLPRL
+1782 KAQAIPQLPRL

-1801 KSKKELVSNEI
+1801 KNKKELVSNEI
-1812 YLLSAITAL
+1812 YLLSAVTAL

-1837 ECLLQVVRLEKIVA
+1837 DCLLQVVRLEKIMA

-1860 VRVSTLKTILA
+1860 LRITSLKTILA
-1871 TRLAPRILLPAV
+1871 TRLASRILLPAV
-1883 TKCYSEVL
+1883 TKCYSEVAN
-1891 HTRKN
+1891 TRKK
-1896 CLGPLMNILKEHIAG
+1896 CLGPLMDILKEHIVG
-1911 MEKEHLISHQPELTA
+1911 MEKEHLIAHQAELTA
-1926 FFMKVLDFRTEH
+1926 FFMKALDFRTEH
-1938 AEDDLEE
+1938 AQDDLEE
-1945 VGKIEAYIIDC
+1945 VGKTEAYIINC
-1956 LISMVMKLSEASF
+1956 LTSMVMKLSEASF

-1980 KTEATLRDRLLTF
+1980 KTESSLKDRLLTF

-2029 KTDEA
+2029 KTDDP
-2034 FFDSDNNTEKSCLL
+2034 FFDSENSTEKSCLL

-2064 QKFLSKERAETLM
+2064 QKFLSKERTETLM
-2077 QPLVDQLEN
+2077 MPLVDQLEN
-2086 VLGGDEKFQE
+2086 TLGGDEKFQE

-2131 HNSPKVRFAALLA
+2131 HTSPKVRFAALLA

-2185 IQQLEVILGEPLQSY
+2185 IHQLEVILGEPLQSY

>member
-11 LALPQNDPSLLD
+11 LALPQNDPSLLS
-23 RSEVASLLFT
+23 RAEAASLLFD

-56 MGIDPSFEEF
+56 MGIDPTFEVF
-66 QSSLF
+66 QHSLF
-71 SSTSKGLERSVQ
+71 SSMSKGLERSVQ
-83 TKAVNQQLNKSIS
+83 TKAVNQQLNQNIS
-96 LFLIHL
+96 LFLTHL

-131 LIGCVLPYHETN
+131 LIGCVLPYHETK
-143 LFVRVIQLLDIKNP
+143 LFVRVIQLLNIKNP
-157 THKWHWM
+157 THKWHWLN
-164 DPIRKPG
+164 PIRKPG

-176 GTVITHC
+176 GTLITHC

-203 FSECPSNSAQLRVL
+203 FSEYPGNSAQLRVL
-217 LVFYASTIVS
+217 LAFYASTIVS
-227 ALGAAEKI
+227 ALGAMEKI
-235 TDTMVS
+235 TDSIVS
-241 LLLPYVQ
+241 MLLPYIQ

-281 SLMVQISKTL
+281 SLMLQISKTL
-291 FKMPSLIRDGL
+291 SKVPSLAREGV

-311 QNGDKLGKKPFNY
+311 QKGDNLGKKPFNY
-324 LCETPEL
+324 LCSNPEL
-331 VALLQGLS
+331 VTLLQGLS
-339 AGYDISPLLRYLLPH
+339 ASYDLSPLLGYLLPH
-354 LVHTIMKSDTEEQE
+354 LVCTVIRCNTEEQE
-368 ESEET
+368 ESEER
-373 ENSIYIKH
+373 ENNIYIRH
-381 LQAVLE
+381 LEAILQSI
-387 TIPLEKDLDSLLA
+387 TLEKDLDRLLA
-400 SKFLEEF
+400 SKILEEF
-407 ISCGTEIESN
+407 ISYGTEIESN
-417 PTKMAV
+417 PTKMAA
-423 LNQKILPLIRLLERK
+423 LNQKLLPLIRLLERK
-438 YPKALDSVLEKHLED
+438 YPKALDSVLEEYLED
-453 CTDEADQNLFHQFIS
+453 VTDQADQILFHQFIS
-468 LSLSCGKYKFLEV
+468 LSLSCSKYKFLED

-499 LALQHLKDVIE
+499 LAVQHLKDIIE
-510 TSKEGFDQAFIEEAI
+510 TSKEGFDQSFIEEAI
-525 FGRLKDDNRDVVM
+525 FGQLKDDNKDVVM
-538 SALSSLE
+538 SAFSALE
-545 IFRKQVK
+545 IFRKEVN
-552 PEVIVSNLL
+552 PEIVVSSLL
-561 NIFQKADL
+561 NIFQRVDL
-569 SKDGKY
+569 SKDGKWY
-575 KVLERAVKIL
+575 KVLERAIQIL
-585 VKEEILKEKKELLD
+585 VKEEILKEKKELLNE
-599 AAVMQLLPFM
+599 AVMQLLPFM
-609 IVTNANSKSSDW
+609 VITNANSKSSEW
-621 KMAVCLL
+621 KMAVCLS
-628 ESDLCSLH
+628 ESGLCLLH
-636 PLLKGWPEVAL
+636 PLLKGWPEVL
-647 EEAIKTTKSAE
+647 EEAIKSSKSAE
-658 LVGVANEKIILLLS
+658 LIGVVNKKMILLFS
-672 GNLTSGD
+672 ENMTSGD
-679 PSLLLQMVD
+679 PALLLQMVD
-688 DLILV
+688 GLILV

-706 THIIGSVLVQCCCNT
+706 AHIIGSVLVQCCCNS
-721 QMKENYFPVA
+721 QRKESYFSVA
-731 IRIFRFLDKKIQ
+731 IRVFRFLDEKIR
-743 NLRTCEPAEETS
+743 NLEGCHPAEEVPP
-755 LNWSVETVEET
+755 NWSVEVMQET
-766 LVPKDLLSAYIE
+766 LVPVDLLTAYVE
-778 KLSCD
+778 KLSSGQIVD
-783 ETAHAEESAMVL
+783 AEDSAMFM
-795 FLLKNF
+795 FLLKSF
-801 INGLK
+801 INDLK
-806 PPLSFSKEESWWNPE
+806 PPLSFSKEETWWNPE
-821 SLNPDSRDYLH
+821 SLNQDSQDYLH
-832 LLLGLFDLLVSG
+832 LLLGLFDLLVCG
-844 ASEGSDALQ
+844 ASEGSNAVQ
-853 YRALMNLLFKVHLK
+853 FRALMNLLLKVHLE

-877 ILWTYSYNLSNQ
+877 ILWTYNCNLSNQ
-889 LNYEVSAML
+889 LNYEVNAML
-898 QTQALY
+898 QTRALY
-904 IGYALLESQT
+904 IGCALLVLQT
-914 NQKKKQLLSPSSPV
+914 YQKKKQLLSLSSPV

-940 SEVRRAALNCLH
+940 SEVRRAALNCFHCL
-952 SLRGIK
+952 SGIK
-958 ESLFYP
+958 ESVFHPILQN
-964 VLHHLEQK
+964 LEQK
-972 TEEIVSDPTY
+972 TEEIISDPTY
-982 IAQIIGT
+982 ITQIVGT
-989 LFEELET
+989 LFVSEAPQT
-996 QPKQKSQKK
+996 KQKSQKK
-1005 KMLEALENILDCVQ
+1005 KSLEALESLLDCVKN
-1019 SPIFPSYI
+1019 PICPSYV
-1027 ARNLL
+1027 ARNLM
-1032 KILHEIHGEMVLSHL
+1032 KILREVHGEMILSHL
-1047 LPALDRLLEKVSNKH
+1047 LPALDWLLEKVLKEP
-1062 EAILKDEVILLHLIL
+1062 EAMLKDEVVLLHLIL
-1077 GKFNEYSATL
+1077 GKYNEHSATL
-1087 LCKNQQSLDLFIKSL
+1087 LCKNRQSLDLFIKSL
-1102 HADKKIYEEIPAFQI
+1102 HAAKKIYEEIPPFQI
-1117 TALGQITKPF
+1117 TALRQITKPF
-1127 FAALSDGMVQQKLLK
+1127 FAAVSDGTVQQKLLK

-1166 ITVCAEQIVKELEPP
+1166 ISVCAEQIVTELEPP
-1181 KKTKSL
+1181 EKTKSL
-1187 ATVQQTRRQ
+1187 TTVQQTRRQ

-1201 RKPQDAELAPETNH
+1201 RKLQDAELAPETSNF
-1215 LSWQRVM
+1215 SWQRVM
-1222 LILELLQ
+1222 LVLELLQ
-1229 HKKKLRR
+1229 HKKKLKH
-1236 PQALVPAL
+1236 PQALVPVL
-1244 FNLLSRCLEPMA
+1244 FNLLSRCLEPLA

-1278 KLSSDGSKVP
+1278 KLSSDGSKIP

-1368 PALIQD
+1368 PALIQ
-1374 KVLHNIMPIFTFMGA
+1374 
-1389 NVLRLDDTYTFQVIN
+1389 
-1404 KTVQM
+1404 
-1409 VIPALIQAE
+1409 AE

-1423 ESSGG
+1423 EASGS

-1450 RRLPILSQLITTVGG
+1450 RRLPILAQLIATVGG
-1465 DKFLW
+1465 DRFLW
-1470 VLLVLLFEQYVTKTV
+1470 VLLMLLFEQYVTKTV

-1508 CEFNVRSQLQSVMKI
+1508 CEFNVRSQFQSMMKI
-1523 IQYLTELPE
+1523 IQYLTKLPE

-1537 PEIKKLRTCK
+1537 PGPKKSRTCK
-1547 TKPKNQDGQ
+1547 MKLKNQDGQ

-1579 SQLLSSQSFVKK
+1579 SQLLTSQSFVKK
-1591 IVEYEGREELQE
+1591 IVECEETEELQK

-1624 GNVDKPTAKF
+1624 GNTDKPTAKF
-1634 WRVLLSKCY
+1634 WRVLLNKSY

-1658 IPVIGGLMMNQLP
+1658 IPVIRGLMTNQLP

-1687 RTKWQKSQ
+1687 RTRWQKSQ
-1695 ILQLLELVPEL
+1695 IRQLLELVPEL
-1706 IAIVK
+1706 IAIVQCK
-1711 CRRKEEEE
+1711 IKEKEE

-1733 LLCKGFGTENPAP
+1733 LLCKGFGTENPVP
-1746 FVPVLKTAIDLISS
+1746 FIPVLKTAIDLISS

-1782 KAQVIPQLPRL
+1782 KAQAIPQLPRL

-1801 KSKKELVSNEI
+1801 KSKKELISSEI
-1812 YLLSAITAL
+1812 YLLSAVTAL

-1837 ECLLQVVRLEKIVA
+1837 DCLLQVVRLENTVV

-1860 VRVSTLKTILA
+1860 LRVTSLKTILA
-1871 TRLAPRILLPAV
+1871 TKLAPRILLPAI
-1883 TKCYSEVL
+1883 TKCYGEVAS
-1891 HTRKN
+1891 TRKN
-1896 CLGPLMNILKEHIAG
+1896 CLGPLMNILKEHIVV
-1911 MEKEHLISHQPELTA
+1911 MEKEHLISHQSELTA
-1926 FFMKVLDFRTEH
+1926 FFMKALDFRTER
-1938 AEDDLEE
+1938 AQ
-1945 VGKIEAYIIDC
+1945 
-1956 LISMVMKLSEASF
+1956 
-1969 RPLFFKLFDWS
+1969 LFDWS
-1980 KTEATLRDRLLTF
+1980 KTECTLKDRLLTF
-1993 HRIADCIADKLKGLF
+1993 HRLADCIADKLKSLF

-2034 FFDSDNNTEKSCLL
+2034 FFDSENGTEKSCLL

-2064 QKFLSKERAETLM
+2064 QNFLSKERAETLM
-2077 QPLVDQLEN
+2077 MPLVDQLEN
-2086 VLGGDEKFQE
+2086 MLGGDEKFQE

-2125 ILLKTR
+2125 ILLKMR
-2131 HNSPKVRFAALLA
+2131 HTSSKVRFAALLA
-2144 LIEVAQKLKENYLVL
+2144 LLEVAGKLKENYLVL
-2159 LPESIP
+2159 LPESVP

-2179 QQCQKT
+2179 RQCQKT

>member
-1 MTSLAEQLKR
+1 MCIQFPWFSLYF
-11 LALPQNDPSLLD
+11 S
-23 RSEVASLLFT
+23 
-33 CKEAATID
+33 CKYM
-41 RDTFFAIGCTGLEEL
+41 FFYNPL
-56 MGIDPSFEEF
+56 
-66 QSSLF
+66 
-71 SSTSKGLERSVQ
+71 
-83 TKAVNQQLNKSIS
+83 
-96 LFLIHL
+96 
-102 SPYFMLKP
+102 
-110 AQKCLEWLI
+110 QK
-119 HRFHIHLYNQDS
+119 
-131 LIGCVLPYHETN
+131 V
-143 LFVRVIQLLDIKNP
+143 
-157 THKWHWM
+157 
-164 DPIRKPG
+164 
-171 VPLAR
+171 
-176 GTVITHC
+176 
-183 YKDLD
+183 
-188 FMDFICRLVAKSVKV
+188 
-203 FSECPSNSAQLRVL
+203 
-217 LVFYASTIVS
+217 
-227 ALGAAEKI
+227 
-235 TDTMVS
+235 
-241 LLLPYVQ
+241 
-248 KGLKSSV
+248 
-255 QDYRAATYMII
+255 
-266 CQMTVKVTVETSLVH
+266 
-281 SLMVQISKTL
+281 LMV
-291 FKMPSLIRDGL
+291 
-302 ACLNLLLQT
+302 
-311 QNGDKLGKKPFNY
+311 
-324 LCETPEL
+324 
-331 VALLQGLS
+331 LS
-339 AGYDISPLLRYLLPH
+339 FGR
-354 LVHTIMKSDTEEQE
+354 
-368 ESEET
+368 
-373 ENSIYIKH
+373 
-381 LQAVLE
+381 
-387 TIPLEKDLDSLLA
+387 
-400 SKFLEEF
+400 
-407 ISCGTEIESN
+407 
-417 PTKMAV
+417 
-423 LNQKILPLIRLLERK
+423 

-468 LSLSCGKYKFLEV
+468 LSLSCGKYKFLED

-538 SALSSLE
+538 SALSSLDT
-545 IFRKQVK
+545 FREQVN
-552 PEVIVSNLL
+552 PEVIVSSLL

-569 SKDGKY
+569 SKDGKWY
-575 KVLERAVKIL
+575 KVLEQAVKIL
-585 VKEEILKEKKELLD
+585 VKEEILKEKKNLLD

-609 IVTNANSKSSDW
+609 VITNANSKSADW
-621 KMAVCLL
+621 KMAVCLS

-636 PLLKGWPEVAL
+636 PLLKGWPEAL
-647 EEAIKTTKSAE
+647 EEAIKSTESAE

-672 GNLTSGD
+672 GNMTSGS

-706 THIIGSVLVQCCCNT
+706 THIIGAVLVQCCCNA
-721 QMKENYFPVA
+721 QMKAKYFPVA
-731 IRIFRFLDKKIQ
+731 IRVFRFLDKKIK
-743 NLRTCEPAEETS
+743 NLRTCESAEETAIS
-755 LNWSVETVEET
+755 WSVETEEET

-778 KLSCD
+778 KLNSG

-795 FLLKNF
+795 FLLKIF

-806 PPLSFSKEESWWNPE
+806 PPLSFSKEEPWWNPE
-821 SLNPDSRDYLH
+821 SLNQDRKDYLH

-844 ASEGSDALQ
+844 ASEGSDTLQ

-904 IGYALLESQT
+904 IGYALLESET
-914 NQKKKQLLSPSSPV
+914 SQKKKQLLSPSSPV
-928 VISLLIN
+928 VVSLLIN
-935 LGSPV
+935 LVSPV

-958 ESLFYP
+958 ESLFHP
-964 VLHHLEQK
+964 VLQHLEQK
-972 TEEIVSDPTY
+972 AEEIVSDPTY
-982 IAQIIGT
+982 VTQIMGT

-1005 KMLEALENILDCVQ
+1005 KLLESLENLLDCVQ
-1019 SPIFPSYI
+1019 NPIFPSYI
-1027 ARNLL
+1027 ARNLM
-1032 KILHEIHGEMVLSHL
+1032 KILHEIHGEIVLSHL
-1047 LPALDRLLEKVSNKH
+1047 LPALARLLGKVFKKA
-1062 EAILKDEVILLHLIL
+1062 EAMLKDEVILLHLIL

-1102 HADKKIYEEIPAFQI
+1102 HAAKKIYEEIPPFQI

-1127 FAALSDGMVQQKLLK
+1127 FAAVSDGVVQQKLLK

-1166 ITVCAEQIVKELEPP
+1166 ITVCAEQIVRELEPP
-1181 KKTKSL
+1181 EKTKSL

-1201 RKPQDAELAPETNH
+1201 RKPQNTELAPETSDS
-1215 LSWQRVM
+1215 SWQRVM

-1229 HKKKLRR
+1229 HKKKLRH
-1236 PQALVPAL
+1236 PQALVPVL
-1244 FNLLSRCLEPMA
+1244 FNLLSRCLEPRA
-1256 SEEENMEYTKQLI
+1256 SKEENMEYTKQLI

-1278 KLSSDGSKVP
+1278 KLSSDGGKVP
-1288 ADVLDK
+1288 ADILDK

-1368 PALIQD
+1368 PALIQ
-1374 KVLHNIMPIFTFMGA
+1374 
-1389 NVLRLDDTYTFQVIN
+1389 
-1404 KTVQM
+1404 
-1409 VIPALIQAE
+1409 AE

-1423 ESSGG
+1423 ESSGS

-1433 IKIIRVFVDALP
+1433 TKIIRVFVDALP

-1485 TATSS
+1485 IVTLS
-1490 TDKDA
+1490 TEKDN

-1508 CEFNVRSQLQSVMKI
+1508 CEFNVRLQFQSMMKI

-1532 NKEDD
+1532 NKEVSSTDD
-1537 PEIKKLRTCK
+1537 PETKKLRTCK

-1591 IVEYEGREELQE
+1591 IVEYEEPEVLQE

-1634 WRVLLSKCY
+1634 WRVLLSKSY

-1711 CRRKEEEE
+1711 CKRREEEE

-1746 FVPVLKTAIDLISS
+1746 FVPVLKMAIDLISS

-1782 KAQVIPQLPRL
+1782 KAQAIPQLPRL

-1851 EFGPSSQIS
+1851 EFGPASQMS
-1860 VRVSTLKTILA
+1860 VRVAALKTILA

-1911 MEKEHLISHQPELTA
+1911 MQKEHLISHQPELTA
-1926 FFMKVLDFRTEH
+1926 FFMKVLDFRAEH
-1938 AEDDLEE
+1938 TEDDLEE

-2048 LQFTMDCLHKL
+2048 LQYTMDCLHKL

-2131 HNSPKVRFAALLA
+2131 HSSSKVRFAALLA

>member
-11 LALPQNDPSLLD
+11 LALPQNDPSLLN
-23 RSEVASLLFT
+23 RSEVASLLFS
-33 CKEAATID
+33 CKEAAAID

-56 MGIDPSFEEF
+56 MGIDPSFEVF

-83 TKAVNQQLNKSIS
+83 SKAVNQQLNKNIS

-131 LIGCVLPYHETN
+131 LIGCVLPYHETK
-143 LFVRVIQLLDIKNP
+143 LFVRVIQLLNIKSP

-183 YKDLD
+183 YKDLN

-203 FSECPSNSAQLRVL
+203 VFSDCPGNSAQLRVL

-227 ALGAAEKI
+227 ALGATEKI
-235 TDTMVS
+235 TDTIVS
-241 LLLPYVQ
+241 MLLPYIQ

-266 CQMTVKVTVETSLVH
+266 CQITVKVTVEASLVH
-281 SLMVQISKTL
+281 SLMLQISKTL
-291 FKMPSLIRDGL
+291 SKVPSLIRDGV

-311 QNGDKLGKKPFNY
+311 QKGDKLGKKPFNY
-324 LCETPEL
+324 LCKTPEL
-331 VALLQGLS
+331 VTVLQGLS
-339 AGYDISPLLRYLLPH
+339 ASYDISPLLRYLLPQF
-354 LVHTIMKSDTEEQE
+354 VCAIVKSDVEEQE
-368 ESEET
+368 DSEET
-373 ENSIYIKH
+373 ENQIYVNH
-381 LQAVLE
+381 LEAILQS
-387 TIPLEKDLDSLLA
+387 IPLEKDLDHLLA

-407 ISCGTEIESN
+407 LSRGTEIESN
-417 PTKMAV
+417 STKMAA

-438 YPKALDSVLEKHLED
+438 YPKALDAVLEKHLED

-468 LSLSCGKYKFLEV
+468 LSLSCGKYKFLED

-510 TSKEGFDQAFIEEAI
+510 TSKEGFDQSFVEEAI
-525 FGRLKDDNRDVVM
+525 FDRLKDENRDVVM
-538 SALSSLE
+538 SALNSLE
-545 IFRKQVK
+545 IFREQVN
-552 PEVIVSNLL
+552 PAAVVVTSLL
-561 NIFQKADL
+561 NIFQRADL
-569 SKDGKY
+569 SKDGKWYVCAFFQY
-575 KVLERAVKIL
+575 KVLERAIKIL
-585 VKEEILKEKKELLD
+585 VKEEILKERKELLD
-599 AAVMQLLPFM
+599 EVIMHLLPFM
-609 IVTNANSKSSDW
+609 VITNANSKSSDW
-621 KMAVCLL
+621 KMAVCLS

-636 PLLKGWPEVAL
+636 PLLKGWPEAL
-647 EEAIKTTKSAE
+647 EEAIKSSKPAE
-658 LVGVANEKIILLLS
+658 LIGVANRKMILLFS
-672 GNLTSGD
+672 ENMTSED

-706 THIIGSVLVQCCCNT
+706 TYIIGSVLVQCCCNT
-721 QMKENYFPVA
+721 QRKESYFSMA
-731 IRIFRFLDKKIQ
+731 IRVFCFLDKKIK
-743 NLRTCEPAEETS
+743 NFRASDSAEETPI
-755 LNWSVETVEET
+755 NWSVEVIEET
-766 LVPKDLLSAYIE
+766 LVPKDLLTAYIE
-778 KLSCD
+778 KLNSD
-783 ETAHAEESAMVL
+783 QTAHAEEAAMFL

-806 PPLSFSKEESWWNPE
+806 PPLSFSKEETWWNPE
-821 SLNPDSRDYLH
+821 SLNRDSQDYLH
-832 LLLGLFDLLVSG
+832 LLLGLFDLLVCG
-844 ASEGSDALQ
+844 ASEGSNEQHVQ
-853 YRALMNLLFKVHLK
+853 YRALMNLLLK
-867 DSEVLFKFLS
+867 DSEVLFKFFS
-877 ILWTYSYNLSNQ
+877 ILWTYSYNLSNH
-889 LNYEVSAML
+889 LNYEVNAML

-914 NQKKKQLLSPSSPV
+914 YQKKKQLLSPSSPV

-958 ESLFYP
+958 ESLLHP
-964 VLHHLEQK
+964 VLQHLEQK
-972 TEEIVSDPTY
+972 TEEIISDPTY
-982 IAQIIGT
+982 ITQVMET

-996 QPKQKSQKK
+996 QLKQKSQKK
-1005 KMLEALENILDCVQ
+1005 KLLEALESILDCVQ
-1019 SPIFPSYI
+1019 NPILPSYI
-1027 ARNLL
+1027 ARNLM
-1032 KILHEIHGEMVLSHL
+1032 KTLHNVHGEMILSHL
-1047 LPALDRLLEKVSNKH
+1047 LPALDRLLEKVFKKP
-1062 EAILKDEVILLHLIL
+1062 EAMLKDEVVLLHLIL

-1102 HADKKIYEEIPAFQI
+1102 HAAKKIYEEIPAFQI

-1127 FAALSDGMVQQKLLK
+1127 FAAVSDGMVQQKLLK

-1166 ITVCAEQIVKELEPP
+1166 ISVCAEQIVRELEPP
-1181 KKTKSL
+1181 EKTKSL

-1201 RKPQDAELAPETNH
+1201 RKPQDAELAPETSQF
-1215 LSWQRVM
+1215 SWRRVL

-1229 HKKKLRR
+1229 HKKKLKR

-1244 FNLLSRCLEPMA
+1244 FNLLSRCLEPVA

-1269 LSCLLNICQ
+1269 LTCLLNICQ
-1278 KLSSDGSKVP
+1278 KLSSDSSKTP
-1288 ADVLDK
+1288 ADILDK

-1368 PALIQD
+1368 PALIQ
-1374 KVLHNIMPIFTFMGA
+1374 
-1389 NVLRLDDTYTFQVIN
+1389 
-1404 KTVQM
+1404 
-1409 VIPALIQAE
+1409 AE

-1423 ESSGG
+1423 ESSGS

-1450 RRLPILSQLITTVGG
+1450 RRLPILSQLINTVGG
-1465 DKFLW
+1465 HKFLW

-1508 CEFNVRSQLQSVMKI
+1508 CEFNVHSQFQSMMKI
-1523 IQYLTELPE
+1523 IEYLTELPE

-1537 PEIKKLRTCK
+1537 PEPKKSRTCK
-1547 TKPKNQDGQ
+1547 TKIKNQDGQ

-1579 SQLLSSQSFVKK
+1579 SQLLSSQGFVKK
-1591 IVEYEGREELQE
+1591 VIMADCFKIDASFPS
-1603 LEQRLL
+1603 RLL

-1624 GNVDKPTAKF
+1624 ANVDKPTAKF
-1634 WRVLLSKCY
+1634 WRVLLNKSY

-1658 IPVIGGLMMNQLP
+1658 IPVIRGLMTNQLP

-1687 RTKWQKSQ
+1687 RTRWQKSQ

-1706 IAIVK
+1706 IAIVQCK
-1711 CRRKEEEE
+1711 RKEEEE

-1733 LLCKGFGTENPAP
+1733 LLCKGFGTENPVP

-1782 KAQVIPQLPRL
+1782 KAQAIPQLPRL

-1801 KSKKELVSNEI
+1801 KNKKELVSNEI

-1837 ECLLQVVRLEKIVA
+1837 DCLLQVVRLEKIVV

-1860 VRVSTLKTILA
+1860 LRVTALKTILA
-1871 TRLAPRILLPAV
+1871 TRLPPRILLPAL
-1883 TKCYSEVL
+1883 TKCYSEVAT
-1891 HTRKN
+1891 TRKN
-1896 CLGPLMNILKEHIAG
+1896 CLGALMNILKEHIVG
-1911 MEKEHLISHQPELTA
+1911 MEKEHLISHQSELTA

-1938 AEDDLEE
+1938 AQDDLEE
-1945 VGKIEAYIIDC
+1945 VGKTEACIIDC
-1956 LISMVMKLSEASF
+1956 LISMVMKFSEASF

-1980 KTEATLRDRLLTF
+1980 KTESTLKDRLLTF
-1993 HRIADCIADKLKGLF
+1993 HRIADRIADKLKGLF

-2018 FAETLNQVNIS
+2018 FAETLNQVNTS

-2034 FFDSDNNTEKSCLL
+2034 FFDSENSTEKSCLL
-2048 LQFTMDCLHKL
+2048 LQYTMDCLHKL

-2077 QPLVDQLEN
+2077 MPLVDQLEN
-2086 VLGGDEKFQE
+2086 MLGGDEKFQE

-2117 LWKPLNYQ
+2117 LWKPLNYH
-2125 ILLKTR
+2125 ILLKMR
-2131 HNSPKVRFAALLA
+2131 HTSPKVRFAALLA
-2144 LIEVAQKLKENYLVL
+2144 LVEVAQKLKENYLVL

-2185 IQQLEVILGEPLQSY
+2185 IHQLEVILGEPLQSY

>member
-11 LALPQNDPSLLD
+11 LALPQSDPSLLN
-23 RSEVASLLFT
+23 RSEAASLLFT
-33 CKEAATID
+33 SKEAAGID

-56 MGIDPSFEEF
+56 MGIDPSFEVF

-83 TKAVNQQLNKSIS
+83 TKAVNQQLNKNIS

-119 HRFHIHLYNQDS
+119 HRFHIHLYNEDS
-131 LIGCVLPYHETN
+131 LIGCVLPYHETK
-143 LFVRVIQLLDIKNP
+143 LFVRVIQLLNIKSP

-183 YKDLD
+183 YKDLN

-203 FSECPSNSAQLRVL
+203 VFSEYPGNSAQLRVL

-235 TDTMVS
+235 TDPIVS
-241 LLLPYVQ
+241 MLLPYIQ

-266 CQMTVKVTVETSLVH
+266 CQITVKVTVETSLVH
-281 SLMVQISKTL
+281 SLMLQISKNL
-291 FKMPSLIRDGL
+291 SKVPSLVRDGV

-311 QNGDKLGKKPFNY
+311 QKGDKLGKKPFNY
-324 LCETPEL
+324 LCKTPEL
-331 VALLQGLS
+331 VTLLQGLS

-354 LVHTIMKSDTEEQE
+354 LVSTVMKSDTEEQE

-373 ENSIYIKH
+373 ENQIYIGH
-381 LQAVLE
+381 LEAILQK
-387 TIPLEKDLDSLLA
+387 IPLEKGLDHLLA

-407 ISCGTEIESN
+407 VSCGTEIESN
-417 PTKMAV
+417 PTKMAA
-423 LNQKILPLIRLLERK
+423 LSQKMLPLIRLLERK
-438 YPKALDSVLEKHLED
+438 YPKALDAVLEKHLED
-453 CTDEADQNLFHQFIS
+453 CVDETDQNLFHQFIS
-468 LSLSCGKYKFLEV
+468 LSLSCGKYKFLED

-510 TSKEGFDQAFIEEAI
+510 TSKEGFDQSFIEEAI

-545 IFRKQVK
+545 IFREQVN
-552 PEVIVSNLL
+552 PEVIVTSLL

-569 SKDGKY
+569 SKDGKWYVRFQHYLFSFRY
-575 KVLERAVKIL
+575 KVLERAIKVLI
-585 VKEEILKEKKELLD
+585 KEEILKEKKELLD
-599 AAVMQLLPFM
+599 EAVMRLLPFM
-609 IVTNANSKSSDW
+609 VITNANSKSSDS
-621 KMAVCLL
+621 KMAVCLS

-636 PLLKGWPEVAL
+636 PLLKGWPEAL
-647 EEAIKTTKSAE
+647 EEAVKSSESAE
-658 LVGVANEKIILLLS
+658 LIGVANKKMILLFS
-672 GNLTSGD
+672 ENMTSGD

-688 DLILV
+688 DLIRV
-693 AETESDSVRQKVT
+693 AEMESDSVRQKVT

-721 QMKENYFPVA
+721 QLKENYFSVA
-731 IRIFRFLDKKIQ
+731 IRVFRFLDKRIK
-743 NLRTCEPAEETS
+743 NLRACDPAEETS
-755 LNWSVETVEET
+755 LNWSVETTEET
-766 LVPKDLLSAYIE
+766 LVPSDLLTAYIE
-778 KLSCD
+778 KLNSD
-783 ETAHAEESAMVL
+783 QTAHAEESAMFL

-806 PPLSFSKEESWWNPE
+806 PHLSVSKEKTWWNPE
-821 SLNPDSRDYLH
+821 SLNQDSQDYMH
-832 LLLGLFDLLVSG
+832 LLLGLFDLLVCG
-844 ASEGSDALQ
+844 ASEGSDAVQ
-853 YRALMNLLFKVHLK
+853 YRALMNLLLKVHLK

-877 ILWTYSYNLSNQ
+877 ILWTYNYNLSNH
-889 LNYEVSAML
+889 LNYEVNAML

-914 NQKKKQLLSPSSPV
+914 YQKKKQLLLPSSPV

-952 SLRGIK
+952 SLRGVK
-958 ESLFYP
+958 ESVFHP
-964 VLHHLEQK
+964 VLQHLEQK

-982 IAQIIGT
+982 ITQIIET

-1005 KMLEALENILDCVQ
+1005 KLLEALESILNCVQ
-1019 SPIFPSYI
+1019 NPIFPSYI
-1027 ARNLL
+1027 TRNIM
-1032 KILHEIHGEMVLSHL
+1032 KMLHRVHGEMVLSHL
-1047 LPALDRLLEKVSNKH
+1047 LPPLDRLLEKVFKKP
-1062 EAILKDEVILLHLIL
+1062 EAMLKDEVVLLHLIL
-1077 GKFNEYSATL
+1077 GKFNEYSAPL
-1087 LCKNQQSLDLFIKSL
+1087 LCKDQQSLDLFLKSL
-1102 HADKKIYEEIPAFQI
+1102 HAAKKIYEEIPPFQI

-1127 FAALSDGMVQQKLLK
+1127 FAALSDGTVQQKLLK

-1166 ITVCAEQIVKELEPP
+1166 ITVCAEQIVRELEPP
-1181 KKTKSL
+1181 EKTKSL

-1201 RKPQDAELAPETNH
+1201 RKPQDAELAPETSH
-1215 LSWQRVM
+1215 FSWQRVM

-1269 LSCLLNICQ
+1269 LSCLLSICQ
-1278 KLSSDGSKVP
+1278 KLSSDGGKIP

-1368 PALIQD
+1368 PAL
-1374 KVLHNIMPIFTFMGA
+1374 V
-1389 NVLRLDDTYTFQVIN
+1389 
-1404 KTVQM
+1404 
-1409 VIPALIQAE
+1409 QAE

-1423 ESSGG
+1423 ESSGS

-1450 RRLPILSQLITTVGG
+1450 RRLPILAQLITTLGG

-1470 VLLVLLFEQYVTKTV
+1470 VLLALLFEQYVTKTV
-1485 TATSS
+1485 TAASS

-1508 CEFNVRSQLQSVMKI
+1508 CEFNVHSQFQSMMKI
-1523 IQYLTELPE
+1523 IEYLTELPE

-1537 PEIKKLRTCK
+1537 PGPKKSRTCK
-1547 TKPKNQDGQ
+1547 TKVKNQDGQ

-1591 IVEYEGREELQE
+1591 IVECEETEELQK

-1609 EEVLHYINTVASSVE
+1609 EEVLRYINTVASSVE

-1634 WRVLLSKCY
+1634 WRVLLNKCY

-1658 IPVIGGLMMNQLP
+1658 IPVIRGLMTNQLP

-1687 RTKWQKSQ
+1687 RTRWQKSQ

-1706 IAIVK
+1706 IAIVQCK
-1711 CRRKEEEE
+1711 RKEEEE

-1733 LLCKGFGTENPAP
+1733 LLCKGFGTENPVP

-1782 KAQVIPQLPRL
+1782 KAQAIPQLPRL
-1793 MPALLKTL
+1793 MPALLKAL
-1801 KSKKELVSNEI
+1801 KNKKELVSNEI
-1812 YLLSAITAL
+1812 YLLSAVTAL

-1837 ECLLQVVRLEKIVA
+1837 DCLLQVVRLEKIVA

-1860 VRVSTLKTILA
+1860 LRVTSLKTILA

-1883 TKCYSEVL
+1883 TKCYSEVAN
-1891 HTRKN
+1891 TRKN
-1896 CLGPLMNILKEHIAG
+1896 CLRPLMNILKEHLVG
-1911 MEKEHLISHQPELTA
+1911 MEKEHLISHQSELTA
-1926 FFMKVLDFRTEH
+1926 FFMKALDFRTEH
-1938 AEDDLEE
+1938 AQDDLEE
-1945 VGKIEAYIIDC
+1945 VGKTEAYIIDC

-1980 KTEATLRDRLLTF
+1980 KTESTLKDRLLTF

-2018 FAETLNQVNIS
+2018 FAETLNQVNTS

-2034 FFDSDNNTEKSCLL
+2034 FFDSENSTEKSCLL
-2048 LQFTMDCLHKL
+2048 LQLTMDCLHKL

-2077 QPLVDQLEN
+2077 MPLVDQLEN
-2086 VLGGDEKFQE
+2086 MLGGDEKFQE

-2125 ILLKTR
+2125 ILLKMR
-2131 HNSPKVRFAALLA
+2131 HASPKVRFAALLA
-2144 LIEVAQKLKENYLVL
+2144 LVEVAQKLKENYLVL
-2159 LPESIP
+2159 LPESVP